1 MKDFFNRRQRFS
13 LRKYSFGVAS
23 VLLGTALFAAHSAQ
37 ADEVGTPTVSAGNP
51 GTSVAGESSSSLVNT
66 TTTAP
71 QPNPA
76 ASVTSPS
83 ASATSTSTVAL
94 VSTASEVASA
104 STTET
109 TSTATAPATTATAAA
124 TASSTPT
131 AAGTTS
137 VGSATSSSTGAT
149 STSAVTPT
157 AVQPTVAQPVAPTTQ
172 PTATTQPVSAPT
184 ATQPVASTQPTSA
197 SVAQPATTTLTT
209 STPSPT
215 SAANTAALTTMLTA
229 NPMSAVGTAP
239 EVRSRSSRRRRSL
252 DNPEST
258 SYTTGAATATPI
270 MSDPNGATITN
281 RPLVVPTP
289 KDPND
294 HITAGINYQLNPNTS
309 QYTYLVTD
317 LMGFNKA
324 YNTKYYYRMSKPYD
338 NSTNV
343 TIELVDGATNTVKE
357 TKQINGAGTVNLGQA
372 TLAPISGAKQAYIEF
387 RFENIVDA
395 DKTNRPA
402 LRATWKYNGSATD
415 FDGQRSA
422 IQIYDVVN
430 PANEGTTITD
440 PQYYIPRL
448 THKTTY
454 YKVVDKNASTYD
466 KNRLVGKFV
475 QDTNGNYIKNS
486 STAGDYKLVNKDG
499 IPDVGTQSY
508 RETGNEESL
517 GSFTLTAMEG
527 QDFHASALRAFEG
540 YSLYQTADPRS
551 LVDVLK
557 KPYQVGQRW
566 FDVANAE
573 GAVKRIK
580 EVVKEDGTVRI
591 EMWAIK
597 SDSLNKIAKDV
608 NTDGYVKVYET
619 VIRPGSNNKIDHP
632 EDLGKYPTIDDAGWN
647 RDNNTPSYPG
657 LKPEYRDKLVK
668 GQPFAIFSDKQN
680 TNYKGDLEFAR
691 GSGADF
697 IYKRPDGTFYRMS
710 WAGTVAQNNVEVKEN
725 PVSATEAAQYSP
737 RYSSAG
743 EFYVN
748 RGSSDTSYTINGVP
762 VASGNIFR
770 LENKLT
776 PSYETIYYYVKNE
789 PIDIELKLKKVLKSL
804 NTTVQPE
811 LKKGAFSFNIT
822 NVAADPANPLEKD
835 GPAINATV
843 TNKEDGSIPFTQKIT
858 QADGTEKEVSLIQL
872 DKVGIYKYRITEVAG
887 SDTEVDYDGMSVI
900 ATVTVTEKKDSSGNY
915 LGEHEYTVTYTSKKG
930 QDDSGNKTDPDVSA
944 TNPTGTGTDTEFN
957 NFVVAPVNV
966 EFDFTKKL
974 SGRNL
979 KANEFTF
986 NLLNE
991 AGAVVG
997 TAKNDANGNI
1007 KFTGIKYKVSDL
1019 GTNSAGKRN
1028 DSKTFNYT
1036 VKEVVP
1042 TTAEAGMSYDQM
1054 EAKVAVTVTKTGH
1067 TLTTATTYSS
1077 VNGID
1082 ANGNPTTGVDKE
1094 FNNTFTPNPVKVN
1107 LEFDKSL
1114 SNGTLNAGDFSFK
1127 LTGDGNVNE
1136 TVTNKANGKINFS
1149 TLSFDKA
1156 GVYNYT
1162 VKEVAGTNTDVD
1174 YDAMTINV
1182 KVTVT
1187 KDANTG
1193 LLSASTVMTSSGGE
1207 ATDANDRVFNNYVVP
1222 AIPIRVDFKKAL
1234 VGRPLKKNE
1243 FTFEMKDKNGVVV
1256 ATGTNDEH
1264 GVVTFNQLP
1273 EVTNAQVGKV
1283 IKYTVSEKVP
1293 ANKEFGVTYD
1303 NMVAEVSVS
1312 VVKNATSHALQA
1324 VVTYPGGDTEF
1335 NNTVTPPTTPDFQPE
1350 KFIVNKEKYDITGTK
1365 LMDDDDEL
1373 ADEYTDTNANPYAD
1387 GTANNEPENL
1397 NTKTVKKG
1405 DKIVYQVWLD
1415 TTNLKASDN
1424 IQAVGISDKYEA
1436 DKLEINVADIKA
1448 YDSVTG
1454 VDVTDKFD
1462 ITVNNGVITATSKAS
1477 FIKDINN
1484 DPVIDTTKFAFGRYY
1499 KFDIPATVKMTTPN
1513 GVDIENTANQIVHQ
1527 YDPTNRNITKPEKPT
1542 QKRVV
1547 NLPVPLEFDFTKKL
1561 DGRNLVEN
1569 EFTFV
1574 LKKDGVA
1581 IQTVKNSAPD
1591 ATTGIAK
1598 IAFKPLEFTKAD
1610 AGNTFTYTVEE
1621 VAGTDATVSYD
1632 NMVATIKVEV
1642 KHDGTTMT
1650 TVVNMLQD
1658 APDKEF
1664 NNTVKPPEEPKFN
1677 PEKYVVSKE
1686 KFDITGD
1693 KLLDDDSE
1701 LADKYGDT
1709 KANPYVDG
1717 TANNE
1722 PENLNTK
1729 TVKPGSKLVYQVWLD
1744 TKQFSATNTEN
1755 IQTVGITDNYD
1766 EAKLDVNSIK
1776 VYDSVTGADV
1786 TSKFDIANTGGVITA
1801 TLKAG
1806 FTKSLGDA
1814 NNTQIIDTTKFAF
1827 GRYYKVD
1834 ISTTVKTDAPAGKD
1848 IENTAGQI
1856 VHYYNP
1862 RTNTVEK
1869 PEKPTEKRVNSVPVP
1884 LELKFTKAL
1893 DGRALQAGE
1902 FEFIL
1907 EKDGVEVERVKNDA
1921 AGKINFKKLEFGKN
1935 DLGKTYNYTV
1945 REVAGTDATVTYD
1958 TMVATVSV
1966 SISHDGTAKAIVKNV
1981 VDAPDK
1987 EFNNK
1992 VKPPEEPKFNPEKY
2006 VVSTEKFDITGDKLL
2021 DDDSEL
2027 TDKYGDTNANP
2038 YADGTANNEPE
2049 NLNTKTVK
2057 PGSKLVYQVWLDTT
2071 QFSATNTENIQTVGI
2086 TDNYDEAKLNVNS
2099 IKVYDSVTGSDVTS
2113 KFDIAN
2119 TGGVITATL
2128 KAGFTKSLGDANNT
2142 QIIDTTKF
2150 AFGRY
2155 YKVDISTTVKTDA
2168 PAGKDIENTAG
2179 QIVHYYNP
2187 RTNTVEKPEKPTEK
2201 RVNSVPVPL
2210 ELNFTK
2216 KLDGRQLKAN
2226 EFTFVLKKDGVEV
2239 ERAKNDAPD
2248 ATTGIA
2254 KINFTKLEFG
2264 KDDIGKTYNYTVE
2277 EVKGTDST
2285 VSYDGMVATVRVSI
2299 SHDGTAKAIVK
2310 NVVDAPDKEFDNRVT
2325 PPEEPKFNPEKYVVR
2340 DEDFDLTGKK
2350 LLDDDS
2356 ELADKYGDTKI
2367 NPYADKSNNN
2377 EKVTVR
2383 NDKGELEEVFEN
2395 LNTQP
2400 VKRGQKFYYQ
2410 VWLDTTQFSAN
2421 NKENI
2426 QTVGITD
2433 NYDESKLIVTKNT
2446 IKVYDGE
2453 TGADVT
2459 SKFDVAVTNG
2469 IITANLKSGF
2479 TKSLGDA
2486 NNTQVIDTTKF
2497 EFGRYYKVVIPATVS
2512 QDAYDGS
2519 EIENTATQTVH
2530 YYNPRTHT
2538 VETPDKPTQK
2548 RVNNIPT
2555 AIQLIFGKTLNG
2567 RKLQADEF
2575 SFVLKDKETNKI
2587 LEKAKNDAD
2596 GKVTFK
2602 TINYSKAD
2610 IGQTF
2615 NYIVEEEKGDKPGV
2629 TYDDMKVN
2637 VTVQV
2642 IQPSSGDQLSTVISY
2657 ATEGGDAFT
2666 ADDTVFDNNVTPNFK
2681 PEKYVVSKEK
2691 FDLKGTKLLD
2701 DDAPNGKVEAENL
2714 NHHTLTRGQKFYYQ
2728 VWLDTREFTAES
2740 NIQSVGITDDYDEAK
2755 LDIDESAIKV
2765 YDGETDVTDKFDIS
2779 IKNGVIY
2786 ATSKPSLT
2794 KPISA
2799 TDATPVIDTTKF
2811 AFGRYYKFDIPATV
2825 KNIKDNDGVEFSNT
2839 ANEIVHQYN
2848 PYNKQVTTP
2857 KKPTQTREN
2866 NVPVP
2871 LEFNYTKKLEGR
2883 ELTAGEFSFLL
2894 KDQDGKVLQTVSNDK
2909 DGHIKFEQLLFSK
2922 ADLGKTF
2929 TYTVEE
2935 VNDNKPG
2942 ISYDAM
2948 KATVTVQVTKD
2959 GKILKTVV
2967 NHASAGGNATDAN
2980 DKEFNN
2986 KVVPPEKPKFQP
2998 EKYVVNQEKFDITGD
3013 KLVDD
3018 DKELA
3023 DKYADTN
3030 ANPYVDKTDN
3040 NEKEN
3045 LNTKT
3050 VKRGDKLVYQV
3061 WLDTTKFDANNKDY
3075 IQTVGITDNY
3085 DEKKLNVNQPDIKAY
3100 DGKTGKDVTA
3110 MFDIKVENGVITAN
3124 LKDGFTKSL
3133 GDKDNTQIIDTTKFA
3148 FGRYYKFDIPA
3159 IVKDSKNEK
3168 GEFDVPSGSDIEN
3181 TAGQTVHYYDP
3192 TVKKVVKTPEKPTEK
3207 RVVNISASV
3216 TFEFTKKLGGRDL
3229 KAGEFSFVLKDRK
3242 GKVIE
3247 TVSNDADGK
3256 IKFSALEYKHG
3267 EEGIHFY
3274 TVEEVKGND
3283 TTVTYD
3289 KMVAKVTVLVAKGG
3303 NVMTVTSKLPEDTE
3317 FNNIVTPPT
3326 PPTPV
3331 VPPVTPP
3338 TPPTPVV
3345 PPVTPPTPPT
3355 PVVPPVTPP
3364 TPPTPVVP
3372 PVTPPTPP
3380 TPVVPPVT
3388 PPTPPTPV
3396 VPPVTPPTS
3405 PEVSREQG
3413 LPKTGEN
3420 KSVVAMAFG
3429 GLLAAAG
3436 LGLAGKRKKED

>member
-1 MKDFFNRRQRFS
+1 
-13 LRKYSFGVAS
+13 
-23 VLLGTALFAAHSAQ
+23 
-37 ADEVGTPTVSAGNP
+37 
-51 GTSVAGESSSSLVNT
+51 
-66 TTTAP
+66 
-71 QPNPA
+71 
-76 ASVTSPS
+76 
-83 ASATSTSTVAL
+83 
-94 VSTASEVASA
+94 
-104 STTET
+104 
-109 TSTATAPATTATAAA
+109 
-124 TASSTPT
+124 
-131 AAGTTS
+131 
-137 VGSATSSSTGAT
+137 
-149 STSAVTPT
+149 
-157 AVQPTVAQPVAPTTQ
+157 
-172 PTATTQPVSAPT
+172 
-184 ATQPVASTQPTSA
+184 
-197 SVAQPATTTLTT
+197 
-209 STPSPT
+209 
-215 SAANTAALTTMLTA
+215 MLTA
-229 NPMSAVGTAP
+229 NPMSAAGTAT

-258 SYTTGAATATPI
+258 SHTTGAATATPT

-499 IPDVGTQSY
+499 TPDVGTQSY

-632 EDLGKYPTIDDAGWN
+632 EDLGKNPTIDDAGWN

-789 PIDIELKLKKVLKSL
+789 PIDIELNLKKVLKSL

-811 LKKGAFSFNIT
+811 LKKGDFSFNIT

-915 LGEHEYTVTYTSKKG
+915 LGEYEYTVTYTSKNG
-930 QDDSGNKTDPDVSA
+930 QDASGNTTDPKVSA

-957 NFVVAPVNV
+957 NFVVAPVNI

-1222 AIPIRVDFKKAL
+1222 PVPVNVNFTKAL
-1234 VGRPLKKNE
+1234 AGRTLVAGE
-1243 FTFEMKDKNGVVV
+1243 FTFEMKDENGVVV

-1273 EVTNAQVGKV
+1273 EVKNAQVGKV
-1283 IKYTVSEKVP
+1283 IKYTVTEKVP

-1303 NMVAEVSVS
+1303 NMVAEVSVTVS
-1312 VVKNATSHALQA
+1312 KNADHTLKAT
-1324 VVTYPGGDTEF
+1324 VTYPGGDTEF

-1350 KFIVNKEKYDITGTK
+1350 KFIVNKEKFDITGNK
-1365 LMDDDDEL
+1365 LMDDDNEL
-1373 ADEYTDTNANPYAD
+1373 TNEYTETNADPYVD
-1387 GTANNEPENL
+1387 KTNNNEPENL

-1405 DKIVYQVWLD
+1405 DEIVYQVWLD
-1415 TTNLKASDN
+1415 TTKLKASDN
-1424 IQAVGISDKYEA
+1424 IQAVGITDKYEA

-1454 VDVTDKFD
+1454 ADVTSKFV
-1462 ITVNNGVITATSKAS
+1462 ITVNNGEITATSKDE
-1477 FIKDINN
+1477 FIKDK
-1484 DPVIDTTKFAFGRYY
+1484 VIDTTKFEFGRYY

-1527 YDPTNRNITKPEKPT
+1527 YDPTKRDITKPEKPT

-1547 NLPVPLEFDFTKKL
+1547 NLPISLPLNFTKRL
-1561 DGRNLVEN
+1561 DGRQLQAN
-1569 EFTFV
+1569 EFTFE
-1574 LKKDGVA
+1574 LRKDGVKVA
-1581 IQTVKNSAPD
+1581 DAQNDAPN
-1591 ATTGIAK
+1591 ANGVAK
-1598 IAFKPLEFTKAD
+1598 INFKALQFTHAD
-1610 AGNTFTYTVEE
+1610 LGKTYTYTVNE
-1621 VAGTDATVSYD
+1621 VAGSDATVTYD
-1632 NMVATIKVEV
+1632 TMVATITVTIQK
-1642 KHDGTTMT
+1642 DGTAKAI
-1650 TVVNMLQD
+1650 VAHLDQD

-1693 KLLDDDSE
+1693 KLVDDDKE
-1701 LADKYGDT
+1701 LADKYADT
-1709 KANPYVDG
+1709 NANPYADD
-1717 TANNE
+1717 ASNNE

-1729 TVKPGSKLVYQVWLD
+1729 TVKPGDKLVYQVWLD

-1755 IQTVGITDNYD
+1755 IQTLGITDNYD
-1766 EAKLDVNSIK
+1766 EDKLDVNSIK
-1776 VYDSVTGADV
+1776 VYDSVTGTDV
-1786 TSKFDIANTGGVITA
+1786 TSKFDIANTGGGITA

-1834 ISTTVKTDAPAGKD
+1834 IVTTVKTDAPAGKD
-1848 IENTAGQI
+1848 IENTAGQ
-1856 VHYYNP
+1856 V
-1862 RTNTVEK
+1862 
-1869 PEKPTEKRVNSVPVP
+1869 
-1884 LELKFTKAL
+1884 
-1893 DGRALQAGE
+1893 
-1902 FEFIL
+1902 
-1907 EKDGVEVERVKNDA
+1907 
-1921 AGKINFKKLEFGKN
+1921 
-1935 DLGKTYNYTV
+1935 
-1945 REVAGTDATVTYD
+1945 
-1958 TMVATVSV
+1958 
-1966 SISHDGTAKAIVKNV
+1966 
-1981 VDAPDK
+1981 
-1987 EFNNK
+1987 
-1992 VKPPEEPKFNPEKY
+1992 
-2006 VVSTEKFDITGDKLL
+2006 
-2021 DDDSEL
+2021 
-2027 TDKYGDTNANP
+2027 
-2038 YADGTANNEPE
+2038 
-2049 NLNTKTVK
+2049 
-2057 PGSKLVYQVWLDTT
+2057 
-2071 QFSATNTENIQTVGI
+2071 
-2086 TDNYDEAKLNVNS
+2086 
-2099 IKVYDSVTGSDVTS
+2099 
-2113 KFDIAN
+2113 
-2119 TGGVITATL
+2119 
-2128 KAGFTKSLGDANNT
+2128 
-2142 QIIDTTKF
+2142 
-2150 AFGRY
+2150 
-2155 YKVDISTTVKTDA
+2155 
-2168 PAGKDIENTAG
+2168 
-2179 QIVHYYNP
+2179 VHYYNP

-2325 PPEEPKFNPEKYVVR
+2325 PPEEPEFKPEKYVVR
-2340 DEDFDLTGKK
+2340 DEYFDLTGKK

-2377 EKVTVR
+2377 EKVTVP

-2453 TGADVT
+2453 TGTDVT
-2459 SKFDVAVTNG
+2459 SKFDVAVTNDG

-2530 YYNPRTHT
+2530 YYNPRTHK
-2538 VETPDKPTQK
+2538 VENPDKPTQK

-2811 AFGRYYKFDIPATV
+2811 DFGRYYKFDIPATV

-3216 TFEFTKKLGGRDL
+3216 TFEFTKKLEGRDL

>member
-94 VSTASEVASA
+94 VSPASEVASA

-991 AGAVVG
+991 VGAVVG
-997 TAKNDANGNI
+997 TAKNDLNGNI

-1162 VKEVAGTNTDVD
+1162 VKEVPGTNTDVD

-1234 VGRPLKKNE
+1234 VGRPLKENE

-1273 EVTNAQVGKV
+1273 EVKNAQVGKV

-1303 NMVAEVSVS
+1303 NMVAEISVTVS
-1312 VVKNATSHALQA
+1312 KNADHTLKATVA
-1324 VVTYPGGDTEF
+1324 YPGGDTEF

-1350 KFIVNKEKYDITGTK
+1350 KFIVNKKKFDITGNK
-1365 LMDDDDEL
+1365 LMDDDNEL
-1373 ADEYTDTNANPYAD
+1373 TNEYTETNADPYVD
-1387 GTANNEPENL
+1387 KTNNNEPENL

-1405 DKIVYQVWLD
+1405 DEIVYQVWLD
-1415 TTNLKASDN
+1415 TTKLKASDN
-1424 IQAVGISDKYEA
+1424 IQAVGITDKYEA
-1436 DKLEINVADIKA
+1436 DKLEEINVADIKA

-1454 VDVTDKFD
+1454 ADVTAKFD
-1462 ITVNNGVITATSKAS
+1462 IKVENGTITATSKDE
-1477 FIKDINN
+1477 FIKDKVNN
-1484 DPVIDTTKFAFGRYY
+1484 PVIDTTKFEFGRYY
-1499 KFDIPATVKMTTPN
+1499 KFDIPATVKTTTPD

-1527 YDPTNRNITKPEKPT
+1527 YDPTKRDITKPEKPT

-1642 KHDGTTMT
+1642 KHDGTTKT

-1709 KANPYVDG
+1709 KVNPYADG

-1776 VYDSVTGADV
+1776 VYDSVTG
-1786 TSKFDIANTGGVITA
+1786 
-1801 TLKAG
+1801 
-1806 FTKSLGDA
+1806 
-1814 NNTQIIDTTKFAF
+1814 
-1827 GRYYKVD
+1827 
-1834 ISTTVKTDAPAGKD
+1834 
-1848 IENTAGQI
+1848 
-1856 VHYYNP
+1856 
-1862 RTNTVEK
+1862 
-1869 PEKPTEKRVNSVPVP
+1869 
-1884 LELKFTKAL
+1884 
-1893 DGRALQAGE
+1893 
-1902 FEFIL
+1902 
-1907 EKDGVEVERVKNDA
+1907 
-1921 AGKINFKKLEFGKN
+1921 
-1935 DLGKTYNYTV
+1935 
-1945 REVAGTDATVTYD
+1945 
-1958 TMVATVSV
+1958 
-1966 SISHDGTAKAIVKNV
+1966 
-1981 VDAPDK
+1981 
-1987 EFNNK
+1987 
-1992 VKPPEEPKFNPEKY
+1992 
-2006 VVSTEKFDITGDKLL
+2006 
-2021 DDDSEL
+2021 
-2027 TDKYGDTNANP
+2027 
-2038 YADGTANNEPE
+2038 
-2049 NLNTKTVK
+2049 
-2057 PGSKLVYQVWLDTT
+2057 
-2071 QFSATNTENIQTVGI
+2071 
-2086 TDNYDEAKLNVNS
+2086 
-2099 IKVYDSVTGSDVTS
+2099 SDVTS

-2150 AFGRY
+2150 EFGRY
-2155 YKVDISTTVKTDA
+2155 YKFDIVTTVKTDA

-2325 PPEEPKFNPEKYVVR
+2325 PPEEPEFKPEKYVVR
-2340 DEDFDLTGKK
+2340 DEYFDLTGKK

-2426 QTVGITD
+2426 QSVGITD

-2857 KKPTQTREN
+2857 KKPTQTRDN

-3085 DEKKLNVNQPDIKAY
+3085 DEKKLNVKQSDIKAY

-3216 TFEFTKKLGGRDL
+3216 TFEFTKKLEGRDL

-3388 PPTPPTPV
+3388 PPT
-3396 VPPVTPPTS
+3396 S

>member
-23 VLLGTALFAAHSAQ
+23 VLLGTALFAVHSAQ
-37 ADEVGTPTVSAGNP
+37 ADEVATPTVTAGNP

-71 QPNPA
+71 QSNPA

-94 VSTASEVASA
+94 VSPASEVASA

-109 TSTATAPATTATAAA
+109 TSTATAPATTATATA
-124 TASSTPT
+124 TTSSTPT

-157 AVQPTVAQPVAPTTQ
+157 VVQPTVAQPVASTTQ

-770 LENKLT
+770 LENKLS
-776 PSYETIYYYVKNE
+776 PSYETVYYYVKNE
-789 PIDIELKLKKVLKSL
+789 PIDIELNLKKVLKSL

-811 LKKGAFSFNIT
+811 LKEGDFSFNIT

-915 LGEHEYTVTYTSKKG
+915 LGEYEYTVTYTSKNG
-930 QDDSGNKTDPDVSA
+930 QNDSGESTDKNVSA
-944 TNPTGTGTDTEFN
+944 TNPTVKTGTDTEFN

-997 TAKNDANGNI
+997 TAKNDLNGNI

-1207 ATDANDRVFNNYVVP
+1207 ATDANDRVFNNFVVP
-1222 AIPIRVDFKKAL
+1222 PVPVNVNFTKAL
-1234 VGRPLKKNE
+1234 AGRTLVAGE
-1243 FTFEMKDKNGVVV
+1243 FTFEMKDENGVVV

-1273 EVTNAQVGKV
+1273 EVKNAQVGKV
-1283 IKYTVSEKVP
+1283 IKYKVTEKVP

-1303 NMVAEVSVS
+1303 NMVAEVSVTVS
-1312 VVKNATSHALQA
+1312 KNADHTLKAT
-1324 VVTYPGGDTEF
+1324 VTYPGGDTEF

-1350 KFIVNKEKYDITGTK
+1350 KFIVNKEKFDITGNK
-1365 LMDDDDEL
+1365 LMDDDNEL
-1373 ADEYTDTNANPYAD
+1373 TNEYTETNADPYVD
-1387 GTANNEPENL
+1387 KTNNNEPENL

-1405 DKIVYQVWLD
+1405 DEIVYQVWLD
-1415 TTNLKASDN
+1415 TTKLKASDN
-1424 IQAVGISDKYEA
+1424 IQAVGITDKYEA
-1436 DKLEINVADIKA
+1436 DKLKINAADIKA

-1454 VDVTDKFD
+1454 TDVTSKFV
-1462 ITVNNGVITATSKAS
+1462 ITVNNGEITATSKDE
-1477 FIKDINN
+1477 FIKDK
-1484 DPVIDTTKFAFGRYY
+1484 VIDTTKFEFGRYY
-1499 KFDIPATVKMTTPN
+1499 KFDIPATVKTTTPD

-1527 YDPTNRNITKPEKPT
+1527 YDPTKRDITKPEKPT

-1547 NLPVPLEFDFTKKL
+1547 NLPISLPLNFTKRL
-1561 DGRNLVEN
+1561 DGRQLQAN
-1569 EFTFV
+1569 EFTFE
-1574 LKKDGVA
+1574 LRKDGVKVA
-1581 IQTVKNSAPD
+1581 DAQNDAPN
-1591 ATTGIAK
+1591 ANGVAK
-1598 IAFKPLEFTKAD
+1598 INFKALQFTHAD
-1610 AGNTFTYTVEE
+1610 LGKTYTYTVNE
-1621 VAGTDATVSYD
+1621 VAGSDATVTYD
-1632 NMVATIKVEV
+1632 TMVATITVTIQK
-1642 KHDGTTMT
+1642 DGTAKAI
-1650 TVVNMLQD
+1650 VAHLDQD

-1701 LADKYGDT
+1701 LTDKYGDT
-1709 KANPYVDG
+1709 KANPYVDN
-1717 TANNE
+1717 TNNNE

-1814 NNTQIIDTTKFAF
+1814 NNTQIIDTTKFEF
-1827 GRYYKVD
+1827 GRYYKFD
-1834 ISTTVKTDAPAGKD
+1834 IVTTVKTDAPAGKD

-1862 RTNTVEK
+1862 RTNKVEK
-1869 PEKPTEKRVNSVPVP
+1869 PEKPTQKRVNSVPVP
-1884 LELKFTKAL
+1884 LELK
-1893 DGRALQAGE
+1893 
-1902 FEFIL
+1902 
-1907 EKDGVEVERVKNDA
+1907 
-1921 AGKINFKKLEFGKN
+1921 
-1935 DLGKTYNYTV
+1935 
-1945 REVAGTDATVTYD
+1945 
-1958 TMVATVSV
+1958 
-1966 SISHDGTAKAIVKNV
+1966 
-1981 VDAPDK
+1981 
-1987 EFNNK
+1987 
-1992 VKPPEEPKFNPEKY
+1992 
-2006 VVSTEKFDITGDKLL
+2006 
-2021 DDDSEL
+2021 
-2027 TDKYGDTNANP
+2027 
-2038 YADGTANNEPE
+2038 
-2049 NLNTKTVK
+2049 
-2057 PGSKLVYQVWLDTT
+2057 
-2071 QFSATNTENIQTVGI
+2071 
-2086 TDNYDEAKLNVNS
+2086 
-2099 IKVYDSVTGSDVTS
+2099 
-2113 KFDIAN
+2113 
-2119 TGGVITATL
+2119 
-2128 KAGFTKSLGDANNT
+2128 
-2142 QIIDTTKF
+2142 
-2150 AFGRY
+2150 
-2155 YKVDISTTVKTDA
+2155 
-2168 PAGKDIENTAG
+2168 
-2179 QIVHYYNP
+2179 
-2187 RTNTVEKPEKPTEK
+2187 
-2201 RVNSVPVPL
+2201 
-2210 ELNFTK
+2210 FTK

-2340 DEDFDLTGKK
+2340 DKDFDLTGKK

-2356 ELADKYGDTKI
+2356 ELADKYSDTKI

-2765 YDGETDVTDKFDIS
+2765 YDGETDVTDKFKIS

-2799 TDATPVIDTTKF
+2799 TDSTPVIDTTKF

-2857 KKPTQTREN
+2857 KKPTQTRDN

-3216 TFEFTKKLGGRDL
+3216 TFEFTKKLEGRDL

-3247 TVSNDADGK
+3247 TVSNDVDGK

-3380 TPVVPPVT
+3380 TPPTPVVPPVT

>member
-1 MKDFFNRRQRFS
+1 
-13 LRKYSFGVAS
+13 
-23 VLLGTALFAAHSAQ
+23 
-37 ADEVGTPTVSAGNP
+37 
-51 GTSVAGESSSSLVNT
+51 
-66 TTTAP
+66 
-71 QPNPA
+71 
-76 ASVTSPS
+76 
-83 ASATSTSTVAL
+83 
-94 VSTASEVASA
+94 
-104 STTET
+104 
-109 TSTATAPATTATAAA
+109 
-124 TASSTPT
+124 
-131 AAGTTS
+131 
-137 VGSATSSSTGAT
+137 
-149 STSAVTPT
+149 
-157 AVQPTVAQPVAPTTQ
+157 
-172 PTATTQPVSAPT
+172 
-184 ATQPVASTQPTSA
+184 
-197 SVAQPATTTLTT
+197 
-209 STPSPT
+209 
-215 SAANTAALTTMLTA
+215 MLTA
-229 NPMSAVGTAP
+229 NPMSAAGTAT

-258 SYTTGAATATPI
+258 SHTTGAATATPT

-466 KNRLVGKFV
+466 MNRLVGKFV

-499 IPDVGTQSY
+499 TPDVGTQSY

-632 EDLGKYPTIDDAGWN
+632 EDLGKNPTIDDAGWN

-710 WAGTVAQNNVEVKEN
+710 WAGNVAQNNVEVKEN

-770 LENKLT
+770 LENKLS
-776 PSYETIYYYVKNE
+776 PSYETVYYYVKNE

-858 QADGTEKEVSLIQL
+858 QADGAEKEVSLIQL

-887 SDTEVDYDGMSVI
+887 SDTEVDYDEMSVT
-900 ATVTVTEKKDSSGNY
+900 ATVTVTEKKDASGNY
-915 LGEHEYTVTYTSKKG
+915 LGEYEYTVTYTSEKG
-930 QDDSGNKTDPDVSA
+930 QDDKGKETGTNVSA
-944 TNPTGTGTDTEFN
+944 TNPKEKTGTDTEFN

-997 TAKNDANGNI
+997 TAKNDLNGNI

-1207 ATDANDRVFNNYVVP
+1207 ATDANDRVFNNFVVP
-1222 AIPIRVDFKKAL
+1222 PVPVNVNFTKAL
-1234 VGRPLKKNE
+1234 AGRTLVAGE
-1243 FTFEMKDKNGVVV
+1243 FTFEMKDENGVVV

-1273 EVTNAQVGKV
+1273 EVKNAQVGKV
-1283 IKYTVSEKVP
+1283 IKYKVTEKVP

-1303 NMVAEVSVS
+1303 NMVAEVSVTVS
-1312 VVKNATSHALQA
+1312 KNADHTLKAT
-1324 VVTYPGGDTEF
+1324 VTYPGGDTEF

-1350 KFIVNKEKYDITGTK
+1350 KFIVNKEKFDITGNK
-1365 LMDDDDEL
+1365 LMDDDNEL
-1373 ADEYTDTNANPYAD
+1373 TNEYTETNADPYVD
-1387 GTANNEPENL
+1387 KTNNNEPENL

-1405 DKIVYQVWLD
+1405 DEIVYQVWLD
-1415 TTNLKASDN
+1415 TTKLKASDN
-1424 IQAVGISDKYEA
+1424 IQAVGITDKYEA
-1436 DKLEINVADIKA
+1436 DKLKINAADIKA

-1454 VDVTDKFD
+1454 TDVTSKFV
-1462 ITVNNGVITATSKAS
+1462 ITVNNGEITATSKDE
-1477 FIKDINN
+1477 FIKDK
-1484 DPVIDTTKFAFGRYY
+1484 VIDTTKFEFGRYY
-1499 KFDIPATVKMTTPN
+1499 KFDIPATVKTTTPD

-1527 YDPTNRNITKPEKPT
+1527 YDPTKRDITKPEKPT

-1547 NLPVPLEFDFTKKL
+1547 NLPISLPLNFTKRL
-1561 DGRNLVEN
+1561 DGRQLQAN
-1569 EFTFV
+1569 EFTFE
-1574 LKKDGVA
+1574 LRKDGVKVA
-1581 IQTVKNSAPD
+1581 DAQNDAPN
-1591 ATTGIAK
+1591 ANGVAK
-1598 IAFKPLEFTKAD
+1598 INFKALQFTHAD
-1610 AGNTFTYTVEE
+1610 LGKTYTYTVNE
-1621 VAGTDATVSYD
+1621 VAGSDATVTYD
-1632 NMVATIKVEV
+1632 TMVATITVTIQK
-1642 KHDGTTMT
+1642 DGTAKAI
-1650 TVVNMLQD
+1650 VAHLDQD

-1709 KANPYVDG
+1709 KVNPYADG

-1766 EAKLDVNSIK
+1766 EAKLNVNSIK

-1827 GRYYKVD
+1827 GRYYKFD
-1834 ISTTVKTDAPAGKD
+1834 IVTTVKTDAPAGKD

-1869 PEKPTEKRVNSVPVP
+1869 PN
-1884 LELKFTKAL
+1884 
-1893 DGRALQAGE
+1893 
-1902 FEFIL
+1902 
-1907 EKDGVEVERVKNDA
+1907 
-1921 AGKINFKKLEFGKN
+1921 
-1935 DLGKTYNYTV
+1935 
-1945 REVAGTDATVTYD
+1945 
-1958 TMVATVSV
+1958 
-1966 SISHDGTAKAIVKNV
+1966 
-1981 VDAPDK
+1981 
-1987 EFNNK
+1987 
-1992 VKPPEEPKFNPEKY
+1992 
-2006 VVSTEKFDITGDKLL
+2006 
-2021 DDDSEL
+2021 
-2027 TDKYGDTNANP
+2027 
-2038 YADGTANNEPE
+2038 
-2049 NLNTKTVK
+2049 
-2057 PGSKLVYQVWLDTT
+2057 
-2071 QFSATNTENIQTVGI
+2071 
-2086 TDNYDEAKLNVNS
+2086 
-2099 IKVYDSVTGSDVTS
+2099 
-2113 KFDIAN
+2113 
-2119 TGGVITATL
+2119 
-2128 KAGFTKSLGDANNT
+2128 
-2142 QIIDTTKF
+2142 
-2150 AFGRY
+2150 
-2155 YKVDISTTVKTDA
+2155 
-2168 PAGKDIENTAG
+2168 
-2179 QIVHYYNP
+2179 
-2187 RTNTVEKPEKPTEK
+2187 KPTEK

-2340 DEDFDLTGKK
+2340 DKDFDLTGKK

-2356 ELADKYGDTKI
+2356 ELADKYSDTKI

-2765 YDGETDVTDKFDIS
+2765 YDGETDVTDKFKIS

-2799 TDATPVIDTTKF
+2799 TDSTPVIDTTKF

-2857 KKPTQTREN
+2857 KKPTQTRDN

-3216 TFEFTKKLGGRDL
+3216 TFEFTKKLEGRDL

-3247 TVSNDADGK
+3247 TVSNDVDGK

-3380 TPVVPPVT
+3380 TPPTPVVPPVT

>member
-23 VLLGTALFAAHSAQ
+23 VLLGTALFAAHSVQ
-37 ADEVGTPTVSAGNP
+37 ADEVATPTVSAGNP

-83 ASATSTSTVAL
+83 ASATFTSTIPL
-94 VSTASEVASA
+94 GSPASEVPSA

-157 AVQPTVAQPVAPTTQ
+157 VVQPTVAQPVASTTQ

-229 NPMSAVGTAP
+229 NPMSAAGTAT

-258 SYTTGAATATPI
+258 SYTTGAATATPT

-466 KNRLVGKFV
+466 MNRLVGKFV

-499 IPDVGTQSY
+499 TPDVGTQSY

-632 EDLGKYPTIDDAGWN
+632 EDFGKNPTIDDAGWN
-647 RDNNTPSYPG
+647 RDNNKPSYEG
-657 LKPEYRDKLVK
+657 LKPEYRDKLVM

-710 WAGTVAQNNVEVKEN
+710 WAGNVAQNNVEVKEN

-748 RGSSDTSYTINGVP
+748 RGSSNTSYTINGVP

-770 LENKLT
+770 LENKLS
-776 PSYETIYYYVKNE
+776 PSYETVYYYVKNE

-811 LKKGAFSFNIT
+811 LKKGDFSFNIT

-843 TNKEDGSIPFTQKIT
+843 TNKEDGSIPFTQKIR

-991 AGAVVG
+991 AGTVVG

-1207 ATDANDRVFNNYVVP
+1207 ATDANDRVFNNFVVP
-1222 AIPIRVDFKKAL
+1222 PVPVNVNFTKAL
-1234 VGRPLKKNE
+1234 AGRTLVAGE
-1243 FTFEMKDKNGVVV
+1243 FTFEMKDENGVVV

-1273 EVTNAQVGKV
+1273 EVKNAQVGKV
-1283 IKYTVSEKVP
+1283 IKYKVTEKVP

-1303 NMVAEVSVS
+1303 NMVAEVSVTVS
-1312 VVKNATSHALQA
+1312 KNADHTLKAT
-1324 VVTYPGGDTEF
+1324 VTYPGGDTEF

-1350 KFIVNKEKYDITGTK
+1350 KFIVNKEKFDITGNK
-1365 LMDDDDEL
+1365 LMDDDNEL
-1373 ADEYTDTNANPYAD
+1373 TNEYTETNADPYVD
-1387 GTANNEPENL
+1387 KTNNNEPENL

-1405 DKIVYQVWLD
+1405 DEIVYQVWLD
-1415 TTNLKASDN
+1415 TTKLKASDN
-1424 IQAVGISDKYEA
+1424 IQAVGITDKYEA
-1436 DKLEINVADIKA
+1436 DKLKINAADIKA

-1454 VDVTDKFD
+1454 TDVTSKFV
-1462 ITVNNGVITATSKAS
+1462 ITVNNGEITATSKNE
-1477 FIKDINN
+1477 FIKDANN
-1484 DPVIDTTKFAFGRYY
+1484 NPVIDTTKFEFGRYY
-1499 KFDIPATVKMTTPN
+1499 KFDIPATVKTTTPD
-1513 GVDIENTANQIVHQ
+1513 GVDIVNTANQVVHQ
-1527 YDPTNRNITKPEKPT
+1527 YDPTKKTVTTPPKKDT

-1547 NLPVPLEFDFTKKL
+1547 NLPISLPLNFTKRL
-1561 DGRNLVEN
+1561 DGRQLQAN
-1569 EFTFV
+1569 EFTFE
-1574 LKKDGVA
+1574 LRKDGVKVA
-1581 IQTVKNSAPD
+1581 DAQNDAPN
-1591 ATTGIAK
+1591 ANGVAK
-1598 IAFKPLEFTKAD
+1598 INFKALQFTHDDLGK
-1610 AGNTFTYTVEE
+1610 TYTYTVNE
-1621 VAGTDATVSYD
+1621 VAGSDATVTYD
-1632 NMVATIKVEV
+1632 TMVATITVTIQK
-1642 KHDGTTMT
+1642 DGTAKAI
-1650 TVVNMLQD
+1650 VAHLDQD

-1677 PEKYVVSKE
+1677 PEKYVVDKE

-1693 KLLDDDSE
+1693 KLVDDDKE
-1701 LADKYGDT
+1701 LADKYADT
-1709 KANPYVDG
+1709 NANPYADD
-1717 TANNE
+1717 ASNNE

-1729 TVKPGSKLVYQVWLD
+1729 TVKPGDKLVYQVWLD

-1755 IQTVGITDNYD
+1755 IQTLGITDNYD
-1766 EAKLDVNSIK
+1766 EDKLDVNSIK
-1776 VYDSVTGADV
+1776 VYDSVTGTDV

-1834 ISTTVKTDAPAGKD
+1834 IV
-1848 IENTAGQI
+1848 
-1856 VHYYNP
+1856 
-1862 RTNTVEK
+1862 
-1869 PEKPTEKRVNSVPVP
+1869 
-1884 LELKFTKAL
+1884 
-1893 DGRALQAGE
+1893 
-1902 FEFIL
+1902 
-1907 EKDGVEVERVKNDA
+1907 
-1921 AGKINFKKLEFGKN
+1921 
-1935 DLGKTYNYTV
+1935 
-1945 REVAGTDATVTYD
+1945 
-1958 TMVATVSV
+1958 
-1966 SISHDGTAKAIVKNV
+1966 
-1981 VDAPDK
+1981 
-1987 EFNNK
+1987 
-1992 VKPPEEPKFNPEKY
+1992 
-2006 VVSTEKFDITGDKLL
+2006 
-2021 DDDSEL
+2021 
-2027 TDKYGDTNANP
+2027 
-2038 YADGTANNEPE
+2038 
-2049 NLNTKTVK
+2049 
-2057 PGSKLVYQVWLDTT
+2057 
-2071 QFSATNTENIQTVGI
+2071 
-2086 TDNYDEAKLNVNS
+2086 
-2099 IKVYDSVTGSDVTS
+2099 
-2113 KFDIAN
+2113 
-2119 TGGVITATL
+2119 
-2128 KAGFTKSLGDANNT
+2128 
-2142 QIIDTTKF
+2142 
-2150 AFGRY
+2150 
-2155 YKVDISTTVKTDA
+2155 TTVKTDA

-2325 PPEEPKFNPEKYVVR
+2325 PPEEPEFKPEKYVVR
-2340 DEDFDLTGKK
+2340 DEYFDLTGKK

-2377 EKVTVR
+2377 EKVTVP

-2453 TGADVT
+2453 TGTDVT
-2459 SKFDVAVTNG
+2459 SKFDVAVTNDG

-2530 YYNPRTHT
+2530 YYNPRTHK

-3216 TFEFTKKLGGRDL
+3216 TFEFTKKLEGRDL

>member
-1 MKDFFNRRQRFS
+1 
-13 LRKYSFGVAS
+13 
-23 VLLGTALFAAHSAQ
+23 
-37 ADEVGTPTVSAGNP
+37 
-51 GTSVAGESSSSLVNT
+51 
-66 TTTAP
+66 
-71 QPNPA
+71 
-76 ASVTSPS
+76 
-83 ASATSTSTVAL
+83 
-94 VSTASEVASA
+94 
-104 STTET
+104 
-109 TSTATAPATTATAAA
+109 
-124 TASSTPT
+124 
-131 AAGTTS
+131 
-137 VGSATSSSTGAT
+137 
-149 STSAVTPT
+149 
-157 AVQPTVAQPVAPTTQ
+157 
-172 PTATTQPVSAPT
+172 
-184 ATQPVASTQPTSA
+184 
-197 SVAQPATTTLTT
+197 
-209 STPSPT
+209 
-215 SAANTAALTTMLTA
+215 MLTA
-229 NPMSAVGTAP
+229 NPMSAAGTAP
-239 EVRSRSSRRRRSL
+239 EVRSRSSRRRR
-252 DNPEST
+252 DAANPVT
-258 SYTTGAATATPI
+258 TNYTTGPATATPA
-270 MSDPNGATITN
+270 MSDPNGATISS

-289 KDPND
+289 KDSGQ
-294 HITAGINYQLNPNTS
+294 HVTTGIDFQLNPNPS
-309 QYTYLVTD
+309 QYTFAVTD
-317 LMGFNKA
+317 LNSFNA
-324 YNTKYYYRMSKPYD
+324 TYNKKYYYRLSKPYNASND
-338 NSTNV
+338 I
-343 TIELVDGATNTVKE
+343 TIELVDGQNNNVVE
-357 TKQINGAGTVNLGQA
+357 TKSINGSGTVSLGQSI
-372 TLAPISGAKQAYIEF
+372 LAPLTGSSQAYIEF
-387 RFENIVDA
+387 RFENIQDA
-395 DKTNRPA
+395 DKSSRPA
-402 LRATWKYNGSATD
+402 LRATWKVSGLVQNFA
-415 FDGQRSA
+415 GQRSG
-422 IQIYDVVN
+422 IQIYDVAN
-430 PANEGTTITD
+430 KANEGTSITD

-448 THKTTY
+448 TDKTTY
-454 YKVVDKNASTYD
+454 YKAVDRGT
-466 KNRLVGKFV
+466 R
-475 QDTNGNYIKNS
+475 QDVSRTEGIATITTAKRSNDVKNS
-486 STAGDYKLVNKDG
+486 DIVARYADGTVDVRNENGQIVNKTTYVNVDRNNINPQEYKEDG
-499 IPDVGTQSY
+499 AEINLGTYTS
-508 RETGNEESL
+508 TG
-517 GSFTLTAMEG
+517 MEG
-527 QDFHASALRAFEG
+527 QNLTASGLRAFEG
-540 YSLYQTADPRS
+540 YKLYQTADSRS
-551 LVDVLK
+551 LIDVLK
-557 KPYQVGQRW
+557 QPFHVGQRW
-566 FDVANAE
+566 FDVANAQ
-573 GAVKRIK
+573 GGVKRIK
-580 EVVKEDGTVRI
+580 EVVSEDGTVRI

-597 SDSLNKIAKDV
+597 SDSLNKISSDL
-608 NTDGYVKVYET
+608 NTDGYFKVYET
-619 VIRPGSNNKIDHP
+619 VIPPGKNNYDVRPQ
-632 EDLGKYPTIDDAGWN
+632 DAGKDIDVSDPGWN
-647 RDNNTPSYPG
+647 QDNNTPQIPKPG
-657 LKPEYRDKLVK
+657 FEYIDSLKSKLVQGK
-668 GQPFAIFSDKQN
+668 PFTIFSDKQV
-680 TNYKGDLEFAR
+680 TNYKGDLQFEKTENNVTTLLF
-691 GSGADF
+691 
-697 IYKRPDGTFYRMS
+697 KRPNGTFYKMD
-710 WAGTVAQNNVEVKEN
+710 KEYLQDASGN
-725 PVSATEAAQYSP
+725 PTGKVNMKETDVSATDANGYKPTYVSK
-737 RYSSAG
+737 G

-748 RGSSDTSYTINGVP
+748 RGDKDNAYSINGTP
-762 VASGNIFR
+762 VSSGNVFRLQNDLNPVYRTVYYYAKPEPVKVKLQFTKALAGRTLQDGEFDFKIQDTASGYNETVSNQNGKVTFS
-770 LENKLT
+770 ELT
-776 PSYETIYYYVKNE
+776 FTKPGVYTYKVNE
-789 PIDIELKLKKVLKSL
+789 VP
-804 NTTVQPE
+804 
-811 LKKGAFSFNIT
+811 
-822 NVAADPANPLEKD
+822 
-835 GPAINATV
+835 
-843 TNKEDGSIPFTQKIT
+843 
-858 QADGTEKEVSLIQL
+858 GT
-872 DKVGIYKYRITEVAG
+872 
-887 SDTEVDYDGMSVI
+887 DTDVDYDGMES
-900 ATVTVTEKKDSSGNY
+900 TVTITVTEKNAIGDLDAK
-915 LGEHEYTVTYTSKKG
+915 VTYTSING
-930 QDDSGNKTDPDVSA
+930 QDDSGNTTDTNVSA
-944 TNPTGTGTDTEFN
+944 TNPTVRTGTDTEFN

-997 TAKNDANGNI
+997 TAKNDLNGNI

-1162 VKEVAGTNTDVD
+1162 VKEVPGTNTDVD

-1234 VGRPLKKNE
+1234 VGRPLKENE

-1303 NMVAEVSVS
+1303 NMVAEVSVTVS
-1312 VVKNATSHALQA
+1312 KNADHTLKATVA
-1324 VVTYPGGDTEF
+1324 YPGGDTEF

-1350 KFIVNKEKYDITGTK
+1350 KFIVNKKKFDITGNK
-1365 LMDDDDEL
+1365 LMDDDNEL
-1373 ADEYTDTNANPYAD
+1373 TNEYTETNADPYVD
-1387 GTANNEPENL
+1387 KTNNNEPENL

-1405 DKIVYQVWLD
+1405 DEIVYQVWLD
-1415 TTNLKASDN
+1415 TTKLKASDN
-1424 IQAVGISDKYEA
+1424 IQAVGITDKYEA

-1454 VDVTDKFD
+1454 ADVTSKFV
-1462 ITVNNGVITATSKAS
+1462 ITVNNGEITATSKDE
-1477 FIKDINN
+1477 FIKDKVNN
-1484 DPVIDTTKFAFGRYY
+1484 PVIDTTKFEFGRYY
-1499 KFDIPATVKMTTPN
+1499 KFDIPATVKTTTPD
-1513 GVDIENTANQIVHQ
+1513 GVDIVNTANQIVHQ
-1527 YDPTNRNITKPEKPT
+1527 YDPTKRDITKPEKPT

-1547 NLPVPLEFDFTKKL
+1547 NLPISLPLNFTKRL
-1561 DGRNLVEN
+1561 DGRQLQAN
-1569 EFTFV
+1569 EFTFE
-1574 LKKDGVA
+1574 LRKDGVKVA
-1581 IQTVKNSAPD
+1581 EAQNGAPN
-1591 ATTGIAK
+1591 ANG
-1598 IAFKPLEFTKAD
+1598 
-1610 AGNTFTYTVEE
+1610 
-1621 VAGTDATVSYD
+1621 VA
-1632 NMVATIKVEV
+1632 
-1642 KHDGTTMT
+1642 
-1650 TVVNMLQD
+1650 
-1658 APDKEF
+1658 
-1664 NNTVKPPEEPKFN
+1664 
-1677 PEKYVVSKE
+1677 
-1686 KFDITGD
+1686 
-1693 KLLDDDSE
+1693 
-1701 LADKYGDT
+1701 
-1709 KANPYVDG
+1709 
-1717 TANNE
+1717 
-1722 PENLNTK
+1722 
-1729 TVKPGSKLVYQVWLD
+1729 
-1744 TKQFSATNTEN
+1744 
-1755 IQTVGITDNYD
+1755 
-1766 EAKLDVNSIK
+1766 
-1776 VYDSVTGADV
+1776 
-1786 TSKFDIANTGGVITA
+1786 
-1801 TLKAG
+1801 
-1806 FTKSLGDA
+1806 
-1814 NNTQIIDTTKFAF
+1814 
-1827 GRYYKVD
+1827 
-1834 ISTTVKTDAPAGKD
+1834 
-1848 IENTAGQI
+1848 
-1856 VHYYNP
+1856 
-1862 RTNTVEK
+1862 
-1869 PEKPTEKRVNSVPVP
+1869 
-1884 LELKFTKAL
+1884 
-1893 DGRALQAGE
+1893 
-1902 FEFIL
+1902 
-1907 EKDGVEVERVKNDA
+1907 
-1921 AGKINFKKLEFGKN
+1921 KINFKALQFTHA
-1935 DLGKTYNYTV
+1935 DLGKTYTYTV
-1945 REVAGTDATVTYD
+1945 NEVAGSDATVTYD
-1958 TMVATVSV
+1958 TMVATITVT
-1966 SISHDGTAKAIVKNV
+1966 IQKDGTAKAIVAHLDQ
-1981 VDAPDK
+1981 DASDK

-2027 TDKYGDTNANP
+2027 ADKYGDTNANP

-2099 IKVYDSVTGSDVTS
+2099 IKVYDSVTGADVTS

-2155 YKVDISTTVKTDA
+2155 YKFDISTTVKTDA

-2377 EKVTVR
+2377 EKVTVL

-2519 EIENTATQTVH
+2519 EIENTATQMVH
-2530 YYNPRTHT
+2530 YYNPRTHK
-2538 VETPDKPTQK
+2538 VENPDKPTQK

-2967 NHASAGGNATDAN
+2967 NHASTGGNATDAN

-3085 DEKKLNVNQPDIKAY
+3085 DEKKLNVNQSDIKAY

-3216 TFEFTKKLGGRDL
+3216 TFEFTKKLEGRDL

>member
-37 ADEVGTPTVSAGNP
+37 ADEVATPTVTAGNP

-71 QPNPA
+71 QSNPA

-94 VSTASEVASA
+94 VSPASEVASA

-109 TSTATAPATTATAAA
+109 TSTAIAPATTATAAA

-157 AVQPTVAQPVAPTTQ
+157 AVQPTVAQPVASTTQ
-172 PTATTQPVSAPT
+172 PTATTQPVSTPT
-184 ATQPVASTQPTSA
+184 ATQPAASTQPTSA

-215 SAANTAALTTMLTA
+215 SVANTAALTTMLTA
-229 NPMSAVGTAP
+229 NPMSAAGTAP
-239 EVRSRSSRRRRSL
+239 EVRSRSSRRRR
-252 DNPEST
+252 DAANPVT
-258 SYTTGAATATPI
+258 TNYTTGPATATPA
-270 MSDPNGATITN
+270 MSDPNGATISS

-289 KDPND
+289 KDSGQ
-294 HITAGINYQLNPNTS
+294 HVTTGIDFQLNPNPS
-309 QYTYLVTD
+309 QYTFAVTD
-317 LMGFNKA
+317 LNSFNA
-324 YNTKYYYRMSKPYD
+324 TYNKKYYYRLSKPYNASND
-338 NSTNV
+338 I
-343 TIELVDGATNTVKE
+343 TIELVDGQNNNVVE
-357 TKQINGAGTVNLGQA
+357 TKSINGSGTVSLGQSI
-372 TLAPISGAKQAYIEF
+372 LAPLTGSSQAYIEF
-387 RFENIVDA
+387 RFENIQDA
-395 DKTNRPA
+395 DKSSRPA
-402 LRATWKYNGSATD
+402 LRATWKVSGLVQNFA
-415 FDGQRSA
+415 GQRSG
-422 IQIYDVVN
+422 IQIYDVAN
-430 PANEGTTITD
+430 KANEGTSITD

-448 THKTTY
+448 TDKTTY
-454 YKVVDKNASTYD
+454 YKAVDRGT
-466 KNRLVGKFV
+466 R
-475 QDTNGNYIKNS
+475 QDVSRTEGIATITTAKRSNDVKDSDIVARYADGTVDVRNENGQI
-486 STAGDYKLVNKDG
+486 VNKTTYVNVDRNNINPQEYKEDG
-499 IPDVGTQSY
+499 AETDLGTYTS
-508 RETGNEESL
+508 TG
-517 GSFTLTAMEG
+517 MEG
-527 QDFHASALRAFEG
+527 QNLTASGLRAFEG
-540 YSLYQTADPRS
+540 YKLYQTADSKS
-551 LVDVLK
+551 LIDVLK
-557 KPYQVGQRW
+557 QPFHVGQRW
-566 FDVANAE
+566 FDVANAQ
-573 GAVKRIK
+573 GGVKRIK
-580 EVVKEDGTVRI
+580 EVVSEDGTVRI

-597 SDSLNKIAKDV
+597 SDSLNKISKDL
-608 NTDGYVKVYET
+608 NTDGYFKVYET
-619 VIRPGSNNKIDHP
+619 VIPPGKNNYDVRPQ
-632 EDLGKYPTIDDAGWN
+632 DAGKDIDVSDPGWN
-647 RDNNTPSYPG
+647 QDNNTPQIPKPG
-657 LKPEYRDKLVK
+657 FEYIDSLKSKLVQGK
-668 GQPFAIFSDKQN
+668 PFTIFSDKQV
-680 TNYKGDLEFAR
+680 TNYKGDLQFEKTENNVTTLLF
-691 GSGADF
+691 
-697 IYKRPDGTFYRMS
+697 KRPNGTFYKMD
-710 WAGTVAQNNVEVKEN
+710 KEYLQDASGN
-725 PVSATEAAQYSP
+725 PTGKVNMKETDVSATDANGYKPTYVSK
-737 RYSSAG
+737 G

-748 RGSSDTSYTINGVP
+748 RGDKDNAYSINGTP
-762 VASGNIFR
+762 VSSGNVFRLQNDLNPVYRTVYYYAKPEPVNVKLQFTKALAGRTLQDGEFDFKIQDTASGYNETVSNQNGKVTFS
-770 LENKLT
+770 ELT
-776 PSYETIYYYVKNE
+776 FTKPGVYTY
-789 PIDIELKLKKVLKSL
+789 KV
-804 NTTVQPE
+804 N
-811 LKKGAFSFNIT
+811 
-822 NVAADPANPLEKD
+822 
-835 GPAINATV
+835 
-843 TNKEDGSIPFTQKIT
+843 
-858 QADGTEKEVSLIQL
+858 EVS
-872 DKVGIYKYRITEVAG
+872 GT
-887 SDTEVDYDGMSVI
+887 DTDVDYDGMES
-900 ATVTVTEKKDSSGNY
+900 TVTITVTEKNAIGDLDAK
-915 LGEHEYTVTYTSKKG
+915 VTYTSING
-930 QDDSGNKTDPDVSA
+930 QDDSGNTTDTNVSA
-944 TNPTGTGTDTEFN
+944 TNPTVRTGTDTEFN

-991 AGAVVG
+991 AGTVVG

-1019 GTNSAGKRN
+1019 GTDSAGKRN
-1028 DSKTFNYT
+1028 NIKTFNYT

-1162 VKEVAGTNTDVD
+1162 VKEVAGTNSDVD

-1187 KDANTG
+1187 KDVNTG

-1207 ATDANDRVFNNYVVP
+1207 ATDANDRVFNNFVVP

-1234 VGRPLKKNE
+1234 VGRSLKANE
-1243 FTFEMKDKNGVVV
+1243 FTFEMKDSAGTVV
-1256 ATGTNDEH
+1256 ATGTNDAN

-1273 EVTNAQVGKV
+1273 KVKNAQVGQT
-1283 IKYTVSEKVP
+1283 IKYYVSEKVP
-1293 ANKEFGVTYD
+1293 SNKEFGVTYD
-1303 NMVAEVSVS
+1303 SMVAEVSVTVS
-1312 VVKNATSHALQA
+1312 KNADHTLKAT
-1324 VVTYPGGDTEF
+1324 VTYPGGDTEF

-1350 KFIVNKEKYDITGTK
+1350 KFIVNKEKFDITGNK

-1373 ADEYTDTNANPYAD
+1373 ANEYTDTNANPYVD
-1387 GTANNEPENL
+1387 GTINNEPENL

-1424 IQAVGISDKYEA
+1424 IQAVGITDKYEA

-1454 VDVTDKFD
+1454 ADVTDKFD
-1462 ITVNNGVITATSKAS
+1462 ITVNNGVITATSKDE
-1477 FIKDINN
+1477 FIKDKVNN
-1484 DPVIDTTKFAFGRYY
+1484 PVIDTTKFEFGRYY
-1499 KFDIPATVKMTTPN
+1499 KFDIPATVKATTPD
-1513 GVDIENTANQIVHQ
+1513 GVDIVNTANQVVHQ
-1527 YDPTNRNITKPEKPT
+1527 YDPTKKTVTTPPKKDT

-1547 NLPVPLEFDFTKKL
+1547 NLPISLPLNFTKRL
-1561 DGRNLVEN
+1561 DGRQLQAN
-1569 EFTFV
+1569 EFTFE
-1574 LKKDGVA
+1574 LRKDGVKVGEA
-1581 IQTVKNSAPD
+1581 KNDAPN
-1591 ATTGIAK
+1591 ANGVAK
-1598 IAFKPLEFTKAD
+1598 INFKALQFTHAD
-1610 AGNTFTYTVEE
+1610 LGKTYTYTVNE
-1621 VAGTDATVSYD
+1621 VAGSDATVTYD
-1632 NMVATIKVEV
+1632 TMVATITVTIQK
-1642 KHDGTTMT
+1642 DGTAKAI
-1650 TVVNMLQD
+1650 VAHLDQD

-1664 NNTVKPPEEPKFN
+1664 NNKVKPPEEPKFN
-1677 PEKYVVSKE
+1677 PEKYVVDKE

-1709 KANPYVDG
+1709 NANPYADG

-1744 TKQFSATNTEN
+1744 TTQFSATNTEKV
-1755 IQTVGITDNYD
+1755 QTLSITDNYD
-1766 EAKLDVNSIK
+1766 EDKLDVNSIK

-1834 ISTTVKTDAPAGKD
+1834 IVTTVKTTVEPGKD
-1848 IENTAGQI
+1848 IENTAGQT

-1869 PEKPTEKRVNSVPVP
+1869 PN
-1884 LELKFTKAL
+1884 
-1893 DGRALQAGE
+1893 
-1902 FEFIL
+1902 
-1907 EKDGVEVERVKNDA
+1907 
-1921 AGKINFKKLEFGKN
+1921 
-1935 DLGKTYNYTV
+1935 
-1945 REVAGTDATVTYD
+1945 
-1958 TMVATVSV
+1958 
-1966 SISHDGTAKAIVKNV
+1966 
-1981 VDAPDK
+1981 
-1987 EFNNK
+1987 
-1992 VKPPEEPKFNPEKY
+1992 
-2006 VVSTEKFDITGDKLL
+2006 
-2021 DDDSEL
+2021 
-2027 TDKYGDTNANP
+2027 
-2038 YADGTANNEPE
+2038 
-2049 NLNTKTVK
+2049 
-2057 PGSKLVYQVWLDTT
+2057 
-2071 QFSATNTENIQTVGI
+2071 
-2086 TDNYDEAKLNVNS
+2086 
-2099 IKVYDSVTGSDVTS
+2099 
-2113 KFDIAN
+2113 
-2119 TGGVITATL
+2119 
-2128 KAGFTKSLGDANNT
+2128 
-2142 QIIDTTKF
+2142 
-2150 AFGRY
+2150 
-2155 YKVDISTTVKTDA
+2155 
-2168 PAGKDIENTAG
+2168 
-2179 QIVHYYNP
+2179 
-2187 RTNTVEKPEKPTEK
+2187 KPTEK

-2530 YYNPRTHT
+2530 YYNPRTHK
-2538 VETPDKPTQK
+2538 VENPDKPTQK

-2857 KKPTQTREN
+2857 KKPTQTRDN

-2967 NHASAGGNATDAN
+2967 NHASTGGNATDAN

-3085 DEKKLNVNQPDIKAY
+3085 DEKKLNVNQSDIKAY

-3216 TFEFTKKLGGRDL
+3216 TFEFTKKLEGRDL

>member
-94 VSTASEVASA
+94 VSPASEVASA

-157 AVQPTVAQPVAPTTQ
+157 VVQPTVAQPVASTTQ

-229 NPMSAVGTAP
+229 NPMSAAGTAP
-239 EVRSRSSRRRRSL
+239 EVRSRSSRRRR
-252 DNPEST
+252 DAANPVT
-258 SYTTGAATATPI
+258 TNYTTGPATATPA
-270 MSDPNGATITN
+270 MSDPNGATISS

-289 KDPND
+289 KDSGQ
-294 HITAGINYQLNPNTS
+294 HVTTGIDFQLNPNPS
-309 QYTYLVTD
+309 QYTFAVTD
-317 LMGFNKA
+317 LNSFNA
-324 YNTKYYYRMSKPYD
+324 TYNKKYYYRLSKPYNASND
-338 NSTNV
+338 I
-343 TIELVDGATNTVKE
+343 TIELVDGQNNNVVE
-357 TKQINGAGTVNLGQA
+357 TKSINGSGTVSLGQSI
-372 TLAPISGAKQAYIEF
+372 LAPLTGSSQAYIEF
-387 RFENIVDA
+387 RFENIQDA
-395 DKTNRPA
+395 DKSSRPA
-402 LRATWKYNGSATD
+402 LRATWKVSGLVQNFA
-415 FDGQRSA
+415 GQRSG
-422 IQIYDVVN
+422 IQIYDVAN
-430 PANEGTTITD
+430 KANEGTSITD

-448 THKTTY
+448 TDKTTY
-454 YKVVDKNASTYD
+454 YKAVDRGT
-466 KNRLVGKFV
+466 R
-475 QDTNGNYIKNS
+475 QDVSRTEGIATITTAKRSNDVKNS
-486 STAGDYKLVNKDG
+486 DIVARYADGTVDVRNENGQIVNKTTYVNVDRNNINPQEYKEDG
-499 IPDVGTQSY
+499 AEINLGTYTS
-508 RETGNEESL
+508 TG
-517 GSFTLTAMEG
+517 MEG
-527 QDFHASALRAFEG
+527 QNLTASGLRAFEG
-540 YSLYQTADPRS
+540 YKLYQTADSRS
-551 LVDVLK
+551 LIDVLNQ
-557 KPYQVGQRW
+557 PFHVGQRW
-566 FDVANAE
+566 FDVANAQ
-573 GAVKRIK
+573 GGVKRIK
-580 EVVKEDGTVRI
+580 EVVSEDGTVRI

-597 SDSLNKIAKDV
+597 SDSLNKISSDL
-608 NTDGYVKVYET
+608 NTDGYFKVYET
-619 VIRPGSNNKIDHP
+619 VIPPGKNNYDVRPQ
-632 EDLGKYPTIDDAGWN
+632 DAGKDIDVSDPGWN
-647 RDNNTPSYPG
+647 QDNNTPQIPKPG
-657 LKPEYRDKLVK
+657 FEYIDSLKSKLVQGK
-668 GQPFAIFSDKQN
+668 PFTIFSDKQV
-680 TNYKGDLEFAR
+680 TNYKGDLQFEKTENNVTTLLF
-691 GSGADF
+691 
-697 IYKRPDGTFYRMS
+697 KRPNGTFYKMD
-710 WAGTVAQNNVEVKEN
+710 KEYLQDASGN
-725 PVSATEAAQYSP
+725 PTGKVNMKETDVSATDANGYKPTYVSK
-737 RYSSAG
+737 G

-748 RGSSDTSYTINGVP
+748 RGDKDNAYSINGTP
-762 VASGNIFR
+762 VSSGNVFRLQNDLNPVYRTVYYYAKPEPVKVKLQFTKALAGRTLQDGEFDFKIQDTASGYNETVSNQNGKVTFS
-770 LENKLT
+770 ELT
-776 PSYETIYYYVKNE
+776 FTKPGVYTYKVNE
-789 PIDIELKLKKVLKSL
+789 VP
-804 NTTVQPE
+804 
-811 LKKGAFSFNIT
+811 
-822 NVAADPANPLEKD
+822 
-835 GPAINATV
+835 
-843 TNKEDGSIPFTQKIT
+843 
-858 QADGTEKEVSLIQL
+858 GT
-872 DKVGIYKYRITEVAG
+872 
-887 SDTEVDYDGMSVI
+887 DTDVDYDGMES
-900 ATVTVTEKKDSSGNY
+900 TVTITVTEKNAIGDLDAK
-915 LGEHEYTVTYTSKKG
+915 VTYTSING
-930 QDDSGNKTDPDVSA
+930 QDDSGNTTDTNVSA
-944 TNPTGTGTDTEFN
+944 TNPTVRTGTDTEFN

-997 TAKNDANGNI
+997 TAKNDLNGNI

-1234 VGRPLKKNE
+1234 VGRPLKENE

-1273 EVTNAQVGKV
+1273 EVKNAQVGKV

-1303 NMVAEVSVS
+1303 NMVAEVSVTVS
-1312 VVKNATSHALQA
+1312 KNADHTLKATVA
-1324 VVTYPGGDTEF
+1324 YPGGDTEF

-1350 KFIVNKEKYDITGTK
+1350 KFIVNKKKFDITGNK
-1365 LMDDDDEL
+1365 LMDDDNEL
-1373 ADEYTDTNANPYAD
+1373 TNEYTETNADPYVD
-1387 GTANNEPENL
+1387 KTNNNEPENL

-1405 DKIVYQVWLD
+1405 DEIVYQVWLD
-1415 TTNLKASDN
+1415 TTKLKASDN
-1424 IQAVGISDKYEA
+1424 IQAVGITDKYEA

-1454 VDVTDKFD
+1454 ADVTSKFV
-1462 ITVNNGVITATSKAS
+1462 ITVNNGEITATSKDE
-1477 FIKDINN
+1477 FIKDKVNN
-1484 DPVIDTTKFAFGRYY
+1484 PVIDTTKFEFGRYY
-1499 KFDIPATVKMTTPN
+1499 KFDIPATVKTTTPD
-1513 GVDIENTANQIVHQ
+1513 GVDIENTANQVIHQ
-1527 YDPTNRNITKPEKPT
+1527 YDPTKKTVTTPPQKDT

-1547 NLPVPLEFDFTKKL
+1547 NLPISLPLNFTKRL
-1561 DGRNLVEN
+1561 DGRQLQAN
-1569 EFTFV
+1569 EFTFE
-1574 LKKDGVA
+1574 LRKDGVKVA
-1581 IQTVKNSAPD
+1581 DAQNDAPN
-1591 ATTGIAK
+1591 ANGVAK
-1598 IAFKPLEFTKAD
+1598 INFKALQFTHAD
-1610 AGNTFTYTVEE
+1610 LGKTYTYTVNE
-1621 VAGTDATVSYD
+1621 VAGSDATVTYD
-1632 NMVATIKVEV
+1632 TMVATITVTIQK
-1642 KHDGTTMT
+1642 DGTAKAI
-1650 TVVNMLQD
+1650 VAHLDQD

-1709 KANPYVDG
+1709 KVNPYADG

-1827 GRYYKVD
+1827 GRYYKFD
-1834 ISTTVKTDAPAGKD
+1834 IVTTVKTDAPAGKD

-1869 PEKPTEKRVNSVPVP
+1869 PN
-1884 LELKFTKAL
+1884 
-1893 DGRALQAGE
+1893 
-1902 FEFIL
+1902 
-1907 EKDGVEVERVKNDA
+1907 
-1921 AGKINFKKLEFGKN
+1921 
-1935 DLGKTYNYTV
+1935 
-1945 REVAGTDATVTYD
+1945 
-1958 TMVATVSV
+1958 
-1966 SISHDGTAKAIVKNV
+1966 
-1981 VDAPDK
+1981 
-1987 EFNNK
+1987 
-1992 VKPPEEPKFNPEKY
+1992 
-2006 VVSTEKFDITGDKLL
+2006 
-2021 DDDSEL
+2021 
-2027 TDKYGDTNANP
+2027 
-2038 YADGTANNEPE
+2038 
-2049 NLNTKTVK
+2049 
-2057 PGSKLVYQVWLDTT
+2057 
-2071 QFSATNTENIQTVGI
+2071 
-2086 TDNYDEAKLNVNS
+2086 
-2099 IKVYDSVTGSDVTS
+2099 
-2113 KFDIAN
+2113 
-2119 TGGVITATL
+2119 
-2128 KAGFTKSLGDANNT
+2128 
-2142 QIIDTTKF
+2142 
-2150 AFGRY
+2150 
-2155 YKVDISTTVKTDA
+2155 
-2168 PAGKDIENTAG
+2168 
-2179 QIVHYYNP
+2179 
-2187 RTNTVEKPEKPTEK
+2187 KPTEK

-2340 DEDFDLTGKK
+2340 DKDFDLTGKK

-2356 ELADKYGDTKI
+2356 ELADKYSDTKI

-2765 YDGETDVTDKFDIS
+2765 YDGETDVTDKFKIS

-2799 TDATPVIDTTKF
+2799 TDSTPVIDTTKF

-2857 KKPTQTREN
+2857 KKPTQTRDN

-3216 TFEFTKKLGGRDL
+3216 TFEFTKKLEGRDL

-3247 TVSNDADGK
+3247 TVSNDVDGK

-3355 PVVPPVTPP
+3355 P
-3364 TPPTPVVP
+3364 
-3372 PVTPPTPP
+3372 P

>member
-23 VLLGTALFAAHSAQ
+23 VLLGTALFAAHNVQ
-37 ADEVGTPTVSAGNP
+37 ADEVATPTVSAGNP

-71 QPNPA
+71 QSNPA

-94 VSTASEVASA
+94 VSSASEVASA

-157 AVQPTVAQPVAPTTQ
+157 AVQPTVAQPVASTTQ
-172 PTATTQPVSAPT
+172 PTATTQPVSTPT

-215 SAANTAALTTMLTA
+215 SVANTAALTTMLTA
-229 NPMSAVGTAP
+229 NPMSAAGTAP
-239 EVRSRSSRRRRSL
+239 EVRSRSSRRRR
-252 DNPEST
+252 DAANPVT
-258 SYTTGAATATPI
+258 TNYTTGPATATPA
-270 MSDPNGATITN
+270 MSDPNGATISS

-289 KDPND
+289 KDSGQ
-294 HITAGINYQLNPNTS
+294 HVTTGIDFQLNPNPS
-309 QYTYLVTD
+309 QYTFAVTD
-317 LMGFNKA
+317 LNSFNA
-324 YNTKYYYRMSKPYD
+324 TYNKKYYYRLSKPYNASND
-338 NSTNV
+338 I
-343 TIELVDGATNTVKE
+343 TIELVDGQNNNVVE
-357 TKQINGAGTVNLGQA
+357 TKSINGSGTVSLGQSI
-372 TLAPISGAKQAYIEF
+372 LAPLTGSSQAYIEF
-387 RFENIVDA
+387 RFENIQDA
-395 DKTNRPA
+395 DKSSRPA
-402 LRATWKYNGSATD
+402 LRATWKVSGLVQNFA
-415 FDGQRSA
+415 GQRSG
-422 IQIYDVVN
+422 IQIYDVAN
-430 PANEGTTITD
+430 KANEGTSITD

-448 THKTTY
+448 TDKTTY
-454 YKVVDKNASTYD
+454 YKAVDRGT
-466 KNRLVGKFV
+466 R
-475 QDTNGNYIKNS
+475 QDVSRTEGIATITTAKRSNDVKNS
-486 STAGDYKLVNKDG
+486 DIVARYADGTVDVRNENGQIVNKTTYVNVDRNNINPQEYKEDG
-499 IPDVGTQSY
+499 AEINLGTYTS
-508 RETGNEESL
+508 TG
-517 GSFTLTAMEG
+517 MEG
-527 QDFHASALRAFEG
+527 QNLTASGLRAFEG
-540 YSLYQTADPRS
+540 YKLYQTADSRS
-551 LVDVLK
+551 LIDVLK
-557 KPYQVGQRW
+557 QPFHVGQRW
-566 FDVANAE
+566 FDVANAQ
-573 GAVKRIK
+573 GGVKRIK
-580 EVVKEDGTVRI
+580 EVVSEDGTVRI

-597 SDSLNKIAKDV
+597 SDSLNKISSDL
-608 NTDGYVKVYET
+608 NTDGYFKVYET
-619 VIRPGSNNKIDHP
+619 VIPPGKNNYDVRPQ
-632 EDLGKYPTIDDAGWN
+632 DAGKDIDVSDPGWN
-647 RDNNTPSYPG
+647 QDNNTPQIPKPG
-657 LKPEYRDKLVK
+657 FEYIDSLKSKLVQGK
-668 GQPFAIFSDKQN
+668 PFTIFSDKQV
-680 TNYKGDLEFAR
+680 TNYKGDLQFEKTENNVTTLLF
-691 GSGADF
+691 
-697 IYKRPDGTFYRMS
+697 KRPNGTFYKMD
-710 WAGTVAQNNVEVKEN
+710 KEYLQDASGN
-725 PVSATEAAQYSP
+725 PTGKVNMKETDVSATDANGYKPTYVSK
-737 RYSSAG
+737 G

-748 RGSSDTSYTINGVP
+748 RGDKDNAYSINGTP
-762 VASGNIFR
+762 VSSGNVFRLQNDLNPVYRTVYYYAKPEPVKVKLQFTKALAGRTLQDGEFDFKIQDTASGYNETVSNQNGKVTFS
-770 LENKLT
+770 ELT
-776 PSYETIYYYVKNE
+776 FTKPGVYTYKVNE
-789 PIDIELKLKKVLKSL
+789 VP
-804 NTTVQPE
+804 
-811 LKKGAFSFNIT
+811 
-822 NVAADPANPLEKD
+822 
-835 GPAINATV
+835 
-843 TNKEDGSIPFTQKIT
+843 
-858 QADGTEKEVSLIQL
+858 GT
-872 DKVGIYKYRITEVAG
+872 
-887 SDTEVDYDGMSVI
+887 DTDVDYDGMES
-900 ATVTVTEKKDSSGNY
+900 TVTITVTEKNAIGDLDAK
-915 LGEHEYTVTYTSKKG
+915 VTYTSING
-930 QDDSGNKTDPDVSA
+930 QDDSGNTTDTNVSA
-944 TNPTGTGTDTEFN
+944 TNPTVRTGTDTEFN

-997 TAKNDANGNI
+997 TAKNDLNGNI

-1162 VKEVAGTNTDVD
+1162 VKEVPGTNTDVD

-1234 VGRPLKKNE
+1234 VGRPLKENE

-1303 NMVAEVSVS
+1303 NMVAEVSVTVS
-1312 VVKNATSHALQA
+1312 KNADHTLKATVA
-1324 VVTYPGGDTEF
+1324 YPGGDTEF

-1350 KFIVNKEKYDITGTK
+1350 KFIVNKEKFDITGNK
-1365 LMDDDDEL
+1365 LMDDDNEL
-1373 ADEYTDTNANPYAD
+1373 TNEYTETNADPYVD
-1387 GTANNEPENL
+1387 KTNNNEPENL

-1405 DKIVYQVWLD
+1405 DEIVYQVWLD
-1415 TTNLKASDN
+1415 TTKLKASDN
-1424 IQAVGISDKYEA
+1424 IQAVGITDKYEA

-1454 VDVTDKFD
+1454 ADVTSKFV
-1462 ITVNNGVITATSKAS
+1462 ITVNNGEITATSKDE
-1477 FIKDINN
+1477 FIKDKVNN
-1484 DPVIDTTKFAFGRYY
+1484 PVIDTTKFEFGRYY
-1499 KFDIPATVKMTTPN
+1499 KFDIPATVKTTTPD
-1513 GVDIENTANQIVHQ
+1513 GVDIVNTANQIVHQ
-1527 YDPTNRNITKPEKPT
+1527 YDPTKRDITKPEKPT

-1547 NLPVPLEFDFTKKL
+1547 NLPISLPLNFTKRL
-1561 DGRNLVEN
+1561 DGRQLQAN
-1569 EFTFV
+1569 EFTFE
-1574 LKKDGVA
+1574 LRKDGVKVA
-1581 IQTVKNSAPD
+1581 EAQNGAPN
-1591 ATTGIAK
+1591 ANG
-1598 IAFKPLEFTKAD
+1598 
-1610 AGNTFTYTVEE
+1610 
-1621 VAGTDATVSYD
+1621 VA
-1632 NMVATIKVEV
+1632 
-1642 KHDGTTMT
+1642 
-1650 TVVNMLQD
+1650 
-1658 APDKEF
+1658 
-1664 NNTVKPPEEPKFN
+1664 
-1677 PEKYVVSKE
+1677 
-1686 KFDITGD
+1686 
-1693 KLLDDDSE
+1693 
-1701 LADKYGDT
+1701 
-1709 KANPYVDG
+1709 
-1717 TANNE
+1717 
-1722 PENLNTK
+1722 
-1729 TVKPGSKLVYQVWLD
+1729 
-1744 TKQFSATNTEN
+1744 
-1755 IQTVGITDNYD
+1755 
-1766 EAKLDVNSIK
+1766 
-1776 VYDSVTGADV
+1776 
-1786 TSKFDIANTGGVITA
+1786 
-1801 TLKAG
+1801 
-1806 FTKSLGDA
+1806 
-1814 NNTQIIDTTKFAF
+1814 
-1827 GRYYKVD
+1827 
-1834 ISTTVKTDAPAGKD
+1834 
-1848 IENTAGQI
+1848 
-1856 VHYYNP
+1856 
-1862 RTNTVEK
+1862 
-1869 PEKPTEKRVNSVPVP
+1869 
-1884 LELKFTKAL
+1884 
-1893 DGRALQAGE
+1893 
-1902 FEFIL
+1902 
-1907 EKDGVEVERVKNDA
+1907 
-1921 AGKINFKKLEFGKN
+1921 KINFKALQFTHA
-1935 DLGKTYNYTV
+1935 DLGKTYTYTV
-1945 REVAGTDATVTYD
+1945 NEVAGSDATVTYD
-1958 TMVATVSV
+1958 TMVATITVT
-1966 SISHDGTAKAIVKNV
+1966 IQKDGTAKAIVAHLDQ
-1981 VDAPDK
+1981 DASDK

-2027 TDKYGDTNANP
+2027 ADKYGDTNANP

-2099 IKVYDSVTGSDVTS
+2099 IKVYDSVTGADVTS

-2155 YKVDISTTVKTDA
+2155 YKFDISTTVKTDA

-2377 EKVTVR
+2377 EKVTVL

-2519 EIENTATQTVH
+2519 EIENTATQMVH
-2530 YYNPRTHT
+2530 YYNPRTHK
-2538 VETPDKPTQK
+2538 VENPDKPTQK

-2967 NHASAGGNATDAN
+2967 NHASTGGNATDAN

-3085 DEKKLNVNQPDIKAY
+3085 DEKKLNVNQSDIKAY

-3216 TFEFTKKLGGRDL
+3216 TFEFTKKLEGRDL

-3380 TPVVPPVT
+3380 TPPTPVVPPVT

>member
-23 VLLGTALFAAHSAQ
+23 VLLGTALFAAHSVQ
-37 ADEVGTPTVSAGNP
+37 ADEVATPTVTAGNP

-71 QPNPA
+71 QSNPA

-94 VSTASEVASA
+94 VSPASEVASA

-149 STSAVTPT
+149 STSTVTPT
-157 AVQPTVAQPVAPTTQ
+157 AVQPTVAQPVASTTQ
-172 PTATTQPVSAPT
+172 PTATTQPVSTPT
-184 ATQPVASTQPTSA
+184 ATQPAASTQPTSA
-197 SVAQPATTTLTT
+197 SVVQPATTTLTT

-229 NPMSAVGTAP
+229 NPLSAAGTAP
-239 EVRSRSSRRRRSL
+239 EVRSRSSRRRR
-252 DNPEST
+252 DAANPVT
-258 SYTTGAATATPI
+258 TNYTTGPATATPA
-270 MSDPNGATITN
+270 MSDPNGATISS

-289 KDPND
+289 KDSGQ
-294 HITAGINYQLNPNTS
+294 HVTTGIDFQLNPNPS
-309 QYTYLVTD
+309 QYTFAVTD
-317 LMGFNKA
+317 LNSFNA
-324 YNTKYYYRMSKPYD
+324 TYNKKYYYRLSKPYNASND
-338 NSTNV
+338 I
-343 TIELVDGATNTVKE
+343 TIELVNGQNNNVVE
-357 TKQINGAGTVNLGQA
+357 TKSINGSGTVSLGQSI
-372 TLAPISGAKQAYIEF
+372 LAPLTGSSQAYIEF
-387 RFENIVDA
+387 RFENIQDA
-395 DKTNRPA
+395 DKSSRPA
-402 LRATWKYNGSATD
+402 LRATWKVSGLVQNFA
-415 FDGQRSA
+415 GQRSG
-422 IQIYDVVN
+422 IQIYDVAN
-430 PANEGTTITD
+430 KANEGTSITD
-440 PQYYIPRL
+440 PQYYIPCL
-448 THKTTY
+448 TDKTTY
-454 YKVVDKNASTYD
+454 YKAVDRGT
-466 KNRLVGKFV
+466 R
-475 QDTNGNYIKNS
+475 QDVSRTEGIATITTAKRSNDVKNS
-486 STAGDYKLVNKDG
+486 DIVARYADGTVDVRNENGQIVNKTTYVNVDRNNINPQEYKEDG
-499 IPDVGTQSY
+499 AETDLGTYTS
-508 RETGNEESL
+508 TG
-517 GSFTLTAMEG
+517 MEG
-527 QDFHASALRAFEG
+527 QNLTASGLRAFEG
-540 YSLYQTADPRS
+540 YKLYQTADSKS
-551 LVDVLK
+551 LIDVLK
-557 KPYQVGQRW
+557 QPFHVGQRW
-566 FDVANAE
+566 FDVANAQ
-573 GAVKRIK
+573 GGVKRIK
-580 EVVKEDGTVRI
+580 EVVSEDGTVRI

-597 SDSLNKIAKDV
+597 SDSLNKISKDL
-608 NTDGYVKVYET
+608 NTDGYFKVYET
-619 VIRPGSNNKIDHP
+619 VIPPGKNNYDVRPQDAGKDIDVS
-632 EDLGKYPTIDDAGWN
+632 DSGWN
-647 RDNNTPSYPG
+647 RDNNTPQIPKPG
-657 LKPEYRDKLVK
+657 FEYIDSLKSKLVQGK
-668 GQPFAIFSDKQN
+668 PFTIFSDKQV
-680 TNYKGDLEFAR
+680 TNYKGDLQFEKTENNVTTLLF
-691 GSGADF
+691 
-697 IYKRPDGTFYRMS
+697 KRPNGTFYKMD
-710 WAGTVAQNNVEVKEN
+710 KEYLQDASGN
-725 PVSATEAAQYSP
+725 PTGKVNMKETDVSATDANGYKPTYVSK
-737 RYSSAG
+737 G

-748 RGSSDTSYTINGVP
+748 RGDKDNTYSINGTP
-762 VASGNIFR
+762 VSSGNVFRLQNDLNPVYRTVYYYAKPEPVNVKLQFTKALAGRTLQDGEFDFKIQDTASGYNETVSNQNGKVTFS
-770 LENKLT
+770 ELT
-776 PSYETIYYYVKNE
+776 FTKPGVYTY
-789 PIDIELKLKKVLKSL
+789 KV
-804 NTTVQPE
+804 N
-811 LKKGAFSFNIT
+811 
-822 NVAADPANPLEKD
+822 
-835 GPAINATV
+835 
-843 TNKEDGSIPFTQKIT
+843 
-858 QADGTEKEVSLIQL
+858 EVS
-872 DKVGIYKYRITEVAG
+872 GT
-887 SDTEVDYDGMSVI
+887 DTDVDYDGMES
-900 ATVTVTEKKDSSGNY
+900 TVTITVTEKNAIGDLDAK
-915 LGEHEYTVTYTSKKG
+915 VTYTSING
-930 QDDSGNKTDPDVSA
+930 QDDSGNTTDTNVSA
-944 TNPTGTGTDTEFN
+944 TNPTVRTGTDTEFN

-1162 VKEVAGTNTDVD
+1162 VKEVAGTNSDVD

-1207 ATDANDRVFNNYVVP
+1207 ATDANDRVFNNFVVP

-1234 VGRPLKKNE
+1234 VGRSLKANE
-1243 FTFEMKDKNGVVV
+1243 FTFEMKDSAGTVV
-1256 ATGTNDEH
+1256 ATGTNDAN

-1273 EVTNAQVGKV
+1273 KVKNAQVGQT
-1283 IKYTVSEKVP
+1283 IKYYVSEKVP
-1293 ANKEFGVTYD
+1293 SNKEFGVTYD
-1303 NMVAEVSVS
+1303 SMVAEVSVTVS
-1312 VVKNATSHALQA
+1312 KNADHTLKAT
-1324 VVTYPGGDTEF
+1324 VTYPGGDTEF

-1350 KFIVNKEKYDITGTK
+1350 KFIVNKEKYDITGNK

-1373 ADEYTDTNANPYAD
+1373 ADEYVDTNANPYVD
-1387 GTANNEPENL
+1387 GTTNNEPESL

-1415 TTNLKASDN
+1415 TRNLKASDN
-1424 IQAVGISDKYEA
+1424 IKAVGITDKYEA
-1436 DKLEINVADIKA
+1436 DKLEINASNIKA
-1448 YDSVTG
+1448 YDSATG
-1454 VDVTDKFD
+1454 ADVTAKFD
-1462 ITVNNGVITATSKAS
+1462 IKVENGTITATSKDE
-1477 FIKDINN
+1477 FIKDANN
-1484 DPVIDTTKFAFGRYY
+1484 NPVIDTTKFEFGRYY

-1581 IQTVKNSAPD
+1581 IQTAKNSAPD

-1598 IAFKPLEFTKAD
+1598 IAFKPLEFTKAN

-1642 KHDGTTMT
+1642 KHDGTTKA

-1709 KANPYVDG
+1709 NANPYADG

-1776 VYDSVTGADV
+1776 VYDSVTG
-1786 TSKFDIANTGGVITA
+1786 
-1801 TLKAG
+1801 
-1806 FTKSLGDA
+1806 
-1814 NNTQIIDTTKFAF
+1814 
-1827 GRYYKVD
+1827 
-1834 ISTTVKTDAPAGKD
+1834 
-1848 IENTAGQI
+1848 
-1856 VHYYNP
+1856 
-1862 RTNTVEK
+1862 
-1869 PEKPTEKRVNSVPVP
+1869 
-1884 LELKFTKAL
+1884 
-1893 DGRALQAGE
+1893 
-1902 FEFIL
+1902 
-1907 EKDGVEVERVKNDA
+1907 
-1921 AGKINFKKLEFGKN
+1921 
-1935 DLGKTYNYTV
+1935 
-1945 REVAGTDATVTYD
+1945 
-1958 TMVATVSV
+1958 
-1966 SISHDGTAKAIVKNV
+1966 
-1981 VDAPDK
+1981 
-1987 EFNNK
+1987 
-1992 VKPPEEPKFNPEKY
+1992 
-2006 VVSTEKFDITGDKLL
+2006 
-2021 DDDSEL
+2021 
-2027 TDKYGDTNANP
+2027 
-2038 YADGTANNEPE
+2038 
-2049 NLNTKTVK
+2049 
-2057 PGSKLVYQVWLDTT
+2057 
-2071 QFSATNTENIQTVGI
+2071 
-2086 TDNYDEAKLNVNS
+2086 
-2099 IKVYDSVTGSDVTS
+2099 SDVTS

-2155 YKVDISTTVKTDA
+2155 YKFDIVTTVKTDA

-2325 PPEEPKFNPEKYVVR
+2325 PPEEPEFKPEKYVVR
-2340 DEDFDLTGKK
+2340 DEYFDLTGKK

-2410 VWLDTTQFSAN
+2410 VWIDTTQFSAN

-2426 QTVGITD
+2426 QSVGITD

-2453 TGADVT
+2453 TGTDVT
-2459 SKFDVAVTNG
+2459 SKFDVAVTNDG

-2530 YYNPRTHT
+2530 YYNPRTHK
-2538 VETPDKPTQK
+2538 VENPDKPTQK

-2765 YDGETDVTDKFDIS
+2765 YDGETDVTDKFKIS

-2986 KVVPPEKPKFQP
+2986 KVVPPETPKFQP
-2998 EKYVVNQEKFDITGD
+2998 EKYVVNKEKFDITGD

-3030 ANPYVDKTDN
+3030 ANPYVDKADN

-3085 DEKKLNVNQPDIKAY
+3085 DEAKLELDATKIKAY
-3100 DGKTGKDVTA
+3100 DSVTGDDVTA
-3110 MFDIKVENGVITAN
+3110 KFDITVNNGVLTAT

-3216 TFEFTKKLGGRDL
+3216 TFEFTKKLEGRDL
-3229 KAGEFSFVLKDRK
+3229 KAGEFNFVLKDRK

>member
-1 MKDFFNRRQRFS
+1 
-13 LRKYSFGVAS
+13 
-23 VLLGTALFAAHSAQ
+23 
-37 ADEVGTPTVSAGNP
+37 
-51 GTSVAGESSSSLVNT
+51 
-66 TTTAP
+66 
-71 QPNPA
+71 
-76 ASVTSPS
+76 
-83 ASATSTSTVAL
+83 
-94 VSTASEVASA
+94 
-104 STTET
+104 
-109 TSTATAPATTATAAA
+109 
-124 TASSTPT
+124 
-131 AAGTTS
+131 
-137 VGSATSSSTGAT
+137 
-149 STSAVTPT
+149 
-157 AVQPTVAQPVAPTTQ
+157 
-172 PTATTQPVSAPT
+172 
-184 ATQPVASTQPTSA
+184 
-197 SVAQPATTTLTT
+197 
-209 STPSPT
+209 
-215 SAANTAALTTMLTA
+215 MLTA
-229 NPMSAVGTAP
+229 NPMSAAGTAT

-258 SYTTGAATATPI
+258 SHTTGAATATPT

-440 PQYYIPRL
+440 PQYYIPHL

-466 KNRLVGKFV
+466 MNRLVGKFV

-499 IPDVGTQSY
+499 TPDVGTQSY

-632 EDLGKYPTIDDAGWN
+632 EDFGKNPTIDDAGWN
-647 RDNNTPSYPG
+647 RDNNKPSYEG
-657 LKPEYRDKLVK
+657 LKPEYRDKLVM

-710 WAGTVAQNNVEVKEN
+710 WAGNVAQNNVEVKEN

-748 RGSSDTSYTINGVP
+748 RGSSNTSYTINGVP

-770 LENKLT
+770 LENKLS
-776 PSYETIYYYVKNE
+776 PSYETVYYYVKNE

-811 LKKGAFSFNIT
+811 LKKGDFSFNIT

-843 TNKEDGSIPFTQKIT
+843 TNKEDGSIPFTQKIR

-887 SDTEVDYDGMSVI
+887 SDTEVDYDGMSVT

-915 LGEHEYTVTYTSKKG
+915 LGEYEYTVTYTSKNG
-930 QDDSGNKTDPDVSA
+930 QDDSGNTDVSA

-991 AGAVVG
+991 AGTVVG

-1207 ATDANDRVFNNYVVP
+1207 ATDANDRVFNNFVVP
-1222 AIPIRVDFKKAL
+1222 PVPVNVNFTKAL
-1234 VGRPLKKNE
+1234 AGRTLVAGE
-1243 FTFEMKDKNGVVV
+1243 FTFEMKDENGVVV

-1273 EVTNAQVGKV
+1273 EVKNAQVGKV
-1283 IKYTVSEKVP
+1283 IKYKVTEKVP

-1303 NMVAEVSVS
+1303 NMVAEVSVTVS
-1312 VVKNATSHALQA
+1312 KNADHTLKAT
-1324 VVTYPGGDTEF
+1324 VTYPGGDTEF

-1350 KFIVNKEKYDITGTK
+1350 KFIVNKEKFDITGNK
-1365 LMDDDDEL
+1365 LMDDDNEL
-1373 ADEYTDTNANPYAD
+1373 TNEYTETNADPYVD
-1387 GTANNEPENL
+1387 KTNNNEPENL

-1405 DKIVYQVWLD
+1405 DEIVYQVWLD
-1415 TTNLKASDN
+1415 TTKLKASDN
-1424 IQAVGISDKYEA
+1424 IQAVGITDKYEA
-1436 DKLEINVADIKA
+1436 DKLKINAADIKA

-1454 VDVTDKFD
+1454 TDVTSKFV
-1462 ITVNNGVITATSKAS
+1462 ITVNNGEITATSKNE
-1477 FIKDINN
+1477 FIKDANN
-1484 DPVIDTTKFAFGRYY
+1484 NPVIDTTKFEFGRYY
-1499 KFDIPATVKMTTPN
+1499 KFDIPATVKTTTPD
-1513 GVDIENTANQIVHQ
+1513 GVDIVNTANQVVHQ
-1527 YDPTNRNITKPEKPT
+1527 YDPTKKTVTTPPKKDT

-1547 NLPVPLEFDFTKKL
+1547 NLPISLPLNFTKRL
-1561 DGRNLVEN
+1561 DGRQLQAN
-1569 EFTFV
+1569 EFTFE
-1574 LKKDGVA
+1574 LRKDGVKVA
-1581 IQTVKNSAPD
+1581 DAQNDAPN
-1591 ATTGIAK
+1591 ANGVAK
-1598 IAFKPLEFTKAD
+1598 INFKALQFTHDDLGK
-1610 AGNTFTYTVEE
+1610 TYTYTVNE
-1621 VAGTDATVSYD
+1621 VAGSDATVTYD
-1632 NMVATIKVEV
+1632 TMVATITVTIQK
-1642 KHDGTTMT
+1642 DGTAKAI
-1650 TVVNMLQD
+1650 VAHLDQD

-1677 PEKYVVSKE
+1677 PEKYVVDKE

-1693 KLLDDDSE
+1693 KLVDDDKE
-1701 LADKYGDT
+1701 LADKYADT
-1709 KANPYVDG
+1709 NANPYADD
-1717 TANNE
+1717 ASNNE

-1729 TVKPGSKLVYQVWLD
+1729 TVKPGDKLVYQVWLD

-1755 IQTVGITDNYD
+1755 IQTLGITDNYD
-1766 EAKLDVNSIK
+1766 EDKLDVNSIK
-1776 VYDSVTGADV
+1776 VYDSVTGTDV

-1834 ISTTVKTDAPAGKD
+1834 IV
-1848 IENTAGQI
+1848 
-1856 VHYYNP
+1856 
-1862 RTNTVEK
+1862 
-1869 PEKPTEKRVNSVPVP
+1869 
-1884 LELKFTKAL
+1884 
-1893 DGRALQAGE
+1893 
-1902 FEFIL
+1902 
-1907 EKDGVEVERVKNDA
+1907 
-1921 AGKINFKKLEFGKN
+1921 
-1935 DLGKTYNYTV
+1935 
-1945 REVAGTDATVTYD
+1945 
-1958 TMVATVSV
+1958 
-1966 SISHDGTAKAIVKNV
+1966 
-1981 VDAPDK
+1981 
-1987 EFNNK
+1987 
-1992 VKPPEEPKFNPEKY
+1992 
-2006 VVSTEKFDITGDKLL
+2006 
-2021 DDDSEL
+2021 
-2027 TDKYGDTNANP
+2027 
-2038 YADGTANNEPE
+2038 
-2049 NLNTKTVK
+2049 
-2057 PGSKLVYQVWLDTT
+2057 
-2071 QFSATNTENIQTVGI
+2071 
-2086 TDNYDEAKLNVNS
+2086 
-2099 IKVYDSVTGSDVTS
+2099 
-2113 KFDIAN
+2113 
-2119 TGGVITATL
+2119 
-2128 KAGFTKSLGDANNT
+2128 
-2142 QIIDTTKF
+2142 
-2150 AFGRY
+2150 
-2155 YKVDISTTVKTDA
+2155 TTVKTDA

-2325 PPEEPKFNPEKYVVR
+2325 PPEEPEFKPEKYVVR
-2340 DEDFDLTGKK
+2340 DEYFDLTGKK

-2377 EKVTVR
+2377 EKVTVP

-2453 TGADVT
+2453 TGTDVT
-2459 SKFDVAVTNG
+2459 SKFDVAVTNDG

-2530 YYNPRTHT
+2530 YYNPRTHK

-2935 VNDNKPG
+2935 VNNNKPG

-3216 TFEFTKKLGGRDL
+3216 TFEFTKKLEGRDL

>member
-1 MKDFFNRRQRFS
+1 
-13 LRKYSFGVAS
+13 
-23 VLLGTALFAAHSAQ
+23 
-37 ADEVGTPTVSAGNP
+37 
-51 GTSVAGESSSSLVNT
+51 
-66 TTTAP
+66 
-71 QPNPA
+71 
-76 ASVTSPS
+76 
-83 ASATSTSTVAL
+83 
-94 VSTASEVASA
+94 
-104 STTET
+104 
-109 TSTATAPATTATAAA
+109 
-124 TASSTPT
+124 
-131 AAGTTS
+131 
-137 VGSATSSSTGAT
+137 
-149 STSAVTPT
+149 
-157 AVQPTVAQPVAPTTQ
+157 VAQPVAPTTQ

-229 NPMSAVGTAP
+229 NPMSAAGTAT

-258 SYTTGAATATPI
+258 SHTTGAATATPT

-466 KNRLVGKFV
+466 MNRLVGKFV

-499 IPDVGTQSY
+499 TPDVGTQSY

-632 EDLGKYPTIDDAGWN
+632 EDLGKNPTIDDAGWN

-710 WAGTVAQNNVEVKEN
+710 WAGNVAQNNVEVKEN

-770 LENKLT
+770 LENKLS
-776 PSYETIYYYVKNE
+776 PSYETVYYYVKNE

-858 QADGTEKEVSLIQL
+858 QADGAEKEVSLIQL

-887 SDTEVDYDGMSVI
+887 SDTEVDYDEMSVT
-900 ATVTVTEKKDSSGNY
+900 ATVTVTEKKDASGNY
-915 LGEHEYTVTYTSKKG
+915 LGEYEYTVTYTSEKG
-930 QDDSGNKTDPDVSA
+930 QDDKGKETGTNVSA
-944 TNPTGTGTDTEFN
+944 TNPKEKTGTDTEFN

-997 TAKNDANGNI
+997 TAKNDLNGNI

-1207 ATDANDRVFNNYVVP
+1207 ATDANDRVFNNFVVP
-1222 AIPIRVDFKKAL
+1222 PVPVNVNFTKAL
-1234 VGRPLKKNE
+1234 AGRTLVAGE
-1243 FTFEMKDKNGVVV
+1243 FTFEMKDENGVVV

-1273 EVTNAQVGKV
+1273 EVKNAQVGKV
-1283 IKYTVSEKVP
+1283 IKYKVTEKVP

-1303 NMVAEVSVS
+1303 NMVAEVSVTVS
-1312 VVKNATSHALQA
+1312 KNADHTLKAT
-1324 VVTYPGGDTEF
+1324 VTYPGGDTEF

-1350 KFIVNKEKYDITGTK
+1350 KFIVNKEKFDITGNK
-1365 LMDDDDEL
+1365 LMDDDNEL
-1373 ADEYTDTNANPYAD
+1373 TNEYTETNADPYVD
-1387 GTANNEPENL
+1387 KTNNNEPENL

-1405 DKIVYQVWLD
+1405 DEIVYQVWLD
-1415 TTNLKASDN
+1415 TTKLKASDN
-1424 IQAVGISDKYEA
+1424 IQAVGITDKYEA
-1436 DKLEINVADIKA
+1436 DKLKINAADIKA

-1454 VDVTDKFD
+1454 TDVTSKFV
-1462 ITVNNGVITATSKAS
+1462 ITVNNGEITATSKDE
-1477 FIKDINN
+1477 FIKDK
-1484 DPVIDTTKFAFGRYY
+1484 VIDTTKFEFGRYY
-1499 KFDIPATVKMTTPN
+1499 KFDIPATVKTTTPD

-1527 YDPTNRNITKPEKPT
+1527 YDPTKRDITKPEKPT

-1547 NLPVPLEFDFTKKL
+1547 NLPISLPLNFTKRL
-1561 DGRNLVEN
+1561 DGRQLQAN
-1569 EFTFV
+1569 EFTFE
-1574 LKKDGVA
+1574 LRKDGVKVA
-1581 IQTVKNSAPD
+1581 DAQNDAPN
-1591 ATTGIAK
+1591 ANGVAK
-1598 IAFKPLEFTKAD
+1598 INFKALQFTHAD
-1610 AGNTFTYTVEE
+1610 LGKTYTYTVNE
-1621 VAGTDATVSYD
+1621 VAGSDATVTYD
-1632 NMVATIKVEV
+1632 TMVATITVTIQK
-1642 KHDGTTMT
+1642 DGTAKAI
-1650 TVVNMLQD
+1650 VAHLDQD

-1709 KANPYVDG
+1709 KVNPYADG

-1827 GRYYKVD
+1827 GRYYKFD
-1834 ISTTVKTDAPAGKD
+1834 IVTTVKTDAPAGKD

-1869 PEKPTEKRVNSVPVP
+1869 PN
-1884 LELKFTKAL
+1884 
-1893 DGRALQAGE
+1893 
-1902 FEFIL
+1902 
-1907 EKDGVEVERVKNDA
+1907 
-1921 AGKINFKKLEFGKN
+1921 
-1935 DLGKTYNYTV
+1935 
-1945 REVAGTDATVTYD
+1945 
-1958 TMVATVSV
+1958 
-1966 SISHDGTAKAIVKNV
+1966 
-1981 VDAPDK
+1981 
-1987 EFNNK
+1987 
-1992 VKPPEEPKFNPEKY
+1992 
-2006 VVSTEKFDITGDKLL
+2006 
-2021 DDDSEL
+2021 
-2027 TDKYGDTNANP
+2027 
-2038 YADGTANNEPE
+2038 
-2049 NLNTKTVK
+2049 
-2057 PGSKLVYQVWLDTT
+2057 
-2071 QFSATNTENIQTVGI
+2071 
-2086 TDNYDEAKLNVNS
+2086 
-2099 IKVYDSVTGSDVTS
+2099 
-2113 KFDIAN
+2113 
-2119 TGGVITATL
+2119 
-2128 KAGFTKSLGDANNT
+2128 
-2142 QIIDTTKF
+2142 
-2150 AFGRY
+2150 
-2155 YKVDISTTVKTDA
+2155 
-2168 PAGKDIENTAG
+2168 
-2179 QIVHYYNP
+2179 
-2187 RTNTVEKPEKPTEK
+2187 KPTEK

-2340 DEDFDLTGKK
+2340 DKDFDLTGKK

-2356 ELADKYGDTKI
+2356 ELADKYSDTKI

-2765 YDGETDVTDKFDIS
+2765 YDGETDVTDKFKIS

-2799 TDATPVIDTTKF
+2799 TDSTPVIDTTKF

-2857 KKPTQTREN
+2857 KKPTQTRDN

-3216 TFEFTKKLGGRDL
+3216 TFEFTKKLEGRDL

-3247 TVSNDADGK
+3247 TVSNDVDGK

-3380 TPVVPPVT
+3380 TPPTPVVPPVT

>member
-37 ADEVGTPTVSAGNP
+37 ADEVATPTVSAGNP

-94 VSTASEVASA
+94 VSPASEVASA

-157 AVQPTVAQPVAPTTQ
+157 VVQPTVAQPVASTTQ

-184 ATQPVASTQPTSA
+184 ATQPVASTQSTSA

-229 NPMSAVGTAP
+229 NPMSAAGTAT

-258 SYTTGAATATPI
+258 SHTTGAATATPT

-499 IPDVGTQSY
+499 TPDVGTQSY

-632 EDLGKYPTIDDAGWN
+632 EDLGKNPTIDDAGWN

-789 PIDIELKLKKVLKSL
+789 PIDIELNLKKVLKSL

-811 LKKGAFSFNIT
+811 LKKGDFSFNIT

-915 LGEHEYTVTYTSKKG
+915 LGEYEYTVTYTSKNG
-930 QDDSGNKTDPDVSA
+930 QDASGNTTDPKVSA

-957 NFVVAPVNV
+957 NFVVAPVNI

-1222 AIPIRVDFKKAL
+1222 PVPVNVNFTKAL
-1234 VGRPLKKNE
+1234 AGRTLVAGE
-1243 FTFEMKDKNGVVV
+1243 FTFEMKDENGVVV

-1273 EVTNAQVGKV
+1273 EVKNAQVGKV
-1283 IKYTVSEKVP
+1283 IKYTVTEKVP

-1303 NMVAEVSVS
+1303 NMVAEVSVTVS
-1312 VVKNATSHALQA
+1312 KNADHTLKAT
-1324 VVTYPGGDTEF
+1324 VTYPGGDTEF

-1350 KFIVNKEKYDITGTK
+1350 KFIVNKEKFDITGNK
-1365 LMDDDDEL
+1365 LMDDDNEL
-1373 ADEYTDTNANPYAD
+1373 TNEYTETNADPYVD
-1387 GTANNEPENL
+1387 KTNNNEPENL

-1405 DKIVYQVWLD
+1405 DEIVYQVWLD
-1415 TTNLKASDN
+1415 TTKLKASDN
-1424 IQAVGISDKYEA
+1424 IQAVGITDKYEA

-1454 VDVTDKFD
+1454 ADVTSKFV
-1462 ITVNNGVITATSKAS
+1462 ITVNNGEITATSKDE
-1477 FIKDINN
+1477 FIKDK
-1484 DPVIDTTKFAFGRYY
+1484 VIDTTKFEFGRYY

-1527 YDPTNRNITKPEKPT
+1527 YDPTKRDITKPEKPT

-1547 NLPVPLEFDFTKKL
+1547 NLPISLPLNFTKRL
-1561 DGRNLVEN
+1561 DGRQLQAN
-1569 EFTFV
+1569 EFTFE
-1574 LKKDGVA
+1574 LRKDGVKVA
-1581 IQTVKNSAPD
+1581 DAQNDAPN
-1591 ATTGIAK
+1591 ANGVAK
-1598 IAFKPLEFTKAD
+1598 INFKALQFTHAD
-1610 AGNTFTYTVEE
+1610 LGKTYTYTVNE
-1621 VAGTDATVSYD
+1621 VAGSDATVTYD
-1632 NMVATIKVEV
+1632 TMVATITVTIQK
-1642 KHDGTTMT
+1642 DGTAKAI
-1650 TVVNMLQD
+1650 VAHLDQD

-1693 KLLDDDSE
+1693 KLVDDDKE
-1701 LADKYGDT
+1701 LADKYADT
-1709 KANPYVDG
+1709 NANPYADD
-1717 TANNE
+1717 ASNNE

-1729 TVKPGSKLVYQVWLD
+1729 TVKPGDKLVYQVWLD

-1755 IQTVGITDNYD
+1755 IQTLGITDNYD
-1766 EAKLDVNSIK
+1766 EDKLDVNSIK
-1776 VYDSVTGADV
+1776 VYDSVTGTDV
-1786 TSKFDIANTGGVITA
+1786 TSKFDIANTGGGITA

-1834 ISTTVKTDAPAGKD
+1834 IV
-1848 IENTAGQI
+1848 
-1856 VHYYNP
+1856 
-1862 RTNTVEK
+1862 
-1869 PEKPTEKRVNSVPVP
+1869 
-1884 LELKFTKAL
+1884 
-1893 DGRALQAGE
+1893 
-1902 FEFIL
+1902 
-1907 EKDGVEVERVKNDA
+1907 
-1921 AGKINFKKLEFGKN
+1921 
-1935 DLGKTYNYTV
+1935 
-1945 REVAGTDATVTYD
+1945 
-1958 TMVATVSV
+1958 
-1966 SISHDGTAKAIVKNV
+1966 
-1981 VDAPDK
+1981 
-1987 EFNNK
+1987 
-1992 VKPPEEPKFNPEKY
+1992 
-2006 VVSTEKFDITGDKLL
+2006 
-2021 DDDSEL
+2021 
-2027 TDKYGDTNANP
+2027 
-2038 YADGTANNEPE
+2038 
-2049 NLNTKTVK
+2049 
-2057 PGSKLVYQVWLDTT
+2057 
-2071 QFSATNTENIQTVGI
+2071 
-2086 TDNYDEAKLNVNS
+2086 
-2099 IKVYDSVTGSDVTS
+2099 
-2113 KFDIAN
+2113 
-2119 TGGVITATL
+2119 
-2128 KAGFTKSLGDANNT
+2128 
-2142 QIIDTTKF
+2142 
-2150 AFGRY
+2150 
-2155 YKVDISTTVKTDA
+2155 TTVKTDA

-2325 PPEEPKFNPEKYVVR
+2325 PPEEPEFKPEKYVVR
-2340 DEDFDLTGKK
+2340 DEYFDLTGKK

-2377 EKVTVR
+2377 EKVTVP

-2453 TGADVT
+2453 TGTDVT
-2459 SKFDVAVTNG
+2459 SKFDVAVTNDG

-2530 YYNPRTHT
+2530 YYNPRTHK
-2538 VETPDKPTQK
+2538 VENPDKPTQK

-2615 NYIVEEEKGDKPGV
+2615 NYIVEEVKGDKPGV

-2765 YDGETDVTDKFDIS
+2765 YDGETDVTDKFKIS

-2894 KDQDGKVLQTVSNDK
+2894 KAQDGKVLQTVSNDK

-3030 ANPYVDKTDN
+3030 ANPYVDKADN

-3061 WLDTTKFDANNKDY
+3061 WLDTTKFDTNNKDY

-3085 DEKKLNVNQPDIKAY
+3085 DEAKLELDATKIKAY
-3100 DGKTGKDVTA
+3100 DSVTGDDVTA
-3110 MFDIKVENGVITAN
+3110 KFDITVNNGVITAT

-3216 TFEFTKKLGGRDL
+3216 TFEFTKKLEGRDL

-3242 GKVIE
+3242 GNVIE

-3364 TPPTPVVP
+3364 T
-3372 PVTPPTPP
+3372 
-3380 TPVVPPVT
+3380 
-3388 PPTPPTPV
+3388 
-3396 VPPVTPPTS
+3396 S

>member
-23 VLLGTALFAAHSAQ
+23 VLLGTALFAAHSVQ
-37 ADEVGTPTVSAGNP
+37 ADEVATPTVSAGNP

-94 VSTASEVASA
+94 VSPASEVASA

-229 NPMSAVGTAP
+229 NPMSAAGTAT

-258 SYTTGAATATPI
+258 SHTTGAATATPT

-372 TLAPISGAKQAYIEF
+372 TLAPISGAKQAYIEL

-466 KNRLVGKFV
+466 MNRLVGKFV

-499 IPDVGTQSY
+499 TPDVGTQSY

-632 EDLGKYPTIDDAGWN
+632 EDFGKNPTIDDAGWN

-1162 VKEVAGTNTDVD
+1162 VKEVAGTNSDVD

-1222 AIPIRVDFKKAL
+1222 PVPVNVNFTKAL
-1234 VGRPLKKNE
+1234 AGRTLVAGE
-1243 FTFEMKDKNGVVV
+1243 FTFEMKDENGVVV

-1273 EVTNAQVGKV
+1273 EVKNAQVGKV
-1283 IKYTVSEKVP
+1283 IKYKVTEKVP

-1303 NMVAEVSVS
+1303 NMVAEVSVTVS
-1312 VVKNATSHALQA
+1312 KNADHTLKAT
-1324 VVTYPGGDTEF
+1324 VTYPGGDTEF
-1335 NNTVTPPTTPDFQPE
+1335 NNVVTPPTEPKFQPE
-1350 KFIVNKEKYDITGTK
+1350 KFIVNKEKFDITGNK
-1365 LMDDDDEL
+1365 LMDDDNEL
-1373 ADEYTDTNANPYAD
+1373 TNEYTETNADPYVD
-1387 GTANNEPENL
+1387 KTNNNEPENL

-1405 DKIVYQVWLD
+1405 DEIVYQVWLD
-1415 TTNLKASDN
+1415 TTKLKASDN
-1424 IQAVGISDKYEA
+1424 IQAVGITDKYEA

-1454 VDVTDKFD
+1454 ADVTSKFV
-1462 ITVNNGVITATSKAS
+1462 ITVNNGEITATSKDE
-1477 FIKDINN
+1477 FIKDKVNN
-1484 DPVIDTTKFAFGRYY
+1484 PVIDTTKFEFGRYY
-1499 KFDIPATVKMTTPN
+1499 KFDIPATVKTTTPD
-1513 GVDIENTANQIVHQ
+1513 GVDIVNTANQIVHQ
-1527 YDPTNRNITKPEKPT
+1527 YDPTKRDITKPEKPT

-1642 KHDGTTMT
+1642 KHDGTTKT

-1701 LADKYGDT
+1701 LTDKYGDT
-1709 KANPYVDG
+1709 NANPYADG

-1766 EAKLDVNSIK
+1766 EAKLNVNSIK

-1827 GRYYKVD
+1827 GRYYK
-1834 ISTTVKTDAPAGKD
+1834 
-1848 IENTAGQI
+1848 
-1856 VHYYNP
+1856 
-1862 RTNTVEK
+1862 
-1869 PEKPTEKRVNSVPVP
+1869 
-1884 LELKFTKAL
+1884 F
-1893 DGRALQAGE
+1893 
-1902 FEFIL
+1902 
-1907 EKDGVEVERVKNDA
+1907 
-1921 AGKINFKKLEFGKN
+1921 
-1935 DLGKTYNYTV
+1935 
-1945 REVAGTDATVTYD
+1945 
-1958 TMVATVSV
+1958 
-1966 SISHDGTAKAIVKNV
+1966 
-1981 VDAPDK
+1981 
-1987 EFNNK
+1987 
-1992 VKPPEEPKFNPEKY
+1992 
-2006 VVSTEKFDITGDKLL
+2006 
-2021 DDDSEL
+2021 
-2027 TDKYGDTNANP
+2027 
-2038 YADGTANNEPE
+2038 
-2049 NLNTKTVK
+2049 
-2057 PGSKLVYQVWLDTT
+2057 
-2071 QFSATNTENIQTVGI
+2071 
-2086 TDNYDEAKLNVNS
+2086 
-2099 IKVYDSVTGSDVTS
+2099 
-2113 KFDIAN
+2113 
-2119 TGGVITATL
+2119 
-2128 KAGFTKSLGDANNT
+2128 
-2142 QIIDTTKF
+2142 
-2150 AFGRY
+2150 
-2155 YKVDISTTVKTDA
+2155 DISTTVKTDA

-2530 YYNPRTHT
+2530 YYNPRTHK

-2857 KKPTQTREN
+2857 KKPTQTRDN

-3075 IQTVGITDNY
+3075 IQTVGIADNY

-3110 MFDIKVENGVITAN
+3110 MFDIKVENGVITAT

-3216 TFEFTKKLGGRDL
+3216 TFEFTKKLEGRDL

>member
-23 VLLGTALFAAHSAQ
+23 VLLGTALFAAHSVQ
-37 ADEVGTPTVSAGNP
+37 ADEVATPTVSAGNP

-71 QPNPA
+71 QSNPA

-94 VSTASEVASA
+94 VSPASEVASA

-109 TSTATAPATTATAAA
+109 TSTAVAPATTATAAA

-157 AVQPTVAQPVAPTTQ
+157 AVQPTVAQPVASTTQ
-172 PTATTQPVSAPT
+172 PTATTQPVSTPT
-184 ATQPVASTQPTSA
+184 ATQPAASTQPTSA
-197 SVAQPATTTLTT
+197 SVVQPATTTLTT

-215 SAANTAALTTMLTA
+215 SVANTAALTTMLTA
-229 NPMSAVGTAP
+229 NPMSAAGTAP

-258 SYTTGAATATPI
+258 SYTTGAATATPT

-454 YKVVDKNASTYD
+454 YKVVDKNASTYN

-475 QDTNGNYIKNS
+475 QDANGDYIKNS
-486 STAGDYKLVNKDG
+486 STAGDYKLINKDG
-499 IPDVGTQSY
+499 TPDVNTQSY

-527 QDFHASALRAFEG
+527 QNFHASALRAFEG

-573 GAVKRIK
+573 GGVKRIK

-632 EDLGKYPTIDDAGWN
+632 EDLGKNPTIDDAGWN
-647 RDNNTPSYPG
+647 RDNNKPSYEG
-657 LKPEYRDKLVK
+657 LKPEYRDKLVM
-668 GQPFAIFSDKQN
+668 GPPFAIFSDKQN

-710 WAGTVAQNNVEVKEN
+710 WAGNVAQNNVEVKEN

-748 RGSSDTSYTINGVP
+748 RGSSDTSYPINGVP

-770 LENKLT
+770 LENKLS
-776 PSYETIYYYVKNE
+776 PSYETVYYYVKNK
-789 PIDIELKLKKVLKSL
+789 PIDIELNLKKVLKSL

-811 LKKGAFSFNIT
+811 LKEGDFSFNIT

-915 LGEHEYTVTYTSKKG
+915 LGEYEYTVTYTSKNG
-930 QDDSGNKTDPDVSA
+930 QDDSGESTDKNVSATDPDEK
-944 TNPTGTGTDTEFN
+944 TGTDTEFN

-1222 AIPIRVDFKKAL
+1222 PVPVNVNFTKAL
-1234 VGRPLKKNE
+1234 AGRTLVAGE
-1243 FTFEMKDKNGVVV
+1243 FTFEMKDSAGTVV

-1273 EVTNAQVGKV
+1273 EVKNAQVGKV

-1303 NMVAEVSVS
+1303 NMVAEVSVTVS
-1312 VVKNATSHALQA
+1312 KNADHTLKAT
-1324 VVTYPGGDTEF
+1324 VTYPGGDTEF

-1350 KFIVNKEKYDITGTK
+1350 KFIVNKEKYDITGNK
-1365 LMDDDDEL
+1365 LMDDDNEL
-1373 ADEYTDTNANPYAD
+1373 TNEYTETNADPYVD
-1387 GTANNEPENL
+1387 KTNNNEPENL

-1424 IQAVGISDKYEA
+1424 IQAVGITDKYEA

-1454 VDVTDKFD
+1454 TDVTSKFV
-1462 ITVNNGVITATSKAS
+1462 ITVNNGEITATSKNE
-1477 FIKDINN
+1477 FIKDANN
-1484 DPVIDTTKFAFGRYY
+1484 NPVIDTTKFEFGRYY
-1499 KFDIPATVKMTTPN
+1499 KFDIPATVKATTPD
-1513 GVDIENTANQIVHQ
+1513 GVDIVNTANQVVHQ
-1527 YDPTNRNITKPEKPT
+1527 YDPTKKTVTTPPKKDT

-1547 NLPVPLEFDFTKKL
+1547 NLPISLPLNFTKRL
-1561 DGRNLVEN
+1561 DGRQLQAN
-1569 EFTFV
+1569 EFTFE
-1574 LKKDGVA
+1574 LRKDGV
-1581 IQTVKNSAPD
+1581 K
-1591 ATTGIAK
+1591 
-1598 IAFKPLEFTKAD
+1598 
-1610 AGNTFTYTVEE
+1610 
-1621 VAGTDATVSYD
+1621 VAEAQ
-1632 NMVATIKVEV
+1632 N
-1642 KHDGTTMT
+1642 
-1650 TVVNMLQD
+1650 D
-1658 APDKEF
+1658 AP
-1664 NNTVKPPEEPKFN
+1664 N
-1677 PEKYVVSKE
+1677 
-1686 KFDITGD
+1686 
-1693 KLLDDDSE
+1693 
-1701 LADKYGDT
+1701 
-1709 KANPYVDG
+1709 AN
-1717 TANNE
+1717 
-1722 PENLNTK
+1722 
-1729 TVKPGSKLVYQVWLD
+1729 
-1744 TKQFSATNTEN
+1744 
-1755 IQTVGITDNYD
+1755 
-1766 EAKLDVNSIK
+1766 
-1776 VYDSVTGADV
+1776 
-1786 TSKFDIANTGGVITA
+1786 GVA
-1801 TLKAG
+1801 
-1806 FTKSLGDA
+1806 
-1814 NNTQIIDTTKFAF
+1814 
-1827 GRYYKVD
+1827 
-1834 ISTTVKTDAPAGKD
+1834 
-1848 IENTAGQI
+1848 
-1856 VHYYNP
+1856 
-1862 RTNTVEK
+1862 
-1869 PEKPTEKRVNSVPVP
+1869 
-1884 LELKFTKAL
+1884 
-1893 DGRALQAGE
+1893 
-1902 FEFIL
+1902 
-1907 EKDGVEVERVKNDA
+1907 
-1921 AGKINFKKLEFGKN
+1921 KINFEALQFTHA
-1935 DLGKTYNYTV
+1935 DLGKTYTYTV
-1945 REVAGTDATVTYD
+1945 NEVAGSDATVTYD
-1958 TMVATVSV
+1958 TMVATITVT
-1966 SISHDGTAKAIVKNV
+1966 IQKDGTAKAIV
-1981 VDAPDK
+1981 AH
-1987 EFNNK
+1987 
-1992 VKPPEEPKFNPEKY
+1992 
-2006 VVSTEKFDITGDKLL
+2006 L
-2021 DDDSEL
+2021 D
-2027 TDKYGDTNANP
+2027 
-2038 YADGTANNEPE
+2038 
-2049 NLNTKTVK
+2049 
-2057 PGSKLVYQVWLDTT
+2057 Q
-2071 QFSATNTENIQTVGI
+2071 
-2086 TDNYDEAKLNVNS
+2086 
-2099 IKVYDSVTGSDVTS
+2099 
-2113 KFDIAN
+2113 
-2119 TGGVITATL
+2119 
-2128 KAGFTKSLGDANNT
+2128 
-2142 QIIDTTKF
+2142 
-2150 AFGRY
+2150 
-2155 YKVDISTTVKTDA
+2155 
-2168 PAGKDIENTAG
+2168 
-2179 QIVHYYNP
+2179 
-2187 RTNTVEKPEKPTEK
+2187 
-2201 RVNSVPVPL
+2201 
-2210 ELNFTK
+2210 
-2216 KLDGRQLKAN
+2216 
-2226 EFTFVLKKDGVEV
+2226 
-2239 ERAKNDAPD
+2239 
-2248 ATTGIA
+2248 
-2254 KINFTKLEFG
+2254 
-2264 KDDIGKTYNYTVE
+2264 
-2277 EVKGTDST
+2277 
-2285 VSYDGMVATVRVSI
+2285 
-2299 SHDGTAKAIVK
+2299 
-2310 NVVDAPDKEFDNRVT
+2310 DAPDKEFDNRVT

-2340 DEDFDLTGKK
+2340 DKDFDLTGKK

-2356 ELADKYGDTKI
+2356 ELADKYSDTKI

-2765 YDGETDVTDKFDIS
+2765 YDGETDVTDKFKIS

-3085 DEKKLNVNQPDIKAY
+3085 DEKKLNVKQSDIKAY

-3216 TFEFTKKLGGRDL
+3216 TFEFTKKLEGRDL

>member
-1 MKDFFNRRQRFS
+1 
-13 LRKYSFGVAS
+13 
-23 VLLGTALFAAHSAQ
+23 
-37 ADEVGTPTVSAGNP
+37 
-51 GTSVAGESSSSLVNT
+51 
-66 TTTAP
+66 
-71 QPNPA
+71 
-76 ASVTSPS
+76 
-83 ASATSTSTVAL
+83 
-94 VSTASEVASA
+94 
-104 STTET
+104 
-109 TSTATAPATTATAAA
+109 
-124 TASSTPT
+124 
-131 AAGTTS
+131 
-137 VGSATSSSTGAT
+137 
-149 STSAVTPT
+149 
-157 AVQPTVAQPVAPTTQ
+157 
-172 PTATTQPVSAPT
+172 
-184 ATQPVASTQPTSA
+184 
-197 SVAQPATTTLTT
+197 
-209 STPSPT
+209 
-215 SAANTAALTTMLTA
+215 MLTA
-229 NPMSAVGTAP
+229 NPLSAAGTAP

-258 SYTTGAATATPI
+258 SHTTGAATATPT

-499 IPDVGTQSY
+499 TPDVGTQSY

-632 EDLGKYPTIDDAGWN
+632 EDLGKNPTIDDAGWN

-776 PSYETIYYYVKNE
+776 PSYETVYYYVKNE
-789 PIDIELKLKKVLKSL
+789 PIDIELNLKKVLKSL

-811 LKKGAFSFNIT
+811 LKKGDFSFNIT

-915 LGEHEYTVTYTSKKG
+915 LGEYEYTVTYTSKNG
-930 QDDSGNKTDPDVSA
+930 QDASGNTTDPKVSA

-997 TAKNDANGNI
+997 TAKNDLNGNI

-1264 GVVTFNQLP
+1264 GVVTFKQLP
-1273 EVTNAQVGKV
+1273 EVKNAQVGKV

-1303 NMVAEVSVS
+1303 NMVAEVSVTVS
-1312 VVKNATSHALQA
+1312 KNADHTLKAT
-1324 VVTYPGGDTEF
+1324 VTYPGGDTEF

-1350 KFIVNKEKYDITGTK
+1350 KFIVNKEKYDITGNK
-1365 LMDDDDEL
+1365 LMDDDNEL
-1373 ADEYTDTNANPYAD
+1373 TNEYTETNADPYVD
-1387 GTANNEPENL
+1387 KTNNNEPENL

-1424 IQAVGISDKYEA
+1424 IQAVGITDKYEA

-1454 VDVTDKFD
+1454 TDVTSKFV
-1462 ITVNNGVITATSKAS
+1462 ITVNNGEITATSKNE
-1477 FIKDINN
+1477 FIKDANN
-1484 DPVIDTTKFAFGRYY
+1484 NPVIDTTKFEFGRYY
-1499 KFDIPATVKMTTPN
+1499 KFDIPATVKTTTPD

-1527 YDPTNRNITKPEKPT
+1527 YDPTKRDITKPEKPT

-1547 NLPVPLEFDFTKKL
+1547 NLPISLPLNFTKRL
-1561 DGRNLVEN
+1561 DGRQLQAN
-1569 EFTFV
+1569 EFTFE
-1574 LKKDGVA
+1574 LRKDGVKVA
-1581 IQTVKNSAPD
+1581 DAQNDAPN
-1591 ATTGIAK
+1591 ANGVAK
-1598 IAFKPLEFTKAD
+1598 INFKALQFTHAD
-1610 AGNTFTYTVEE
+1610 LGKTYTYTVNE
-1621 VAGTDATVSYD
+1621 VAGSDATVTYD
-1632 NMVATIKVEV
+1632 TMVATITVTIQK
-1642 KHDGTTMT
+1642 DGTAKAI
-1650 TVVNMLQD
+1650 VAHLDQD

-1709 KANPYVDG
+1709 KVNPYADG

-1766 EAKLDVNSIK
+1766 EAKLNVNSIK

-1827 GRYYKVD
+1827 GRYYKFD
-1834 ISTTVKTDAPAGKD
+1834 IVTTVKTDAPAGKD

-1862 RTNTVEK
+1862 RTNKVEK
-1869 PEKPTEKRVNSVPVP
+1869 PEKPT
-1884 LELKFTKAL
+1884 
-1893 DGRALQAGE
+1893 Q
-1902 FEFIL
+1902 
-1907 EKDGVEVERVKNDA
+1907 
-1921 AGKINFKKLEFGKN
+1921 
-1935 DLGKTYNYTV
+1935 
-1945 REVAGTDATVTYD
+1945 
-1958 TMVATVSV
+1958 
-1966 SISHDGTAKAIVKNV
+1966 
-1981 VDAPDK
+1981 
-1987 EFNNK
+1987 
-1992 VKPPEEPKFNPEKY
+1992 
-2006 VVSTEKFDITGDKLL
+2006 
-2021 DDDSEL
+2021 
-2027 TDKYGDTNANP
+2027 
-2038 YADGTANNEPE
+2038 
-2049 NLNTKTVK
+2049 
-2057 PGSKLVYQVWLDTT
+2057 
-2071 QFSATNTENIQTVGI
+2071 
-2086 TDNYDEAKLNVNS
+2086 
-2099 IKVYDSVTGSDVTS
+2099 
-2113 KFDIAN
+2113 
-2119 TGGVITATL
+2119 
-2128 KAGFTKSLGDANNT
+2128 
-2142 QIIDTTKF
+2142 
-2150 AFGRY
+2150 
-2155 YKVDISTTVKTDA
+2155 
-2168 PAGKDIENTAG
+2168 
-2179 QIVHYYNP
+2179 
-2187 RTNTVEKPEKPTEK
+2187 K

-2239 ERAKNDAPD
+2239 ERAKNGAPD

-2755 LDIDESAIKV
+2755 LDIEASAIKV

-2799 TDATPVIDTTKF
+2799 TDVTPVIDTTKF

-2967 NHASAGGNATDAN
+2967 NHASTGGNATDAN

-3085 DEKKLNVNQPDIKAY
+3085 DEKKLNVNQSDIKAY

-3216 TFEFTKKLGGRDL
+3216 TFEFTKKLEGRDL

-3364 TPPTPVVP
+3364 TPPI
-3372 PVTPPTPP
+3372 
-3380 TPVVPPVT
+3380 
-3388 PPTPPTPV
+3388 PV

-3405 PEVSREQG
+3405 PEVSSEQG

>member
-94 VSTASEVASA
+94 VSPASEVASA

-109 TSTATAPATTATAAA
+109 TSIATAPATTATAAA

-229 NPMSAVGTAP
+229 NPMSAAGTAT

-258 SYTTGAATATPI
+258 SHTTGAATATPT

-466 KNRLVGKFV
+466 MNRLVGKFV

-499 IPDVGTQSY
+499 TPDVGTQSY

-1207 ATDANDRVFNNYVVP
+1207 ATDANDRVFNNFVVP

-1234 VGRPLKKNE
+1234 VGRSLKANE
-1243 FTFEMKDKNGVVV
+1243 FTFEMKDSAGTVV
-1256 ATGTNDEH
+1256 ATGTNDAN

-1273 EVTNAQVGKV
+1273 KVKNAQVGQT
-1283 IKYTVSEKVP
+1283 IKYYVSEKVP
-1293 ANKEFGVTYD
+1293 SNKEFGVTYD
-1303 NMVAEVSVS
+1303 SMVAEVSVTVS
-1312 VVKNATSHALQA
+1312 KNADHTLKAT
-1324 VVTYPGGDTEF
+1324 VTYPGGDTEF
-1335 NNTVTPPTTPDFQPE
+1335 NNTVIPPTTPDFQPE
-1350 KFIVNKEKYDITGTK
+1350 KFIVNKEKYDITGNK

-1373 ADEYTDTNANPYAD
+1373 ADEYVDTNANPYVD
-1387 GTANNEPENL
+1387 GTTNNEPENL

-1415 TTNLKASDN
+1415 TTKLKASDN

-1454 VDVTDKFD
+1454 VDVTAKFD
-1462 ITVNNGVITATSKAS
+1462 IKVENGTITATSKNE
-1477 FIKDINN
+1477 FIKDANN
-1484 DPVIDTTKFAFGRYY
+1484 NPVIDTTKFEFGRYY
-1499 KFDIPATVKMTTPN
+1499 KFDIPATVKTTTPD
-1513 GVDIENTANQIVHQ
+1513 GVDIVNTANQVVHQ
-1527 YDPTNRNITKPEKPT
+1527 YDPTKKTVTTPPKKDT

-1547 NLPVPLEFDFTKKL
+1547 NLPISLPLNFTKRL
-1561 DGRNLVEN
+1561 DGRQLQAN
-1569 EFTFV
+1569 EFTFE
-1574 LKKDGVA
+1574 LRKDGVKVA
-1581 IQTVKNSAPD
+1581 DAQNDAPN
-1591 ATTGIAK
+1591 ANGVAK
-1598 IAFKPLEFTKAD
+1598 INFKALQFTHDDLGK
-1610 AGNTFTYTVEE
+1610 TYTYTVNE
-1621 VAGTDATVSYD
+1621 VAGSDATVTYD
-1632 NMVATIKVEV
+1632 TMVATITVTIQK
-1642 KHDGTTMT
+1642 DGTAKAI
-1650 TVVNMLQD
+1650 VAHLDQD

-1677 PEKYVVSKE
+1677 PEKYVVDKE

-1693 KLLDDDSE
+1693 KLVDDDKE
-1701 LADKYGDT
+1701 LADKYADT
-1709 KANPYVDG
+1709 NANPYADD
-1717 TANNE
+1717 ASNNE

-1729 TVKPGSKLVYQVWLD
+1729 TVKPGDKLVYQVWLD

-1755 IQTVGITDNYD
+1755 IQTLGITDNYD
-1766 EAKLDVNSIK
+1766 EDKLDVNSIK
-1776 VYDSVTGADV
+1776 VYDSVTGTDV

-1834 ISTTVKTDAPAGKD
+1834 IV
-1848 IENTAGQI
+1848 
-1856 VHYYNP
+1856 
-1862 RTNTVEK
+1862 
-1869 PEKPTEKRVNSVPVP
+1869 
-1884 LELKFTKAL
+1884 
-1893 DGRALQAGE
+1893 
-1902 FEFIL
+1902 
-1907 EKDGVEVERVKNDA
+1907 
-1921 AGKINFKKLEFGKN
+1921 
-1935 DLGKTYNYTV
+1935 
-1945 REVAGTDATVTYD
+1945 
-1958 TMVATVSV
+1958 
-1966 SISHDGTAKAIVKNV
+1966 
-1981 VDAPDK
+1981 
-1987 EFNNK
+1987 
-1992 VKPPEEPKFNPEKY
+1992 
-2006 VVSTEKFDITGDKLL
+2006 
-2021 DDDSEL
+2021 
-2027 TDKYGDTNANP
+2027 
-2038 YADGTANNEPE
+2038 
-2049 NLNTKTVK
+2049 
-2057 PGSKLVYQVWLDTT
+2057 
-2071 QFSATNTENIQTVGI
+2071 
-2086 TDNYDEAKLNVNS
+2086 
-2099 IKVYDSVTGSDVTS
+2099 
-2113 KFDIAN
+2113 
-2119 TGGVITATL
+2119 
-2128 KAGFTKSLGDANNT
+2128 
-2142 QIIDTTKF
+2142 
-2150 AFGRY
+2150 
-2155 YKVDISTTVKTDA
+2155 TTVKTDA

-2325 PPEEPKFNPEKYVVR
+2325 PPEEPEFKPEKYVVR
-2340 DEDFDLTGKK
+2340 DEYFDLTGKK

-2377 EKVTVR
+2377 EKVTVP

-2453 TGADVT
+2453 TGTDVT
-2459 SKFDVAVTNG
+2459 SKFDVAVTNDG

-2530 YYNPRTHT
+2530 YYNPRTHK

-3216 TFEFTKKLGGRDL
+3216 TFEFTKKLEGRDL

-3372 PVTPPTPP
+3372 PVTPPT
-3380 TPVVPPVT
+3380 
-3388 PPTPPTPV
+3388 
-3396 VPPVTPPTS
+3396 S

>member
-1 MKDFFNRRQRFS
+1 
-13 LRKYSFGVAS
+13 
-23 VLLGTALFAAHSAQ
+23 
-37 ADEVGTPTVSAGNP
+37 
-51 GTSVAGESSSSLVNT
+51 
-66 TTTAP
+66 
-71 QPNPA
+71 
-76 ASVTSPS
+76 
-83 ASATSTSTVAL
+83 
-94 VSTASEVASA
+94 
-104 STTET
+104 
-109 TSTATAPATTATAAA
+109 
-124 TASSTPT
+124 
-131 AAGTTS
+131 
-137 VGSATSSSTGAT
+137 
-149 STSAVTPT
+149 
-157 AVQPTVAQPVAPTTQ
+157 
-172 PTATTQPVSAPT
+172 
-184 ATQPVASTQPTSA
+184 
-197 SVAQPATTTLTT
+197 
-209 STPSPT
+209 
-215 SAANTAALTTMLTA
+215 MLTA
-229 NPMSAVGTAP
+229 NPMSAAGTAP
-239 EVRSRSSRRRRSL
+239 EVRSRSSRRRR
-252 DNPEST
+252 DAANPVT
-258 SYTTGAATATPI
+258 TNYTTGPATATPA
-270 MSDPNGATITN
+270 MSDPNGATISS

-289 KDPND
+289 KDSGQ
-294 HITAGINYQLNPNTS
+294 HVTTGIDFQLNPNPS
-309 QYTYLVTD
+309 QYTFAVTD
-317 LMGFNKA
+317 LNSFNA
-324 YNTKYYYRMSKPYD
+324 TYNKKYYYRLSKPYNASND
-338 NSTNV
+338 I
-343 TIELVDGATNTVKE
+343 TIELVDGQNNNVVE
-357 TKQINGAGTVNLGQA
+357 TKSINGSGTVSLGQSI
-372 TLAPISGAKQAYIEF
+372 LAPLTGSSQAYIEF
-387 RFENIVDA
+387 RFENIQDA
-395 DKTNRPA
+395 DKSSRPA
-402 LRATWKYNGSATD
+402 LRATWKVSGLVQNFA
-415 FDGQRSA
+415 GQRSG
-422 IQIYDVVN
+422 IQIYDVAN
-430 PANEGTTITD
+430 KANEGTSITD

-448 THKTTY
+448 TDKTTY
-454 YKVVDKNASTYD
+454 YKAVDRGT
-466 KNRLVGKFV
+466 R
-475 QDTNGNYIKNS
+475 QDVSRTEGIATITTAKRSNDVKDSDIVARYADGTVDVRNENGQI
-486 STAGDYKLVNKDG
+486 VNKTTYVNVDRNNINPQEYKEDG
-499 IPDVGTQSY
+499 AETDLGTYTS
-508 RETGNEESL
+508 TG
-517 GSFTLTAMEG
+517 MEG
-527 QDFHASALRAFEG
+527 QNLTASGLRAFEG
-540 YSLYQTADPRS
+540 YKLYQTADSKS
-551 LVDVLK
+551 LIDVLK
-557 KPYQVGQRW
+557 QPFHVGQRW
-566 FDVANAE
+566 FDVANAQ
-573 GAVKRIK
+573 GGVKRIK
-580 EVVKEDGTVRI
+580 EVVSEDGTVRI

-597 SDSLNKIAKDV
+597 SDSLNKISKDL
-608 NTDGYVKVYET
+608 NTDGYFKVYET
-619 VIRPGSNNKIDHP
+619 VIPPGKNNYDVRPQ
-632 EDLGKYPTIDDAGWN
+632 DAGKDIDVSDPGWN
-647 RDNNTPSYPG
+647 QDNNTPQIPKPG
-657 LKPEYRDKLVK
+657 FEYIDSLKSKLVQGK
-668 GQPFAIFSDKQN
+668 PFTIFSDKQV
-680 TNYKGDLEFAR
+680 TNYKGDLQFEKTENNVTTLLF
-691 GSGADF
+691 
-697 IYKRPDGTFYRMS
+697 KRPNGTFYKMD
-710 WAGTVAQNNVEVKEN
+710 KEYLQDASGN
-725 PVSATEAAQYSP
+725 PTGKVNMKETDVSATDANGYKPTYVSK
-737 RYSSAG
+737 G

-748 RGSSDTSYTINGVP
+748 RGDKDNAYSINGTP
-762 VASGNIFR
+762 VSSGNVFRLQNDLNPVYRTVYYYAKPEPVNVKLQFTKALAGRTLQDGEFDFKIQDTASGYNETVSNQNGKVTFS
-770 LENKLT
+770 ELT
-776 PSYETIYYYVKNE
+776 FTKPGVYTY
-789 PIDIELKLKKVLKSL
+789 KV
-804 NTTVQPE
+804 N
-811 LKKGAFSFNIT
+811 
-822 NVAADPANPLEKD
+822 
-835 GPAINATV
+835 
-843 TNKEDGSIPFTQKIT
+843 
-858 QADGTEKEVSLIQL
+858 EVS
-872 DKVGIYKYRITEVAG
+872 GT
-887 SDTEVDYDGMSVI
+887 DTDVDYDGMES
-900 ATVTVTEKKDSSGNY
+900 TVTITVTEKNAIGDLDAK
-915 LGEHEYTVTYTSKKG
+915 VTYTSING
-930 QDDSGNKTDPDVSA
+930 QDASGNTTDTNVSA
-944 TNPTGTGTDTEFN
+944 TNPTVRTGTDTEFN

-991 AGAVVG
+991 AGTVVG

-1019 GTNSAGKRN
+1019 GTDSAGKRN
-1028 DSKTFNYT
+1028 NIKTFNYT

-1162 VKEVAGTNTDVD
+1162 VKEVAGTNSDVD

-1187 KDANTG
+1187 KDVNTG

-1207 ATDANDRVFNNYVVP
+1207 AIDANDRVFNNFVVP
-1222 AIPIRVDFKKAL
+1222 PVPVNVNFTKAL
-1234 VGRPLKKNE
+1234 AGRTLVAGE
-1243 FTFEMKDKNGVVV
+1243 FTFEMKDENGVVV

-1273 EVTNAQVGKV
+1273 EVKNAQVGKV
-1283 IKYTVSEKVP
+1283 IKYTVTEKVP

-1312 VVKNATSHALQA
+1312 VVKNATTHALQA

-1335 NNTVTPPTTPDFQPE
+1335 NNTVTPPTTPEFQPE
-1350 KFIVNKEKYDITGTK
+1350 KFVVSKEKYDITGNK

-1373 ADEYTDTNANPYAD
+1373 ANEYTDTNANPYAD

-1454 VDVTDKFD
+1454 ADVTSKFV
-1462 ITVNNGVITATSKAS
+1462 ITVNNGEITATSKDE
-1477 FIKDINN
+1477 FIKDK
-1484 DPVIDTTKFAFGRYY
+1484 VIDTTKFEFGRYY
-1499 KFDIPATVKMTTPN
+1499 KFDIPATVKTTTPD

-1527 YDPTNRNITKPEKPT
+1527 YDPTKRDITKPEKPT

-1547 NLPVPLEFDFTKKL
+1547 NLPVPLE
-1561 DGRNLVEN
+1561 
-1569 EFTFV
+1569 
-1574 LKKDGVA
+1574 
-1581 IQTVKNSAPD
+1581 
-1591 ATTGIAK
+1591 
-1598 IAFKPLEFTKAD
+1598 
-1610 AGNTFTYTVEE
+1610 
-1621 VAGTDATVSYD
+1621 
-1632 NMVATIKVEV
+1632 
-1642 KHDGTTMT
+1642 
-1650 TVVNMLQD
+1650 
-1658 APDKEF
+1658 
-1664 NNTVKPPEEPKFN
+1664 
-1677 PEKYVVSKE
+1677 
-1686 KFDITGD
+1686 
-1693 KLLDDDSE
+1693 
-1701 LADKYGDT
+1701 
-1709 KANPYVDG
+1709 
-1717 TANNE
+1717 
-1722 PENLNTK
+1722 
-1729 TVKPGSKLVYQVWLD
+1729 
-1744 TKQFSATNTEN
+1744 
-1755 IQTVGITDNYD
+1755 
-1766 EAKLDVNSIK
+1766 
-1776 VYDSVTGADV
+1776 
-1786 TSKFDIANTGGVITA
+1786 
-1801 TLKAG
+1801 
-1806 FTKSLGDA
+1806 
-1814 NNTQIIDTTKFAF
+1814 
-1827 GRYYKVD
+1827 
-1834 ISTTVKTDAPAGKD
+1834 
-1848 IENTAGQI
+1848 
-1856 VHYYNP
+1856 
-1862 RTNTVEK
+1862 
-1869 PEKPTEKRVNSVPVP
+1869 
-1884 LELKFTKAL
+1884 LKFTKAL
-1893 DGRALQAGE
+1893 AGRQLKANE
-1902 FEFIL
+1902 FEFVL

-1921 AGKINFKKLEFGKN
+1921 AGKINFKKLEFGK
-1935 DLGKTYNYTV
+1935 DDFGKTYSYTV
-1945 REVAGTDATVTYD
+1945 YEVTGSDATVTYD
-1958 TMVATVSV
+1958 TMVATVRV

-2057 PGSKLVYQVWLDTT
+2057 PGSKLVYQVWLDTK

-2099 IKVYDSVTGSDVTS
+2099 IKVYDSVTGADVTS

-2128 KAGFTKSLGDANNT
+2128 KSGFTKSLGDANNT

-2155 YKVDISTTVKTDA
+2155 YKFDISTTVKTDA

-2187 RTNTVEKPEKPTEK
+2187 RTNTVEKPNKPTEK

-2530 YYNPRTHT
+2530 YYNPRTHK
-2538 VETPDKPTQK
+2538 VENPDKPTQK

-2857 KKPTQTREN
+2857 KKPTQTRDN

-2883 ELTAGEFSFLL
+2883 ELTAGEFRFLL

-2967 NHASAGGNATDAN
+2967 NHASTGGNATDAN

-3085 DEKKLNVNQPDIKAY
+3085 DEKKLNVNQSDIKAY

-3216 TFEFTKKLGGRDL
+3216 TFEFTKKLEGRDL

>member
-1 MKDFFNRRQRFS
+1 
-13 LRKYSFGVAS
+13 
-23 VLLGTALFAAHSAQ
+23 
-37 ADEVGTPTVSAGNP
+37 
-51 GTSVAGESSSSLVNT
+51 
-66 TTTAP
+66 
-71 QPNPA
+71 
-76 ASVTSPS
+76 
-83 ASATSTSTVAL
+83 
-94 VSTASEVASA
+94 
-104 STTET
+104 
-109 TSTATAPATTATAAA
+109 
-124 TASSTPT
+124 
-131 AAGTTS
+131 
-137 VGSATSSSTGAT
+137 
-149 STSAVTPT
+149 
-157 AVQPTVAQPVAPTTQ
+157 
-172 PTATTQPVSAPT
+172 
-184 ATQPVASTQPTSA
+184 
-197 SVAQPATTTLTT
+197 
-209 STPSPT
+209 
-215 SAANTAALTTMLTA
+215 MLTA
-229 NPMSAVGTAP
+229 NPMSAAGTAT

-258 SYTTGAATATPI
+258 SHTTGAATATPT

-466 KNRLVGKFV
+466 MNRLVGKFV

-499 IPDVGTQSY
+499 TPDVGTQSY

-725 PVSATEAAQYSP
+725 PVSATEATQYSP

-1207 ATDANDRVFNNYVVP
+1207 ATDANDRVFNNFVVP

-1234 VGRPLKKNE
+1234 VGRSLKANE
-1243 FTFEMKDKNGVVV
+1243 FTFEMKDSAGTVV
-1256 ATGTNDEH
+1256 ATGTNDAN

-1273 EVTNAQVGKV
+1273 KVKNAQVGQT
-1283 IKYTVSEKVP
+1283 IKYYVSEKVP
-1293 ANKEFGVTYD
+1293 SNKEFGVTYD
-1303 NMVAEVSVS
+1303 SMVAEVSVTVS
-1312 VVKNATSHALQA
+1312 KNADHTLKAT
-1324 VVTYPGGDTEF
+1324 VTYPGGDTEF
-1335 NNTVTPPTTPDFQPE
+1335 NNTVIPPTTPDFQPE
-1350 KFIVNKEKYDITGTK
+1350 KFIVNKEKYDITGNK

-1373 ADEYTDTNANPYAD
+1373 ADEYVDTNANPYVD
-1387 GTANNEPENL
+1387 GTTNNEPENL

-1415 TTNLKASDN
+1415 TTKLKASDN

-1454 VDVTDKFD
+1454 VDVTAKFD
-1462 ITVNNGVITATSKAS
+1462 IKVENGTITATSKNE
-1477 FIKDINN
+1477 FIKDANN
-1484 DPVIDTTKFAFGRYY
+1484 NPVIDTTKFEFGRYY
-1499 KFDIPATVKMTTPN
+1499 KFDIPATVKTTTPD
-1513 GVDIENTANQIVHQ
+1513 GVDIVNTANQVVHQ
-1527 YDPTNRNITKPEKPT
+1527 YDPTKKTVTTPPKKDT

-1547 NLPVPLEFDFTKKL
+1547 NLPISLPLNFTKRL
-1561 DGRNLVEN
+1561 DGRQLQAN
-1569 EFTFV
+1569 EFTFE
-1574 LKKDGVA
+1574 LRKDGVKVA
-1581 IQTVKNSAPD
+1581 DAQNDAPN
-1591 ATTGIAK
+1591 ANGVAK
-1598 IAFKPLEFTKAD
+1598 INFKALQFTHDDLGK
-1610 AGNTFTYTVEE
+1610 TYTYTVNE
-1621 VAGTDATVSYD
+1621 VAGSDATVTYD
-1632 NMVATIKVEV
+1632 TMVATITVTIQK
-1642 KHDGTTMT
+1642 DGTAKAI
-1650 TVVNMLQD
+1650 VAHLDQD

-1677 PEKYVVSKE
+1677 PEKYVVDKE

-1693 KLLDDDSE
+1693 KLVDDDKE
-1701 LADKYGDT
+1701 LADKYADT
-1709 KANPYVDG
+1709 NANPYADD
-1717 TANNE
+1717 ASNNE

-1729 TVKPGSKLVYQVWLD
+1729 TVKPGDKLVYQVWLD

-1755 IQTVGITDNYD
+1755 IQTLGITDNYD
-1766 EAKLDVNSIK
+1766 EDKLDVNSIK
-1776 VYDSVTGADV
+1776 VYDSVTGTDV

-1834 ISTTVKTDAPAGKD
+1834 IV
-1848 IENTAGQI
+1848 
-1856 VHYYNP
+1856 
-1862 RTNTVEK
+1862 
-1869 PEKPTEKRVNSVPVP
+1869 
-1884 LELKFTKAL
+1884 
-1893 DGRALQAGE
+1893 
-1902 FEFIL
+1902 
-1907 EKDGVEVERVKNDA
+1907 
-1921 AGKINFKKLEFGKN
+1921 
-1935 DLGKTYNYTV
+1935 
-1945 REVAGTDATVTYD
+1945 
-1958 TMVATVSV
+1958 
-1966 SISHDGTAKAIVKNV
+1966 
-1981 VDAPDK
+1981 
-1987 EFNNK
+1987 
-1992 VKPPEEPKFNPEKY
+1992 
-2006 VVSTEKFDITGDKLL
+2006 
-2021 DDDSEL
+2021 
-2027 TDKYGDTNANP
+2027 
-2038 YADGTANNEPE
+2038 
-2049 NLNTKTVK
+2049 
-2057 PGSKLVYQVWLDTT
+2057 
-2071 QFSATNTENIQTVGI
+2071 
-2086 TDNYDEAKLNVNS
+2086 
-2099 IKVYDSVTGSDVTS
+2099 
-2113 KFDIAN
+2113 
-2119 TGGVITATL
+2119 
-2128 KAGFTKSLGDANNT
+2128 
-2142 QIIDTTKF
+2142 
-2150 AFGRY
+2150 
-2155 YKVDISTTVKTDA
+2155 TTVKTDA

-2325 PPEEPKFNPEKYVVR
+2325 PPEEPEFKPEKYVVR
-2340 DEDFDLTGKK
+2340 DEYFDLTGKK

-2377 EKVTVR
+2377 EKVTVP

-2453 TGADVT
+2453 TGTDVT
-2459 SKFDVAVTNG
+2459 SKFDVAVTNDG

-2530 YYNPRTHT
+2530 YYNPRTHK

-3216 TFEFTKKLGGRDL
+3216 TFEFTKKLEGRDL

>member
-23 VLLGTALFAAHSAQ
+23 VLLGTALFAAHNVQ
-37 ADEVGTPTVSAGNP
+37 ADEVATPTVSAGNP

-71 QPNPA
+71 QSNPA

-94 VSTASEVASA
+94 VSSASEVASA

-157 AVQPTVAQPVAPTTQ
+157 AVQPTVAQPVASTTQ
-172 PTATTQPVSAPT
+172 PTATTQPVSTPT

-215 SAANTAALTTMLTA
+215 SVANTAALTTMLTA
-229 NPMSAVGTAP
+229 NPMSAAGTAP
-239 EVRSRSSRRRRSL
+239 EVRSRSSRRRR
-252 DNPEST
+252 DAANPVT
-258 SYTTGAATATPI
+258 TNYTTGPATATPA
-270 MSDPNGATITN
+270 MSDPNGATISS

-289 KDPND
+289 KDSGQ
-294 HITAGINYQLNPNTS
+294 HVTTGIDFQLNPNPS
-309 QYTYLVTD
+309 QYTFAVTD
-317 LMGFNKA
+317 LNSFNA
-324 YNTKYYYRMSKPYD
+324 TYNKKYYYRLSKPYNASND
-338 NSTNV
+338 I
-343 TIELVDGATNTVKE
+343 TIELVDGQNNNVVE
-357 TKQINGAGTVNLGQA
+357 TKSINGSGTVSLGQSI
-372 TLAPISGAKQAYIEF
+372 LAPLTGSSQAYIEF
-387 RFENIVDA
+387 RFENIQDA
-395 DKTNRPA
+395 DKSSRPA
-402 LRATWKYNGSATD
+402 LRATWKVSGLVQNFA
-415 FDGQRSA
+415 GQRSG
-422 IQIYDVVN
+422 IQIYDVAN
-430 PANEGTTITD
+430 KANEGTSITD

-448 THKTTY
+448 TDKTTY
-454 YKVVDKNASTYD
+454 YKAVDRGT
-466 KNRLVGKFV
+466 R
-475 QDTNGNYIKNS
+475 QDVSRTEGIATITTAKRSNDVKNS
-486 STAGDYKLVNKDG
+486 DIVARYADGTVDVRNENGQIVNKTTYVNVDRNNINPQEYKEDG
-499 IPDVGTQSY
+499 AEINLGTYTS
-508 RETGNEESL
+508 TG
-517 GSFTLTAMEG
+517 MEG
-527 QDFHASALRAFEG
+527 QNLTASGLRAFEG
-540 YSLYQTADPRS
+540 YKLYQTADSRS
-551 LVDVLK
+551 LIDVLK
-557 KPYQVGQRW
+557 QPFHVGQRW
-566 FDVANAE
+566 FDVANAQ
-573 GAVKRIK
+573 GGVKRIK
-580 EVVKEDGTVRI
+580 EVVSEDGTVRI

-597 SDSLNKIAKDV
+597 SDSLNKISSDL
-608 NTDGYVKVYET
+608 NTDGYFKVYET
-619 VIRPGSNNKIDHP
+619 VIPPGKNNYDVRPQ
-632 EDLGKYPTIDDAGWN
+632 DAGKDIDVSDPGWN
-647 RDNNTPSYPG
+647 QDNNTPQIPKPG
-657 LKPEYRDKLVK
+657 FEYIDSLKSKLVQGK
-668 GQPFAIFSDKQN
+668 PFTIFSDKQV
-680 TNYKGDLEFAR
+680 TNYKGDLQFEKTENNVTTLLF
-691 GSGADF
+691 
-697 IYKRPDGTFYRMS
+697 KRPNGTFYKMD
-710 WAGTVAQNNVEVKEN
+710 KEYLQDASGN
-725 PVSATEAAQYSP
+725 PTGKVNMKETDVSATDANGYKPTYVSK
-737 RYSSAG
+737 G

-748 RGSSDTSYTINGVP
+748 RGDKDNAYSINGTP
-762 VASGNIFR
+762 VSSGNVFRLQNDLNPVYRTVYYYAKTEPVKVKLQFTKALAGRTLQDGEFDFKIQDTASGYNETVSNQNGKVTFS
-770 LENKLT
+770 ELT
-776 PSYETIYYYVKNE
+776 FTKPGVYTYKVNE
-789 PIDIELKLKKVLKSL
+789 VP
-804 NTTVQPE
+804 
-811 LKKGAFSFNIT
+811 
-822 NVAADPANPLEKD
+822 
-835 GPAINATV
+835 
-843 TNKEDGSIPFTQKIT
+843 
-858 QADGTEKEVSLIQL
+858 GT
-872 DKVGIYKYRITEVAG
+872 
-887 SDTEVDYDGMSVI
+887 DTDVDYDGMES
-900 ATVTVTEKKDSSGNY
+900 TVTITVTEKNAIGDLDAK
-915 LGEHEYTVTYTSKKG
+915 VTYTSING
-930 QDDSGNKTDPDVSA
+930 QDDSGNTTDTNVSA
-944 TNPTGTGTDTEFN
+944 TNPTVRTGTDTEFN

-997 TAKNDANGNI
+997 TAKNDLNGNI

-1162 VKEVAGTNTDVD
+1162 VKEVPGTNTDVD

-1234 VGRPLKKNE
+1234 VGRPLKENE

-1273 EVTNAQVGKV
+1273 EVKNAQVGKV

-1303 NMVAEVSVS
+1303 NMVAEVSVTVS
-1312 VVKNATSHALQA
+1312 KNADHTLKATVA
-1324 VVTYPGGDTEF
+1324 YPGGDTEF

-1350 KFIVNKEKYDITGTK
+1350 KFIVNKKKFDITGNK
-1365 LMDDDDEL
+1365 LMDDDNEL
-1373 ADEYTDTNANPYAD
+1373 TNEYTETNADPYVD
-1387 GTANNEPENL
+1387 KTNNNEPENL

-1405 DKIVYQVWLD
+1405 DEIVYQVWLD
-1415 TTNLKASDN
+1415 TTKLKASDN
-1424 IQAVGISDKYEA
+1424 IQAVGITDKYEA

-1454 VDVTDKFD
+1454 ADVTSKFV
-1462 ITVNNGVITATSKAS
+1462 ITVNNGEITATSKDE
-1477 FIKDINN
+1477 FIKDKVNN
-1484 DPVIDTTKFAFGRYY
+1484 PVIDTTKFEFGRYY
-1499 KFDIPATVKMTTPN
+1499 KFDIPATVKTTTPD
-1513 GVDIENTANQIVHQ
+1513 GVDIVNTANQIVHQ
-1527 YDPTNRNITKPEKPT
+1527 YDPTKRDITKPEKPT

-1547 NLPVPLEFDFTKKL
+1547 NLPISLPLNFTKRL
-1561 DGRNLVEN
+1561 DGRQLQAN
-1569 EFTFV
+1569 EFTFE
-1574 LKKDGVA
+1574 LRKDGVKVA
-1581 IQTVKNSAPD
+1581 EAQNGAPN
-1591 ATTGIAK
+1591 ANG
-1598 IAFKPLEFTKAD
+1598 
-1610 AGNTFTYTVEE
+1610 
-1621 VAGTDATVSYD
+1621 VA
-1632 NMVATIKVEV
+1632 
-1642 KHDGTTMT
+1642 
-1650 TVVNMLQD
+1650 
-1658 APDKEF
+1658 
-1664 NNTVKPPEEPKFN
+1664 
-1677 PEKYVVSKE
+1677 
-1686 KFDITGD
+1686 
-1693 KLLDDDSE
+1693 
-1701 LADKYGDT
+1701 
-1709 KANPYVDG
+1709 
-1717 TANNE
+1717 
-1722 PENLNTK
+1722 
-1729 TVKPGSKLVYQVWLD
+1729 
-1744 TKQFSATNTEN
+1744 
-1755 IQTVGITDNYD
+1755 
-1766 EAKLDVNSIK
+1766 
-1776 VYDSVTGADV
+1776 
-1786 TSKFDIANTGGVITA
+1786 
-1801 TLKAG
+1801 
-1806 FTKSLGDA
+1806 
-1814 NNTQIIDTTKFAF
+1814 
-1827 GRYYKVD
+1827 
-1834 ISTTVKTDAPAGKD
+1834 
-1848 IENTAGQI
+1848 
-1856 VHYYNP
+1856 
-1862 RTNTVEK
+1862 
-1869 PEKPTEKRVNSVPVP
+1869 
-1884 LELKFTKAL
+1884 
-1893 DGRALQAGE
+1893 
-1902 FEFIL
+1902 
-1907 EKDGVEVERVKNDA
+1907 
-1921 AGKINFKKLEFGKN
+1921 KINFKALQFTHA
-1935 DLGKTYNYTV
+1935 DLGKTYTYTV
-1945 REVAGTDATVTYD
+1945 NEVAGSDATVTYD
-1958 TMVATVSV
+1958 TMVATITVT
-1966 SISHDGTAKAIVKNV
+1966 IQKDGTAKAIVAHLDQ
-1981 VDAPDK
+1981 DASDK

-2027 TDKYGDTNANP
+2027 ADKYGDTNANP

-2099 IKVYDSVTGSDVTS
+2099 IKVYDSVTGADVTS

-2155 YKVDISTTVKTDA
+2155 YKFDISTTVKTDA

-2377 EKVTVR
+2377 EKVTVL

-2519 EIENTATQTVH
+2519 EIENTATQMVH
-2530 YYNPRTHT
+2530 YYNPRTHK
-2538 VETPDKPTQK
+2538 VENPDKPTQK

-2967 NHASAGGNATDAN
+2967 NHASTGGNATDAN

-3085 DEKKLNVNQPDIKAY
+3085 DEKKLNVNQSDIKAY

-3216 TFEFTKKLGGRDL
+3216 TFEFTKKLEGRDL

>member
-1 MKDFFNRRQRFS
+1 
-13 LRKYSFGVAS
+13 
-23 VLLGTALFAAHSAQ
+23 
-37 ADEVGTPTVSAGNP
+37 
-51 GTSVAGESSSSLVNT
+51 
-66 TTTAP
+66 
-71 QPNPA
+71 
-76 ASVTSPS
+76 
-83 ASATSTSTVAL
+83 
-94 VSTASEVASA
+94 
-104 STTET
+104 
-109 TSTATAPATTATAAA
+109 
-124 TASSTPT
+124 
-131 AAGTTS
+131 
-137 VGSATSSSTGAT
+137 
-149 STSAVTPT
+149 
-157 AVQPTVAQPVAPTTQ
+157 
-172 PTATTQPVSAPT
+172 
-184 ATQPVASTQPTSA
+184 
-197 SVAQPATTTLTT
+197 
-209 STPSPT
+209 
-215 SAANTAALTTMLTA
+215 MLTA
-229 NPMSAVGTAP
+229 NPMSAAGTAT
-239 EVRSRSSRRRRSL
+239 EVRSRSSRRRR
-252 DNPEST
+252 DAANPVT
-258 SYTTGAATATPI
+258 TNYTTGPATATPA
-270 MSDPNGATITN
+270 MSDPNGATISS

-289 KDPND
+289 KDSGQ
-294 HITAGINYQLNPNTS
+294 HVTTGIDFQLNPNPS
-309 QYTYLVTD
+309 QYTFAVTD
-317 LMGFNKA
+317 LNSFNA
-324 YNTKYYYRMSKPYD
+324 TYNKKYYYRLSKPYNASND
-338 NSTNV
+338 I
-343 TIELVDGATNTVKE
+343 TIELVNGQNNNVVE
-357 TKQINGAGTVNLGQA
+357 TKSINGSGTVSLGQSI
-372 TLAPISGAKQAYIEF
+372 LAPLTGSSQAYIEF
-387 RFENIVDA
+387 RFENIQDA
-395 DKTNRPA
+395 DKSSRPA
-402 LRATWKYNGSATD
+402 LRATWKVSGLVQNFA
-415 FDGQRSA
+415 GQRSG
-422 IQIYDVVN
+422 IQIYDVAN
-430 PANEGTTITD
+430 KANEGTSITD

-448 THKTTY
+448 TDKTTY
-454 YKVVDKNASTYD
+454 YKAVDRGT
-466 KNRLVGKFV
+466 R
-475 QDTNGNYIKNS
+475 QDVSRTEGIATITTAKRSNDVKNS
-486 STAGDYKLVNKDG
+486 DIVARYADGTVDVRNENGQIVNKTTYVNVDRNNINPQEYKEDG
-499 IPDVGTQSY
+499 AEINLGTYTS
-508 RETGNEESL
+508 TG
-517 GSFTLTAMEG
+517 MEG
-527 QDFHASALRAFEG
+527 QNLTASGLRAFEG
-540 YSLYQTADPRS
+540 YKLYQTADSRS
-551 LVDVLK
+551 LIDVLK
-557 KPYQVGQRW
+557 QPFHVGQRW
-566 FDVANAE
+566 FDVANAQ
-573 GAVKRIK
+573 GGVKRIK
-580 EVVKEDGTVRI
+580 EVVSEDGTVRI

-597 SDSLNKIAKDV
+597 SDSLNKISSDL
-608 NTDGYVKVYET
+608 NTDGYFKVYET
-619 VIRPGSNNKIDHP
+619 VIPPGKNNYDVRPQ
-632 EDLGKYPTIDDAGWN
+632 DAGKDIDVSDPGWN
-647 RDNNTPSYPG
+647 QDNNTPQIPKPG
-657 LKPEYRDKLVK
+657 FEYIDSLKSKLVQGK
-668 GQPFAIFSDKQN
+668 PFTIFSDKQV
-680 TNYKGDLEFAR
+680 TNYKGDLQFEKTENNVTTLLF
-691 GSGADF
+691 
-697 IYKRPDGTFYRMS
+697 KRPNGTFYKMD
-710 WAGTVAQNNVEVKEN
+710 KEYLQDASGN
-725 PVSATEAAQYSP
+725 PTGKVTMKETDVSATDANGYKPTYVSK
-737 RYSSAG
+737 G

-748 RGSSDTSYTINGVP
+748 RGDKDNAYSINGTP
-762 VASGNIFR
+762 VSSGNVFRLQNDLNPVYRTVYYYAKPEPVKVKLQFTKALAGRTLQDGEFDFKIQDTASGYNETVSNQNGKVTFS
-770 LENKLT
+770 ELT
-776 PSYETIYYYVKNE
+776 FTKPGVYTYKVNE
-789 PIDIELKLKKVLKSL
+789 VP
-804 NTTVQPE
+804 
-811 LKKGAFSFNIT
+811 
-822 NVAADPANPLEKD
+822 
-835 GPAINATV
+835 
-843 TNKEDGSIPFTQKIT
+843 
-858 QADGTEKEVSLIQL
+858 GT
-872 DKVGIYKYRITEVAG
+872 
-887 SDTEVDYDGMSVI
+887 DTDVDYDGMES
-900 ATVTVTEKKDSSGNY
+900 TVTITVTEKNAIGDLDAK
-915 LGEHEYTVTYTSKKG
+915 VTYTSING
-930 QDDSGNKTDPDVSA
+930 QDASGNTTDTNVSA
-944 TNPTGTGTDTEFN
+944 TNPTVRIGTDTEFN

-1054 EAKVAVTVTKTGH
+1054 EAKVKVTVTKTGH

-1082 ANGNPTTGVDKE
+1082 ANGNPTTGEDKE

-1207 ATDANDRVFNNYVVP
+1207 ATDANDRVFNNFVVP

-1234 VGRPLKKNE
+1234 VGRSLKANE
-1243 FTFEMKDKNGVVV
+1243 FTFEMKDSAGTVV
-1256 ATGTNDEH
+1256 ATGTNDAN

-1273 EVTNAQVGKV
+1273 KVKNAQVGQT
-1283 IKYTVSEKVP
+1283 IKYYVSEKVP
-1293 ANKEFGVTYD
+1293 SNKEFGVTYD
-1303 NMVAEVSVS
+1303 SMVAEVSVTVS
-1312 VVKNATSHALQA
+1312 KNADHTLKAT
-1324 VVTYPGGDTEF
+1324 VTYPGGDTEF

-1350 KFIVNKEKYDITGTK
+1350 KFIVNKKEYDITGNK

-1373 ADEYTDTNANPYAD
+1373 ADEYVDTNANPYVD
-1387 GTANNEPENL
+1387 GTTNNEPENL

-1415 TTNLKASDN
+1415 TTKLKASDN

-1454 VDVTDKFD
+1454 ADVTDKFD
-1462 ITVNNGVITATSKAS
+1462 ITVNNGVITATSKDN
-1477 FIKDINN
+1477 FIKDKVNN
-1484 DPVIDTTKFAFGRYY
+1484 PVIDTTKFEFGRYY
-1499 KFDIPATVKMTTPN
+1499 KFDIPATVKTMTPD
-1513 GVDIENTANQIVHQ
+1513 GVDIVNTANQVVHQ
-1527 YDPTNRNITKPEKPT
+1527 YDPTKKTVTTPPKKDT

-1547 NLPVPLEFDFTKKL
+1547 NLPISLPLNFTKRL
-1561 DGRNLVEN
+1561 DGRQLQAN
-1569 EFTFV
+1569 EFTFE
-1574 LKKDGVA
+1574 LRKDGVKVGEA
-1581 IQTVKNSAPD
+1581 KNGAPN
-1591 ATTGIAK
+1591 ANGVAK
-1598 IAFKPLEFTKAD
+1598 INFEALQFTHAD
-1610 AGNTFTYTVEE
+1610 LGKTYTYTVNE
-1621 VAGTDATVSYD
+1621 VAGSDATVTYD
-1632 NMVATIKVEV
+1632 NMVATITVTIQK
-1642 KHDGTTMT
+1642 DGTAKAI
-1650 TVVNMLQD
+1650 VAHLDQD

-1664 NNTVKPPEEPKFN
+1664 NNKVKPPEEPKFN
-1677 PEKYVVSKE
+1677 PEKYVVSKA
-1686 KFDITGD
+1686 KFDITGT
-1693 KLLDDDSE
+1693 KLVDDDSE
-1701 LADKYGDT
+1701 LTDKYGDT
-1709 KANPYVDG
+1709 NANPYADG

-1729 TVKPGSKLVYQVWLD
+1729 TVKPGSTLVYQVWLD
-1744 TKQFSATNTEN
+1744 TTQFSATNTEKV
-1755 IQTVGITDNYD
+1755 QTLSITDNYD
-1766 EAKLDVNSIK
+1766 EDKLDVNSIK

-1834 ISTTVKTDAPAGKD
+1834 IV
-1848 IENTAGQI
+1848 
-1856 VHYYNP
+1856 
-1862 RTNTVEK
+1862 
-1869 PEKPTEKRVNSVPVP
+1869 
-1884 LELKFTKAL
+1884 
-1893 DGRALQAGE
+1893 
-1902 FEFIL
+1902 
-1907 EKDGVEVERVKNDA
+1907 
-1921 AGKINFKKLEFGKN
+1921 
-1935 DLGKTYNYTV
+1935 
-1945 REVAGTDATVTYD
+1945 
-1958 TMVATVSV
+1958 
-1966 SISHDGTAKAIVKNV
+1966 
-1981 VDAPDK
+1981 
-1987 EFNNK
+1987 
-1992 VKPPEEPKFNPEKY
+1992 
-2006 VVSTEKFDITGDKLL
+2006 
-2021 DDDSEL
+2021 
-2027 TDKYGDTNANP
+2027 
-2038 YADGTANNEPE
+2038 
-2049 NLNTKTVK
+2049 
-2057 PGSKLVYQVWLDTT
+2057 
-2071 QFSATNTENIQTVGI
+2071 
-2086 TDNYDEAKLNVNS
+2086 
-2099 IKVYDSVTGSDVTS
+2099 
-2113 KFDIAN
+2113 
-2119 TGGVITATL
+2119 
-2128 KAGFTKSLGDANNT
+2128 
-2142 QIIDTTKF
+2142 
-2150 AFGRY
+2150 
-2155 YKVDISTTVKTDA
+2155 TTVKTDA

-2264 KDDIGKTYNYTVE
+2264 KDDIGKIYNYTVE

-2377 EKVTVR
+2377 EKVTVL

-2610 IGQTF
+2610 IGHTF
-2615 NYIVEEEKGDKPGV
+2615 NYIVEEVKDDKPGV

-2755 LDIDESAIKV
+2755 LDIEASAIKV

-3085 DEKKLNVNQPDIKAY
+3085 DEKKLNVKQSDIKAY

-3216 TFEFTKKLGGRDL
+3216 TFEFTKKLEGRDL

>member
-37 ADEVGTPTVSAGNP
+37 ADEVATPTVSAGNP

-94 VSTASEVASA
+94 VSPASEVANA

-157 AVQPTVAQPVAPTTQ
+157 VVQPTVAQPVASTTQ

-229 NPMSAVGTAP
+229 NPMSAAGTAT

-258 SYTTGAATATPI
+258 SHTTGAATATPT

-466 KNRLVGKFV
+466 MNRLVGKFV

-499 IPDVGTQSY
+499 TPDVGTQSY

-632 EDLGKYPTIDDAGWN
+632 EDFGKNPTIDDAGWN
-647 RDNNTPSYPG
+647 RDNNKPSYEG
-657 LKPEYRDKLVK
+657 LKPEYRDKLVM

-710 WAGTVAQNNVEVKEN
+710 WAGNVAQNNVEVKEN

-748 RGSSDTSYTINGVP
+748 RGSSNTSYTINGVP

-770 LENKLT
+770 LENKLS
-776 PSYETIYYYVKNE
+776 PSYETVYYYVKNE

-811 LKKGAFSFNIT
+811 LKKGDFSFNIT

-843 TNKEDGSIPFTQKIT
+843 TNKEDGSIPFTQKIR

-887 SDTEVDYDGMSVI
+887 SDTEVDYDGMSVT

-915 LGEHEYTVTYTSKKG
+915 LGEYEYTVTYTSKNG
-930 QDDSGNKTDPDVSA
+930 QDDSGNTDVSA

-1162 VKEVAGTNTDVD
+1162 VKEVAGTNSDVD

-1222 AIPIRVDFKKAL
+1222 PVPVNVNFTKAL
-1234 VGRPLKKNE
+1234 AGRTLVAGE
-1243 FTFEMKDKNGVVV
+1243 FTFEMKDENGVVV

-1273 EVTNAQVGKV
+1273 EVKNAQVGKV
-1283 IKYTVSEKVP
+1283 IKYKVTEKVP

-1303 NMVAEVSVS
+1303 NMVAEVSVTVS
-1312 VVKNATSHALQA
+1312 KNADHTLKAT
-1324 VVTYPGGDTEF
+1324 VTYPGGDTEF
-1335 NNTVTPPTTPDFQPE
+1335 NNVVTPPTEPKFQPE
-1350 KFIVNKEKYDITGTK
+1350 KFIVNKKKFDITGNK
-1365 LMDDDDEL
+1365 LMDDDNEL
-1373 ADEYTDTNANPYAD
+1373 TNEYTETNADPYVD
-1387 GTANNEPENL
+1387 KTNNNEPENL

-1405 DKIVYQVWLD
+1405 DEIVYQVWLD
-1415 TTNLKASDN
+1415 TTKLKASDN
-1424 IQAVGISDKYEA
+1424 IQAVGITDKYEA

-1454 VDVTDKFD
+1454 ADVTSKFV
-1462 ITVNNGVITATSKAS
+1462 ITVNNGEITATSKDE
-1477 FIKDINN
+1477 FIKDKVNN
-1484 DPVIDTTKFAFGRYY
+1484 PVIDTTKFEFGRYY
-1499 KFDIPATVKMTTPN
+1499 KFDIPATVKTTTPD
-1513 GVDIENTANQIVHQ
+1513 GVDIVNTANQIVHQ
-1527 YDPTNRNITKPEKPT
+1527 YDPTKRDITKPEKPT

-1547 NLPVPLEFDFTKKL
+1547 NLPISLPLNFTKRL
-1561 DGRNLVEN
+1561 DGRQLQAN
-1569 EFTFV
+1569 EFTFE
-1574 LKKDGVA
+1574 LRKDGVKVA
-1581 IQTVKNSAPD
+1581 EAQNGAPN
-1591 ATTGIAK
+1591 ANGVAK
-1598 IAFKPLEFTKAD
+1598 INFKALQFTHAD
-1610 AGNTFTYTVEE
+1610 LGKTYTYTVNE
-1621 VAGTDATVSYD
+1621 VAGSDATVTYD
-1632 NMVATIKVEV
+1632 TMVATITVTIQK
-1642 KHDGTTMT
+1642 DGTAKAI
-1650 TVVNMLQD
+1650 VAHLDQD
-1658 APDKEF
+1658 ASDKEF

-1677 PEKYVVSKE
+1677 PEKYVVSTE

-1709 KANPYVDG
+1709 NVNPYADG

-1766 EAKLDVNSIK
+1766 EAKLNVNSIK

-1827 GRYYKVD
+1827 GRYYKFD
-1834 ISTTVKTDAPAGKD
+1834 IVTTVKTDAPAGKD

-1869 PEKPTEKRVNSVPVP
+1869 PDKPTQKRVNSVPVP

-1893 DGRALQAGE
+1893 A
-1902 FEFIL
+1902 
-1907 EKDGVEVERVKNDA
+1907 
-1921 AGKINFKKLEFGKN
+1921 
-1935 DLGKTYNYTV
+1935 
-1945 REVAGTDATVTYD
+1945 
-1958 TMVATVSV
+1958 
-1966 SISHDGTAKAIVKNV
+1966 
-1981 VDAPDK
+1981 
-1987 EFNNK
+1987 
-1992 VKPPEEPKFNPEKY
+1992 
-2006 VVSTEKFDITGDKLL
+2006 
-2021 DDDSEL
+2021 
-2027 TDKYGDTNANP
+2027 
-2038 YADGTANNEPE
+2038 
-2049 NLNTKTVK
+2049 
-2057 PGSKLVYQVWLDTT
+2057 
-2071 QFSATNTENIQTVGI
+2071 
-2086 TDNYDEAKLNVNS
+2086 
-2099 IKVYDSVTGSDVTS
+2099 
-2113 KFDIAN
+2113 
-2119 TGGVITATL
+2119 
-2128 KAGFTKSLGDANNT
+2128 
-2142 QIIDTTKF
+2142 
-2150 AFGRY
+2150 
-2155 YKVDISTTVKTDA
+2155 
-2168 PAGKDIENTAG
+2168 
-2179 QIVHYYNP
+2179 
-2187 RTNTVEKPEKPTEK
+2187 
-2201 RVNSVPVPL
+2201 
-2210 ELNFTK
+2210 
-2216 KLDGRQLKAN
+2216 GRQLKAN

-2325 PPEEPKFNPEKYVVR
+2325 PPEEPEFKPEKYVVR
-2340 DEDFDLTGKK
+2340 DEYFDLTGKK

-2410 VWLDTTQFSAN
+2410 VWIDTTQFSAN

-2426 QTVGITD
+2426 QSVGITD

-2799 TDATPVIDTTKF
+2799 TDVTPVIDTTKF

-2967 NHASAGGNATDAN
+2967 NHASTGGNATDAN

-3085 DEKKLNVNQPDIKAY
+3085 DEKKLNVNQSDIKAY

-3216 TFEFTKKLGGRDL
+3216 TFEFTKKLEGRDL

>member
-94 VSTASEVASA
+94 VSPASEVASA

-1207 ATDANDRVFNNYVVP
+1207 ATDANDRVFNNFVVP

-1234 VGRPLKKNE
+1234 VGRSLKANE
-1243 FTFEMKDKNGVVV
+1243 FTFEMKDSAGTVV
-1256 ATGTNDEH
+1256 ATGTNDAN

-1273 EVTNAQVGKV
+1273 KVKNAQVGQT
-1283 IKYTVSEKVP
+1283 IKYYVSEKVP
-1293 ANKEFGVTYD
+1293 SNKEFGVTYD
-1303 NMVAEVSVS
+1303 SMVAEVSVTVS
-1312 VVKNATSHALQA
+1312 KNADHTLKAT
-1324 VVTYPGGDTEF
+1324 VTYPGGDTEF
-1335 NNTVTPPTTPDFQPE
+1335 NNTVIPPTTPDFQPE
-1350 KFIVNKEKYDITGTK
+1350 KFIVNKEKYDITGNK

-1373 ADEYTDTNANPYAD
+1373 ADEYVDTNANPYVD
-1387 GTANNEPENL
+1387 GTTNNEPENL

-1415 TTNLKASDN
+1415 TTKLKASDN

-1454 VDVTDKFD
+1454 VDVTAKFD
-1462 ITVNNGVITATSKAS
+1462 IKVENGTITATSKNE
-1477 FIKDINN
+1477 FIKDANN
-1484 DPVIDTTKFAFGRYY
+1484 NPVIDTTKFEFGRYY
-1499 KFDIPATVKMTTPN
+1499 KFDIPATVKTTTPD
-1513 GVDIENTANQIVHQ
+1513 GVDIVNTANQVVHQ
-1527 YDPTNRNITKPEKPT
+1527 YDPTKKTVTTPPKKDT

-1547 NLPVPLEFDFTKKL
+1547 NLPISLPLNFTKRL
-1561 DGRNLVEN
+1561 DGRQLQAN
-1569 EFTFV
+1569 EFTFE
-1574 LKKDGVA
+1574 LRKDGVKVA
-1581 IQTVKNSAPD
+1581 DAQNDAPN
-1591 ATTGIAK
+1591 ANGVAK
-1598 IAFKPLEFTKAD
+1598 INFKALQFTHDDLGK
-1610 AGNTFTYTVEE
+1610 TYTYTVNE
-1621 VAGTDATVSYD
+1621 VAGSDATVTYD
-1632 NMVATIKVEV
+1632 TMVATITVTIQK
-1642 KHDGTTMT
+1642 DGTAKAI
-1650 TVVNMLQD
+1650 VAHLDQD

-1677 PEKYVVSKE
+1677 PEKYVVDKE

-1693 KLLDDDSE
+1693 KLVDDDKE
-1701 LADKYGDT
+1701 LADKYADT
-1709 KANPYVDG
+1709 NANPYADD
-1717 TANNE
+1717 ASNNE

-1729 TVKPGSKLVYQVWLD
+1729 TVKPGDKLVYQVWLD

-1755 IQTVGITDNYD
+1755 IQTLGITDNYD
-1766 EAKLDVNSIK
+1766 EDKLDVNSIK
-1776 VYDSVTGADV
+1776 VYDSVTGTDV

-1834 ISTTVKTDAPAGKD
+1834 IV
-1848 IENTAGQI
+1848 
-1856 VHYYNP
+1856 
-1862 RTNTVEK
+1862 
-1869 PEKPTEKRVNSVPVP
+1869 
-1884 LELKFTKAL
+1884 
-1893 DGRALQAGE
+1893 
-1902 FEFIL
+1902 
-1907 EKDGVEVERVKNDA
+1907 
-1921 AGKINFKKLEFGKN
+1921 
-1935 DLGKTYNYTV
+1935 
-1945 REVAGTDATVTYD
+1945 
-1958 TMVATVSV
+1958 
-1966 SISHDGTAKAIVKNV
+1966 
-1981 VDAPDK
+1981 
-1987 EFNNK
+1987 
-1992 VKPPEEPKFNPEKY
+1992 
-2006 VVSTEKFDITGDKLL
+2006 
-2021 DDDSEL
+2021 
-2027 TDKYGDTNANP
+2027 
-2038 YADGTANNEPE
+2038 
-2049 NLNTKTVK
+2049 
-2057 PGSKLVYQVWLDTT
+2057 
-2071 QFSATNTENIQTVGI
+2071 
-2086 TDNYDEAKLNVNS
+2086 
-2099 IKVYDSVTGSDVTS
+2099 
-2113 KFDIAN
+2113 
-2119 TGGVITATL
+2119 
-2128 KAGFTKSLGDANNT
+2128 
-2142 QIIDTTKF
+2142 
-2150 AFGRY
+2150 
-2155 YKVDISTTVKTDA
+2155 TTVKTDA

-2325 PPEEPKFNPEKYVVR
+2325 PPEEPEFKPEKYVVR
-2340 DEDFDLTGKK
+2340 DEYFDLTGKK

-2377 EKVTVR
+2377 EKVTVP

-2453 TGADVT
+2453 TGTDVT
-2459 SKFDVAVTNG
+2459 SKFDVAVTNDG

-2530 YYNPRTHT
+2530 YYNPRTHK

-2909 DGHIKFEQLLFSK
+2909 DGYIKFEQLLFSK

-3216 TFEFTKKLGGRDL
+3216 TFEFTKKLEGRDL

-3345 PPVTPPTPPT
+3345 PPVTPPT
-3355 PVVPPVTPP
+3355 
-3364 TPPTPVVP
+3364 
-3372 PVTPPTPP
+3372 
-3380 TPVVPPVT
+3380 
-3388 PPTPPTPV
+3388 
-3396 VPPVTPPTS
+3396 S

>member
-37 ADEVGTPTVSAGNP
+37 ADEVATPTVSAGNP

-94 VSTASEVASA
+94 VSPASEVANA

-157 AVQPTVAQPVAPTTQ
+157 VVQPTVAQPVASTTQ
-172 PTATTQPVSAPT
+172 PTATT
-184 ATQPVASTQPTSA
+184 
-197 SVAQPATTTLTT
+197 QPATTTLTT

-229 NPMSAVGTAP
+229 NPMSAAGTAT

-258 SYTTGAATATPI
+258 SHTTGAATATPT

-466 KNRLVGKFV
+466 MNRLVGKFV

-499 IPDVGTQSY
+499 TPDVGTQSY

-632 EDLGKYPTIDDAGWN
+632 EDFGKNPTIDDAGWN
-647 RDNNTPSYPG
+647 RDNNKPSYEG
-657 LKPEYRDKLVK
+657 LKPEYRDKLVM

-710 WAGTVAQNNVEVKEN
+710 WAGNVAQNNVEVKEN

-748 RGSSDTSYTINGVP
+748 RGSSNTSYTINGVP

-770 LENKLT
+770 LENKLS
-776 PSYETIYYYVKNE
+776 PSYETVYYYVKNE

-811 LKKGAFSFNIT
+811 LKKGDFSFNIT

-843 TNKEDGSIPFTQKIT
+843 TNKEDGSIPFTQKIR

-887 SDTEVDYDGMSVI
+887 SDTEVDYDGMSVT

-915 LGEHEYTVTYTSKKG
+915 LGEYEYTVTYTSKNG
-930 QDDSGNKTDPDVSA
+930 QDDSGNTDVSA

-1162 VKEVAGTNTDVD
+1162 VKEVPGTNTDVD

-1207 ATDANDRVFNNYVVP
+1207 ATDANDRVFNNFVVP
-1222 AIPIRVDFKKAL
+1222 PVPVNVNFTKAL
-1234 VGRPLKKNE
+1234 AGRTLVAGE
-1243 FTFEMKDKNGVVV
+1243 FTFEMKDENGVVV

-1273 EVTNAQVGKV
+1273 EVKNAQVGKV
-1283 IKYTVSEKVP
+1283 IKYKVTEKVP

-1303 NMVAEVSVS
+1303 NMVAEVSVTVS
-1312 VVKNATSHALQA
+1312 KNADHTLKAT
-1324 VVTYPGGDTEF
+1324 VTYPGGDTEF

-1350 KFIVNKEKYDITGTK
+1350 KFIVNKKKFDITGNK
-1365 LMDDDDEL
+1365 LMDDDNEL
-1373 ADEYTDTNANPYAD
+1373 TNEYTETNADPYVD
-1387 GTANNEPENL
+1387 KTNNNEPENL

-1405 DKIVYQVWLD
+1405 DEIVYQVWLD
-1415 TTNLKASDN
+1415 TTKLKASDN
-1424 IQAVGISDKYEA
+1424 IQAVGITDKYEA

-1454 VDVTDKFD
+1454 ADVTSKFV
-1462 ITVNNGVITATSKAS
+1462 ITVNNGEITATSKDE
-1477 FIKDINN
+1477 FIKDK
-1484 DPVIDTTKFAFGRYY
+1484 VIDTTKFEFGRYY

-1527 YDPTNRNITKPEKPT
+1527 YDPTKRDITKPEKPT

-1547 NLPVPLEFDFTKKL
+1547 NLPISLPLNFTKRL
-1561 DGRNLVEN
+1561 DGRQLQAN
-1569 EFTFV
+1569 EFTFE
-1574 LKKDGVA
+1574 LRKDGVKVA
-1581 IQTVKNSAPD
+1581 DAQNDAPN
-1591 ATTGIAK
+1591 ANGVAK
-1598 IAFKPLEFTKAD
+1598 INFKALQFTHAD
-1610 AGNTFTYTVEE
+1610 LGKTYTYTVNE
-1621 VAGTDATVSYD
+1621 VAGSDATVTYD
-1632 NMVATIKVEV
+1632 TMVATITVTIQK
-1642 KHDGTTMT
+1642 DGTAKAI
-1650 TVVNMLQD
+1650 VAHLDQD

-1701 LADKYGDT
+1701 LTDKYGDT
-1709 KANPYVDG
+1709 NANPYVDG

-1776 VYDSVTGADV
+1776 VYDSVTG
-1786 TSKFDIANTGGVITA
+1786 
-1801 TLKAG
+1801 
-1806 FTKSLGDA
+1806 
-1814 NNTQIIDTTKFAF
+1814 
-1827 GRYYKVD
+1827 
-1834 ISTTVKTDAPAGKD
+1834 
-1848 IENTAGQI
+1848 
-1856 VHYYNP
+1856 
-1862 RTNTVEK
+1862 
-1869 PEKPTEKRVNSVPVP
+1869 
-1884 LELKFTKAL
+1884 
-1893 DGRALQAGE
+1893 
-1902 FEFIL
+1902 
-1907 EKDGVEVERVKNDA
+1907 
-1921 AGKINFKKLEFGKN
+1921 
-1935 DLGKTYNYTV
+1935 
-1945 REVAGTDATVTYD
+1945 
-1958 TMVATVSV
+1958 
-1966 SISHDGTAKAIVKNV
+1966 
-1981 VDAPDK
+1981 
-1987 EFNNK
+1987 
-1992 VKPPEEPKFNPEKY
+1992 
-2006 VVSTEKFDITGDKLL
+2006 
-2021 DDDSEL
+2021 
-2027 TDKYGDTNANP
+2027 
-2038 YADGTANNEPE
+2038 
-2049 NLNTKTVK
+2049 
-2057 PGSKLVYQVWLDTT
+2057 
-2071 QFSATNTENIQTVGI
+2071 
-2086 TDNYDEAKLNVNS
+2086 
-2099 IKVYDSVTGSDVTS
+2099 SDVTS

-2155 YKVDISTTVKTDA
+2155 YKFDIVTTVKTDA

-2325 PPEEPKFNPEKYVVR
+2325 PPEEPEFKPEKYVVR
-2340 DEDFDLTGKK
+2340 DEYFDLTGKK

-2410 VWLDTTQFSAN
+2410 VWIDTTQFSAN

-2426 QTVGITD
+2426 QSVGITD

-2453 TGADVT
+2453 TGTDVT
-2459 SKFDVAVTNG
+2459 SKFDVAVTNDG

-2530 YYNPRTHT
+2530 YYNPRTHK
-2538 VETPDKPTQK
+2538 VENPDKPTQK

-2575 SFVLKDKETNKI
+2575 NFVLKDKETNKI

-2615 NYIVEEEKGDKPGV
+2615 NYIVEEVKGDKPGV

-2765 YDGETDVTDKFDIS
+2765 YDGETDVTDKFKIS

-2967 NHASAGGNATDAN
+2967 NHASTGGNATDAN

-3085 DEKKLNVNQPDIKAY
+3085 DEKKLNVNQSDIKAY

-3216 TFEFTKKLGGRDL
+3216 TFEFTKKLEGRDL

-3388 PPTPPTPV
+3388 PPT
-3396 VPPVTPPTS
+3396 S

>member
-37 ADEVGTPTVSAGNP
+37 ADEVATPTVTAGNP

-71 QPNPA
+71 QSNPA

-83 ASATSTSTVAL
+83 ASATSTSTIPL
-94 VSTASEVASA
+94 GSPASEVASA

-109 TSTATAPATTATAAA
+109 TSTVAAPATTATAAA

-157 AVQPTVAQPVAPTTQ
+157 AVQPTVAQPVASTTQ
-172 PTATTQPVSAPT
+172 PTATTQPVSTPT
-184 ATQPVASTQPTSA
+184 ATQPVTSTQPTSA

-229 NPMSAVGTAP
+229 NPLSAAGTAP
-239 EVRSRSSRRRRSL
+239 EVRSRSSRRRR
-252 DNPEST
+252 DAANPVT
-258 SYTTGAATATPI
+258 TNYTTGPATATPA
-270 MSDPNGATITN
+270 MSDPNGATISS

-289 KDPND
+289 KDSGQ
-294 HITAGINYQLNPNTS
+294 HVTTGIDFQLNPNPS
-309 QYTYLVTD
+309 QYTFAVTD
-317 LMGFNKA
+317 LNSFNA
-324 YNTKYYYRMSKPYD
+324 TYNKKYYYRLSKPYNASND
-338 NSTNV
+338 I
-343 TIELVDGATNTVKE
+343 TIELVNGQNNNVVE
-357 TKQINGAGTVNLGQA
+357 TKSINGSGTVSLGQSI
-372 TLAPISGAKQAYIEF
+372 LAPLTGSSQAYIEF
-387 RFENIVDA
+387 RFENIQDA
-395 DKTNRPA
+395 DKSSRPA
-402 LRATWKYNGSATD
+402 LRATWKVSGLVQNFA
-415 FDGQRSA
+415 GQRSG
-422 IQIYDVVN
+422 IQIYDVAN
-430 PANEGTTITD
+430 KANEGTSITD

-448 THKTTY
+448 TDKTTY
-454 YKVVDKNASTYD
+454 YKAVDRGT
-466 KNRLVGKFV
+466 R
-475 QDTNGNYIKNS
+475 QDVSRTEGIATITTAKRSNDVKNS
-486 STAGDYKLVNKDG
+486 DIVARYADGTVDVRNENGQIVNKTTYVNVDRNNINPQEYKEDG
-499 IPDVGTQSY
+499 AEINLGTYTS
-508 RETGNEESL
+508 TG
-517 GSFTLTAMEG
+517 MEG
-527 QDFHASALRAFEG
+527 QNLTASGLRAFEG
-540 YSLYQTADPRS
+540 YKLYQTADSRS
-551 LVDVLK
+551 LIDVLK
-557 KPYQVGQRW
+557 QPFHVGQRW
-566 FDVANAE
+566 FDVANAQ
-573 GAVKRIK
+573 GGVKRIK
-580 EVVKEDGTVRI
+580 EVVSEDGTVRI

-597 SDSLNKIAKDV
+597 SDSLNKISSDL
-608 NTDGYVKVYET
+608 NTDGYFKVYET
-619 VIRPGSNNKIDHP
+619 VIPPGKNNYDVRPQ
-632 EDLGKYPTIDDAGWN
+632 DAGKDIDVSDPGWN
-647 RDNNTPSYPG
+647 QDNNTPQIPKPG
-657 LKPEYRDKLVK
+657 FEYIDSLKSKLVQGK
-668 GQPFAIFSDKQN
+668 PFTIFSDKQV
-680 TNYKGDLEFAR
+680 TNYKGDLQFEKTENNVTTLLF
-691 GSGADF
+691 
-697 IYKRPDGTFYRMS
+697 KRPNGTFYKMD
-710 WAGTVAQNNVEVKEN
+710 KEYLQDASGN
-725 PVSATEAAQYSP
+725 PTGKVTMKETDVSATDANGYKPTYVSK
-737 RYSSAG
+737 G

-748 RGSSDTSYTINGVP
+748 RGDKDNAYSINGTP
-762 VASGNIFR
+762 VSSGNVFRLQNDLNPVYRTVYYYAKPEPVKVKLQFTKALAGRTLQDGEFDFKIQDTASGYNETVSNQNGKVTFS
-770 LENKLT
+770 ELT
-776 PSYETIYYYVKNE
+776 FTKPGVYTYKVNE
-789 PIDIELKLKKVLKSL
+789 VP
-804 NTTVQPE
+804 
-811 LKKGAFSFNIT
+811 
-822 NVAADPANPLEKD
+822 
-835 GPAINATV
+835 
-843 TNKEDGSIPFTQKIT
+843 
-858 QADGTEKEVSLIQL
+858 GT
-872 DKVGIYKYRITEVAG
+872 
-887 SDTEVDYDGMSVI
+887 DTDVDYDGMES
-900 ATVTVTEKKDSSGNY
+900 TVTITVTEKNAIGDLDAK
-915 LGEHEYTVTYTSKKG
+915 VTYTSING
-930 QDDSGNKTDPDVSA
+930 QDASGNTTDTNVSA
-944 TNPTGTGTDTEFN
+944 TNPTVRIGTDTEFN

-1054 EAKVAVTVTKTGH
+1054 EAKVKVTVTKTGH

-1082 ANGNPTTGVDKE
+1082 ANGNPTTGEDKE

-1207 ATDANDRVFNNYVVP
+1207 ATDANDRVFNNFVVP

-1234 VGRPLKKNE
+1234 VGRSLKANE
-1243 FTFEMKDKNGVVV
+1243 FTFEMKDSAGTVV
-1256 ATGTNDEH
+1256 ATGTNDAN

-1273 EVTNAQVGKV
+1273 KVKNAQVGQT
-1283 IKYTVSEKVP
+1283 IKYYVSEKVP
-1293 ANKEFGVTYD
+1293 SNKEFGVTYD
-1303 NMVAEVSVS
+1303 SMVAEVSVTVS
-1312 VVKNATSHALQA
+1312 KNADHTLKAT
-1324 VVTYPGGDTEF
+1324 VTYPGGDTEF

-1350 KFIVNKEKYDITGTK
+1350 KFIVNKKEYDITGNK

-1373 ADEYTDTNANPYAD
+1373 ADEYVDTNANPYVD
-1387 GTANNEPENL
+1387 GTTNNEPENL

-1415 TTNLKASDN
+1415 TTKLKASDN

-1454 VDVTDKFD
+1454 ADVTDKFD
-1462 ITVNNGVITATSKAS
+1462 ITVNNGVITATSKDN
-1477 FIKDINN
+1477 FIKDKVNN
-1484 DPVIDTTKFAFGRYY
+1484 PVIDTTKFEFGRYY
-1499 KFDIPATVKMTTPN
+1499 KFDIPATVKTMTPD
-1513 GVDIENTANQIVHQ
+1513 GVDIVNTANQVVHQ
-1527 YDPTNRNITKPEKPT
+1527 YDPTKKTVTTPPKKDT

-1547 NLPVPLEFDFTKKL
+1547 NLPISLPLNFTKRL
-1561 DGRNLVEN
+1561 DGRQLQAN
-1569 EFTFV
+1569 EFTFE
-1574 LKKDGVA
+1574 LRKDGVKVGEA
-1581 IQTVKNSAPD
+1581 KNGAPN
-1591 ATTGIAK
+1591 ANGVAK
-1598 IAFKPLEFTKAD
+1598 INFEALQFTHAD
-1610 AGNTFTYTVEE
+1610 LGKTYTYTVNE
-1621 VAGTDATVSYD
+1621 VAGSDATVTYD
-1632 NMVATIKVEV
+1632 NMVATITVTIQK
-1642 KHDGTTMT
+1642 DGTAKAI
-1650 TVVNMLQD
+1650 VAHLDQD

-1664 NNTVKPPEEPKFN
+1664 NNKVKPPEEPKFN
-1677 PEKYVVSKE
+1677 PEKYVVSKA
-1686 KFDITGD
+1686 KFDITGT
-1693 KLLDDDSE
+1693 KLVDDDSE
-1701 LADKYGDT
+1701 LTDKYGDT
-1709 KANPYVDG
+1709 NANPYADG

-1729 TVKPGSKLVYQVWLD
+1729 TVKPGSTLVYQVWLD
-1744 TKQFSATNTEN
+1744 TTQFSATNTEKV
-1755 IQTVGITDNYD
+1755 QTLSITDNYD
-1766 EAKLDVNSIK
+1766 EDKLDVNSIK

-1814 NNTQIIDTTKFAF
+1814 NNTQIIDTTKFEF

-1834 ISTTVKTDAPAGKD
+1834 IVTTVKTSVEPGKD

-1862 RTNTVEK
+1862 RTNK
-1869 PEKPTEKRVNSVPVP
+1869 
-1884 LELKFTKAL
+1884 
-1893 DGRALQAGE
+1893 
-1902 FEFIL
+1902 
-1907 EKDGVEVERVKNDA
+1907 
-1921 AGKINFKKLEFGKN
+1921 
-1935 DLGKTYNYTV
+1935 
-1945 REVAGTDATVTYD
+1945 
-1958 TMVATVSV
+1958 
-1966 SISHDGTAKAIVKNV
+1966 
-1981 VDAPDK
+1981 
-1987 EFNNK
+1987 
-1992 VKPPEEPKFNPEKY
+1992 
-2006 VVSTEKFDITGDKLL
+2006 
-2021 DDDSEL
+2021 
-2027 TDKYGDTNANP
+2027 
-2038 YADGTANNEPE
+2038 
-2049 NLNTKTVK
+2049 
-2057 PGSKLVYQVWLDTT
+2057 
-2071 QFSATNTENIQTVGI
+2071 
-2086 TDNYDEAKLNVNS
+2086 
-2099 IKVYDSVTGSDVTS
+2099 
-2113 KFDIAN
+2113 
-2119 TGGVITATL
+2119 
-2128 KAGFTKSLGDANNT
+2128 
-2142 QIIDTTKF
+2142 
-2150 AFGRY
+2150 
-2155 YKVDISTTVKTDA
+2155 
-2168 PAGKDIENTAG
+2168 
-2179 QIVHYYNP
+2179 
-2187 RTNTVEKPEKPTEK
+2187 VEKPEKPTEK

-2264 KDDIGKTYNYTVE
+2264 KDDIGKIYNYTVE

-2377 EKVTVR
+2377 EKVTVL

-2610 IGQTF
+2610 IGHTF
-2615 NYIVEEEKGDKPGV
+2615 NYIVEEVKDDKPGV

-2755 LDIDESAIKV
+2755 LDIEASAIKV

-3085 DEKKLNVNQPDIKAY
+3085 DEKKLNVKQSDIKAY

-3216 TFEFTKKLGGRDL
+3216 TFEFTKKLEGRDL

>member
-1 MKDFFNRRQRFS
+1 
-13 LRKYSFGVAS
+13 
-23 VLLGTALFAAHSAQ
+23 
-37 ADEVGTPTVSAGNP
+37 
-51 GTSVAGESSSSLVNT
+51 
-66 TTTAP
+66 
-71 QPNPA
+71 
-76 ASVTSPS
+76 
-83 ASATSTSTVAL
+83 
-94 VSTASEVASA
+94 
-104 STTET
+104 
-109 TSTATAPATTATAAA
+109 
-124 TASSTPT
+124 
-131 AAGTTS
+131 
-137 VGSATSSSTGAT
+137 
-149 STSAVTPT
+149 
-157 AVQPTVAQPVAPTTQ
+157 
-172 PTATTQPVSAPT
+172 
-184 ATQPVASTQPTSA
+184 
-197 SVAQPATTTLTT
+197 
-209 STPSPT
+209 
-215 SAANTAALTTMLTA
+215 MLTA
-229 NPMSAVGTAP
+229 NPMSAAGTAP

-258 SYTTGAATATPI
+258 SYTTGVATATPT

-632 EDLGKYPTIDDAGWN
+632 EDLGKNPTIDDAGWN
-647 RDNNTPSYPG
+647 RDNNKPSYEG
-657 LKPEYRDKLVK
+657 LKPEYRDKLVM

-697 IYKRPDGTFYRMS
+697 IYKRPDGTFYRMF
-710 WAGTVAQNNVEVKEN
+710 WAGNVAQNNVEVKEN

-1207 ATDANDRVFNNYVVP
+1207 ATDANDRVFNNFVVP

-1234 VGRPLKKNE
+1234 VGRSLKANE
-1243 FTFEMKDKNGVVV
+1243 FTFEMKDSAGTVV
-1256 ATGTNDEH
+1256 ATGTNDAN

-1273 EVTNAQVGKV
+1273 KVKNAQVGQT
-1283 IKYTVSEKVP
+1283 IKYYVSEKVP
-1293 ANKEFGVTYD
+1293 SNKEFGVTYD
-1303 NMVAEVSVS
+1303 SMVAEVSVTVS
-1312 VVKNATSHALQA
+1312 KNADHTLKAT
-1324 VVTYPGGDTEF
+1324 VTYPGGDTEF
-1335 NNTVTPPTTPDFQPE
+1335 NNTVIPPTTPDFQPE
-1350 KFIVNKEKYDITGTK
+1350 KFIVNKEKYDITGNK

-1373 ADEYTDTNANPYAD
+1373 ADEYVDTNANPYVD
-1387 GTANNEPENL
+1387 GTTNNEPENL

-1415 TTNLKASDN
+1415 TTKLKASDN

-1454 VDVTDKFD
+1454 VDVTAKFD
-1462 ITVNNGVITATSKAS
+1462 IKVENGTITATSKNE
-1477 FIKDINN
+1477 FIKDANN
-1484 DPVIDTTKFAFGRYY
+1484 NPVIDTTKFEFGRYY
-1499 KFDIPATVKMTTPN
+1499 KFDIPATVKTTTPD
-1513 GVDIENTANQIVHQ
+1513 GVDIVNTANQVVHQ
-1527 YDPTNRNITKPEKPT
+1527 YDPTKKTVTTPPKKDT

-1547 NLPVPLEFDFTKKL
+1547 NLPISLPLNFTKRL
-1561 DGRNLVEN
+1561 DGRQLQAN
-1569 EFTFV
+1569 EFTFE
-1574 LKKDGVA
+1574 LRKDGVKVA
-1581 IQTVKNSAPD
+1581 DAQNDAPN
-1591 ATTGIAK
+1591 ANGVAK
-1598 IAFKPLEFTKAD
+1598 INFKALQFTHDDLGK
-1610 AGNTFTYTVEE
+1610 TYTYTVNE
-1621 VAGTDATVSYD
+1621 VAGSDATVTYD
-1632 NMVATIKVEV
+1632 TMVATITVTIQK
-1642 KHDGTTMT
+1642 DGTAKAI
-1650 TVVNMLQD
+1650 VAHLDQD

-1677 PEKYVVSKE
+1677 PEKYVVDKE

-1693 KLLDDDSE
+1693 KLVDDDKE
-1701 LADKYGDT
+1701 LADKYADT
-1709 KANPYVDG
+1709 NANPYADD
-1717 TANNE
+1717 ASNNE

-1729 TVKPGSKLVYQVWLD
+1729 TVKPGDKLVYQVWLD

-1755 IQTVGITDNYD
+1755 IQTLGITDNYD
-1766 EAKLDVNSIK
+1766 EDKLDVNSIK
-1776 VYDSVTGADV
+1776 VYDSVTGTDV

-1834 ISTTVKTDAPAGKD
+1834 IV
-1848 IENTAGQI
+1848 
-1856 VHYYNP
+1856 
-1862 RTNTVEK
+1862 
-1869 PEKPTEKRVNSVPVP
+1869 
-1884 LELKFTKAL
+1884 
-1893 DGRALQAGE
+1893 
-1902 FEFIL
+1902 
-1907 EKDGVEVERVKNDA
+1907 
-1921 AGKINFKKLEFGKN
+1921 
-1935 DLGKTYNYTV
+1935 
-1945 REVAGTDATVTYD
+1945 
-1958 TMVATVSV
+1958 
-1966 SISHDGTAKAIVKNV
+1966 
-1981 VDAPDK
+1981 
-1987 EFNNK
+1987 
-1992 VKPPEEPKFNPEKY
+1992 
-2006 VVSTEKFDITGDKLL
+2006 
-2021 DDDSEL
+2021 
-2027 TDKYGDTNANP
+2027 
-2038 YADGTANNEPE
+2038 
-2049 NLNTKTVK
+2049 
-2057 PGSKLVYQVWLDTT
+2057 
-2071 QFSATNTENIQTVGI
+2071 
-2086 TDNYDEAKLNVNS
+2086 
-2099 IKVYDSVTGSDVTS
+2099 
-2113 KFDIAN
+2113 
-2119 TGGVITATL
+2119 
-2128 KAGFTKSLGDANNT
+2128 
-2142 QIIDTTKF
+2142 
-2150 AFGRY
+2150 
-2155 YKVDISTTVKTDA
+2155 TTVKTDA

-2325 PPEEPKFNPEKYVVR
+2325 PPEEPEFKPEKYVVR
-2340 DEDFDLTGKK
+2340 DEYFDLTGKK

-2377 EKVTVR
+2377 EKVTVP

-2453 TGADVT
+2453 TGTDVT
-2459 SKFDVAVTNG
+2459 SKFDVAVTNDG

-2530 YYNPRTHT
+2530 YYNPRTHK

-3216 TFEFTKKLGGRDL
+3216 TFEFTKKLEGRDL

>member
-23 VLLGTALFAAHSAQ
+23 VLLGTALFAAHSVQ
-37 ADEVGTPTVSAGNP
+37 ADEVATPTVSAGNP

-71 QPNPA
+71 QSNPA

-94 VSTASEVASA
+94 VSSASEVASA

-157 AVQPTVAQPVAPTTQ
+157 AVQPTVAQPVASTTQ
-172 PTATTQPVSAPT
+172 PTATTQPVSTPT

-215 SAANTAALTTMLTA
+215 SVANTAALTTMLTA
-229 NPMSAVGTAP
+229 NPMSAAGTAP
-239 EVRSRSSRRRRSL
+239 EVRSRSSRRRR
-252 DNPEST
+252 DAANPVT
-258 SYTTGAATATPI
+258 TNYTTGPATATPA
-270 MSDPNGATITN
+270 MSDPNGATISS

-289 KDPND
+289 KDSGQ
-294 HITAGINYQLNPNTS
+294 HVTTGIDFQLNPNPS
-309 QYTYLVTD
+309 QYTFAVTD
-317 LMGFNKA
+317 LNSFNA
-324 YNTKYYYRMSKPYD
+324 TYNKKYYYRLSKPYNASND
-338 NSTNV
+338 I
-343 TIELVDGATNTVKE
+343 TIELVDGQNNNVVE
-357 TKQINGAGTVNLGQA
+357 TKSINGSGTVSLGQSI
-372 TLAPISGAKQAYIEF
+372 LAPLTGSSQAYIEF
-387 RFENIVDA
+387 RFENIQDA
-395 DKTNRPA
+395 DKSSRPA
-402 LRATWKYNGSATD
+402 LRATWKVSGLVQNFA
-415 FDGQRSA
+415 GQRSG
-422 IQIYDVVN
+422 IQIYDVAN
-430 PANEGTTITD
+430 KANEGTSITD

-448 THKTTY
+448 TDKTTY
-454 YKVVDKNASTYD
+454 YKAVDRGT
-466 KNRLVGKFV
+466 R
-475 QDTNGNYIKNS
+475 QDVSRTEGIATITTAKRSNDVKNS
-486 STAGDYKLVNKDG
+486 DIVARYADGTVDVRNENGQIVNKTTYVNVDRNNINPQEYKEDG
-499 IPDVGTQSY
+499 AEINLGTYTS
-508 RETGNEESL
+508 TG
-517 GSFTLTAMEG
+517 MEG
-527 QDFHASALRAFEG
+527 QNLTASGLRAFEG
-540 YSLYQTADPRS
+540 YKLYQTADSRS
-551 LVDVLK
+551 LIDVLK
-557 KPYQVGQRW
+557 QPFHVGQRW
-566 FDVANAE
+566 FDVANAQ
-573 GAVKRIK
+573 GGVKRIK
-580 EVVKEDGTVRI
+580 EVVSEDGTVRI

-597 SDSLNKIAKDV
+597 SDSLNKISSDL
-608 NTDGYVKVYET
+608 NTDGYFKVYET
-619 VIRPGSNNKIDHP
+619 VIPPGKNNYDVRPQ
-632 EDLGKYPTIDDAGWN
+632 DAGKDIDVSDPGWN
-647 RDNNTPSYPG
+647 QDNNTPQIPKPG
-657 LKPEYRDKLVK
+657 FEYIDSLKSKLVQGK
-668 GQPFAIFSDKQN
+668 PFTIFSDKQV
-680 TNYKGDLEFAR
+680 TNYKGDLQFEKTENNVTTLLF
-691 GSGADF
+691 
-697 IYKRPDGTFYRMS
+697 KRPNGTFYKMD
-710 WAGTVAQNNVEVKEN
+710 KEYLQDASGN
-725 PVSATEAAQYSP
+725 PTGKVNMKETDVSATDANGYKPTYVSK
-737 RYSSAG
+737 G

-748 RGSSDTSYTINGVP
+748 RGDKDNAYSINGTP
-762 VASGNIFR
+762 VSSGNVFRLQNDLNPVYRTVYYYAKPEPVKVKLQFTKALAGRTLQDGEFDFKIQDTASGYNETVSNQNGKVTFS
-770 LENKLT
+770 ELT
-776 PSYETIYYYVKNE
+776 FTKPGVYTYKVNE
-789 PIDIELKLKKVLKSL
+789 VP
-804 NTTVQPE
+804 
-811 LKKGAFSFNIT
+811 
-822 NVAADPANPLEKD
+822 
-835 GPAINATV
+835 
-843 TNKEDGSIPFTQKIT
+843 
-858 QADGTEKEVSLIQL
+858 GT
-872 DKVGIYKYRITEVAG
+872 
-887 SDTEVDYDGMSVI
+887 DTDVDYDGMES
-900 ATVTVTEKKDSSGNY
+900 TVTITVTEKNAIGDLDAK
-915 LGEHEYTVTYTSKKG
+915 VTYTSING
-930 QDDSGNKTDPDVSA
+930 QDDSGNTTDTNVSA
-944 TNPTGTGTDTEFN
+944 TNPTVRTGTDTEFN

-997 TAKNDANGNI
+997 TAKNDLNGNI

-1162 VKEVAGTNTDVD
+1162 VKEVPGTNTDVD

-1234 VGRPLKKNE
+1234 VGRPLKENE

-1273 EVTNAQVGKV
+1273 EVKNAQVGKV

-1303 NMVAEVSVS
+1303 NMVAEVSVTVS
-1312 VVKNATSHALQA
+1312 KNADHTLKATVA
-1324 VVTYPGGDTEF
+1324 YPGGDTEF

-1350 KFIVNKEKYDITGTK
+1350 KFIVNKKKFDITGNK
-1365 LMDDDDEL
+1365 LMDDDNEL
-1373 ADEYTDTNANPYAD
+1373 TNEYTETNADPYVD
-1387 GTANNEPENL
+1387 KTNNNEPENL

-1405 DKIVYQVWLD
+1405 DEIVYQVWLD
-1415 TTNLKASDN
+1415 TTKLKASDN
-1424 IQAVGISDKYEA
+1424 IQAVGITDKYEA

-1454 VDVTDKFD
+1454 ADVTSKFV
-1462 ITVNNGVITATSKAS
+1462 ITVNNGEITATSKDE
-1477 FIKDINN
+1477 FIKDKVNN
-1484 DPVIDTTKFAFGRYY
+1484 PVIDTTKFEFGRYY
-1499 KFDIPATVKMTTPN
+1499 KFDIPATVKTTTPD
-1513 GVDIENTANQIVHQ
+1513 GVDIVNTANQIVHQ
-1527 YDPTNRNITKPEKPT
+1527 YDPTKRDITKPEKPT

-1547 NLPVPLEFDFTKKL
+1547 NLPISLPLNFTKRL
-1561 DGRNLVEN
+1561 DGRQLQAN
-1569 EFTFV
+1569 EFTFE
-1574 LKKDGVA
+1574 LRKDGVKVA
-1581 IQTVKNSAPD
+1581 EAQNGAPN
-1591 ATTGIAK
+1591 ANG
-1598 IAFKPLEFTKAD
+1598 
-1610 AGNTFTYTVEE
+1610 
-1621 VAGTDATVSYD
+1621 VA
-1632 NMVATIKVEV
+1632 
-1642 KHDGTTMT
+1642 
-1650 TVVNMLQD
+1650 
-1658 APDKEF
+1658 
-1664 NNTVKPPEEPKFN
+1664 
-1677 PEKYVVSKE
+1677 
-1686 KFDITGD
+1686 
-1693 KLLDDDSE
+1693 
-1701 LADKYGDT
+1701 
-1709 KANPYVDG
+1709 
-1717 TANNE
+1717 
-1722 PENLNTK
+1722 
-1729 TVKPGSKLVYQVWLD
+1729 
-1744 TKQFSATNTEN
+1744 
-1755 IQTVGITDNYD
+1755 
-1766 EAKLDVNSIK
+1766 
-1776 VYDSVTGADV
+1776 
-1786 TSKFDIANTGGVITA
+1786 
-1801 TLKAG
+1801 
-1806 FTKSLGDA
+1806 
-1814 NNTQIIDTTKFAF
+1814 
-1827 GRYYKVD
+1827 
-1834 ISTTVKTDAPAGKD
+1834 
-1848 IENTAGQI
+1848 
-1856 VHYYNP
+1856 
-1862 RTNTVEK
+1862 
-1869 PEKPTEKRVNSVPVP
+1869 
-1884 LELKFTKAL
+1884 
-1893 DGRALQAGE
+1893 
-1902 FEFIL
+1902 
-1907 EKDGVEVERVKNDA
+1907 
-1921 AGKINFKKLEFGKN
+1921 KINFKALQFTHA
-1935 DLGKTYNYTV
+1935 DLGKTYTYTV
-1945 REVAGTDATVTYD
+1945 NEVAGSDATVTYD
-1958 TMVATVSV
+1958 TMVATITVT
-1966 SISHDGTAKAIVKNV
+1966 IQKDGTAKAIVAHLDQ
-1981 VDAPDK
+1981 DASDK

-2027 TDKYGDTNANP
+2027 ADKYGDTNANP

-2099 IKVYDSVTGSDVTS
+2099 IKVYDSVTGADVTS

-2155 YKVDISTTVKTDA
+2155 YKFDISTTVKTDA

-2765 YDGETDVTDKFDIS
+2765 YDGETDVTDKFKIS

-2967 NHASAGGNATDAN
+2967 NHASTGGNATDAN

-3085 DEKKLNVNQPDIKAY
+3085 DEKKLNVNQSDIKAY

-3192 TVKKVVKTPEKPTEK
+3192 TVKKVAKTPEKPTEK

-3216 TFEFTKKLGGRDL
+3216 TFEFTKKLEGRDL

-3364 TPPTPVVP
+3364 T
-3372 PVTPPTPP
+3372 
-3380 TPVVPPVT
+3380 
-3388 PPTPPTPV
+3388 
-3396 VPPVTPPTS
+3396 S

>member
-1 MKDFFNRRQRFS
+1 
-13 LRKYSFGVAS
+13 
-23 VLLGTALFAAHSAQ
+23 
-37 ADEVGTPTVSAGNP
+37 
-51 GTSVAGESSSSLVNT
+51 
-66 TTTAP
+66 
-71 QPNPA
+71 
-76 ASVTSPS
+76 
-83 ASATSTSTVAL
+83 
-94 VSTASEVASA
+94 
-104 STTET
+104 
-109 TSTATAPATTATAAA
+109 
-124 TASSTPT
+124 
-131 AAGTTS
+131 
-137 VGSATSSSTGAT
+137 
-149 STSAVTPT
+149 
-157 AVQPTVAQPVAPTTQ
+157 
-172 PTATTQPVSAPT
+172 
-184 ATQPVASTQPTSA
+184 
-197 SVAQPATTTLTT
+197 
-209 STPSPT
+209 
-215 SAANTAALTTMLTA
+215 MLTA
-229 NPMSAVGTAP
+229 NPMSAAGTAT

-258 SYTTGAATATPI
+258 SHTTGAATATPT

-466 KNRLVGKFV
+466 MNRLVGKFV

-499 IPDVGTQSY
+499 TPDVGTQSY

-632 EDLGKYPTIDDAGWN
+632 EDLGKNPTIDDAGWN

-710 WAGTVAQNNVEVKEN
+710 WAGNVAQNNVEVKEN

-770 LENKLT
+770 LENKLS
-776 PSYETIYYYVKNE
+776 PSYETVYYYVKNE

-858 QADGTEKEVSLIQL
+858 QADGAEKEVSLIQL

-887 SDTEVDYDGMSVI
+887 SDTEVDYDEMSVT
-900 ATVTVTEKKDSSGNY
+900 ATVTVTEKKDASGNY
-915 LGEHEYTVTYTSKKG
+915 LGEYEYTVTYTSEKG
-930 QDDSGNKTDPDVSA
+930 QDDKGKETGTNVSA
-944 TNPTGTGTDTEFN
+944 TNPKEKTGTDTEFN

-997 TAKNDANGNI
+997 TAKNDLNGNI

-1207 ATDANDRVFNNYVVP
+1207 ATDANDRVFNNFVVP
-1222 AIPIRVDFKKAL
+1222 PVPVNVNFTKAL
-1234 VGRPLKKNE
+1234 AGRTLVAGE
-1243 FTFEMKDKNGVVV
+1243 FTFEMKDENGVVV

-1273 EVTNAQVGKV
+1273 EVKNAQVGKV
-1283 IKYTVSEKVP
+1283 IKYKVTEKVP

-1303 NMVAEVSVS
+1303 NMVAEVSVTVS
-1312 VVKNATSHALQA
+1312 KNADHTLKAT
-1324 VVTYPGGDTEF
+1324 VTYPGGDTEF

-1350 KFIVNKEKYDITGTK
+1350 KFIVNKEKFDITGNK
-1365 LMDDDDEL
+1365 LMDDDNEL
-1373 ADEYTDTNANPYAD
+1373 TNEYTETNADPYVD
-1387 GTANNEPENL
+1387 KTNNNEPENL

-1405 DKIVYQVWLD
+1405 DEIVYQVWLD

-1424 IQAVGISDKYEA
+1424 IQAVGITDKYEA
-1436 DKLEINVADIKA
+1436 DKLKINVADIKA

-1454 VDVTDKFD
+1454 ADVTSKFV
-1462 ITVNNGVITATSKAS
+1462 ITVNNGEITATSKNE
-1477 FIKDINN
+1477 FIKDK
-1484 DPVIDTTKFAFGRYY
+1484 VIDTTKFEFGRYY

-1527 YDPTNRNITKPEKPT
+1527 YDPTKRDITKPEKPT

-1642 KHDGTTMT
+1642 KHDGTTKT

-1677 PEKYVVSKE
+1677 PEKYVVSTE

-1701 LADKYGDT
+1701 LTDKYGDT
-1709 KANPYVDG
+1709 NANPYADG

-1827 GRYYKVD
+1827 GRYYKFD
-1834 ISTTVKTDAPAGKD
+1834 IVTTVKTDAPAGKD

-1862 RTNTVEK
+1862 RTNK
-1869 PEKPTEKRVNSVPVP
+1869 
-1884 LELKFTKAL
+1884 
-1893 DGRALQAGE
+1893 
-1902 FEFIL
+1902 
-1907 EKDGVEVERVKNDA
+1907 
-1921 AGKINFKKLEFGKN
+1921 
-1935 DLGKTYNYTV
+1935 
-1945 REVAGTDATVTYD
+1945 
-1958 TMVATVSV
+1958 
-1966 SISHDGTAKAIVKNV
+1966 
-1981 VDAPDK
+1981 
-1987 EFNNK
+1987 
-1992 VKPPEEPKFNPEKY
+1992 
-2006 VVSTEKFDITGDKLL
+2006 
-2021 DDDSEL
+2021 
-2027 TDKYGDTNANP
+2027 
-2038 YADGTANNEPE
+2038 
-2049 NLNTKTVK
+2049 
-2057 PGSKLVYQVWLDTT
+2057 
-2071 QFSATNTENIQTVGI
+2071 
-2086 TDNYDEAKLNVNS
+2086 
-2099 IKVYDSVTGSDVTS
+2099 
-2113 KFDIAN
+2113 
-2119 TGGVITATL
+2119 
-2128 KAGFTKSLGDANNT
+2128 
-2142 QIIDTTKF
+2142 
-2150 AFGRY
+2150 
-2155 YKVDISTTVKTDA
+2155 
-2168 PAGKDIENTAG
+2168 
-2179 QIVHYYNP
+2179 
-2187 RTNTVEKPEKPTEK
+2187 VEKPEKPTEK

-2239 ERAKNDAPD
+2239 ERAKNGAPD

-2530 YYNPRTHT
+2530 YYNPRTHK

-2610 IGQTF
+2610 IGHTF
-2615 NYIVEEEKGDKPGV
+2615 NYIVEEEKGDKPGI

-3085 DEKKLNVNQPDIKAY
+3085 DEKKLNVKQSDIKAY

-3216 TFEFTKKLGGRDL
+3216 TFEFTKKLEGRDL

-3338 TPPTPVV
+3338 T
-3345 PPVTPPTPPT
+3345 
-3355 PVVPPVTPP
+3355 
-3364 TPPTPVVP
+3364 
-3372 PVTPPTPP
+3372 
-3380 TPVVPPVT
+3380 
-3388 PPTPPTPV
+3388 
-3396 VPPVTPPTS
+3396 S

>member
-94 VSTASEVASA
+94 VSPASEVASA

-157 AVQPTVAQPVAPTTQ
+157 AVQSTVAQPVAPTTQ

-1207 ATDANDRVFNNYVVP
+1207 ATDANDRVFNNFVVP

-1234 VGRPLKKNE
+1234 VGRSLKANE
-1243 FTFEMKDKNGVVV
+1243 FTFEMKDSAGTVV
-1256 ATGTNDEH
+1256 ATGTNDAN

-1273 EVTNAQVGKV
+1273 KVKNAQVGQT
-1283 IKYTVSEKVP
+1283 IKYYVSEKVP
-1293 ANKEFGVTYD
+1293 SNKEFGVTYD
-1303 NMVAEVSVS
+1303 SMVAEVSVTVS
-1312 VVKNATSHALQA
+1312 KNADHTLKAT
-1324 VVTYPGGDTEF
+1324 VTYPGGDTEF
-1335 NNTVTPPTTPDFQPE
+1335 NNTVIPPTTPDFQPE
-1350 KFIVNKEKYDITGTK
+1350 KFIVNKEKYDITGNK

-1373 ADEYTDTNANPYAD
+1373 ADEYVDTNANPYVD
-1387 GTANNEPENL
+1387 GTTNNEPENL

-1415 TTNLKASDN
+1415 TTKLKASDN

-1454 VDVTDKFD
+1454 VDVTAKFD
-1462 ITVNNGVITATSKAS
+1462 IKVENGTITATSKNE
-1477 FIKDINN
+1477 FIKDANN
-1484 DPVIDTTKFAFGRYY
+1484 NPVIDTTKFEFGRYY
-1499 KFDIPATVKMTTPN
+1499 KFDIPATVKTTTPD
-1513 GVDIENTANQIVHQ
+1513 GVDIVNTANQVVHQ
-1527 YDPTNRNITKPEKPT
+1527 YDPTKKTVTTPPKKDT

-1547 NLPVPLEFDFTKKL
+1547 NLPISLPLNFTKRL
-1561 DGRNLVEN
+1561 DGRQLQAN
-1569 EFTFV
+1569 EFTFE
-1574 LKKDGVA
+1574 LRKDGVKVA
-1581 IQTVKNSAPD
+1581 DAQNDAPN
-1591 ATTGIAK
+1591 ANGVAK
-1598 IAFKPLEFTKAD
+1598 INFKALQFTHDDLGK
-1610 AGNTFTYTVEE
+1610 TYTYTVNE
-1621 VAGTDATVSYD
+1621 VAGSDATVTYD
-1632 NMVATIKVEV
+1632 TMVATITVTIQK
-1642 KHDGTTMT
+1642 DGTAKAI
-1650 TVVNMLQD
+1650 VAHLDQD

-1677 PEKYVVSKE
+1677 PEKYVVDKE

-1693 KLLDDDSE
+1693 KLVDDDKE
-1701 LADKYGDT
+1701 LADKYADT
-1709 KANPYVDG
+1709 NANPYADD
-1717 TANNE
+1717 ASNNE

-1729 TVKPGSKLVYQVWLD
+1729 TVKPGDKLVYQVWLD

-1755 IQTVGITDNYD
+1755 IQTLGITDNYD
-1766 EAKLDVNSIK
+1766 EDKLDVNSIK
-1776 VYDSVTGADV
+1776 VYDSVTGTDV

-1834 ISTTVKTDAPAGKD
+1834 IV
-1848 IENTAGQI
+1848 
-1856 VHYYNP
+1856 
-1862 RTNTVEK
+1862 
-1869 PEKPTEKRVNSVPVP
+1869 
-1884 LELKFTKAL
+1884 
-1893 DGRALQAGE
+1893 
-1902 FEFIL
+1902 
-1907 EKDGVEVERVKNDA
+1907 
-1921 AGKINFKKLEFGKN
+1921 
-1935 DLGKTYNYTV
+1935 
-1945 REVAGTDATVTYD
+1945 
-1958 TMVATVSV
+1958 
-1966 SISHDGTAKAIVKNV
+1966 
-1981 VDAPDK
+1981 
-1987 EFNNK
+1987 
-1992 VKPPEEPKFNPEKY
+1992 
-2006 VVSTEKFDITGDKLL
+2006 
-2021 DDDSEL
+2021 
-2027 TDKYGDTNANP
+2027 
-2038 YADGTANNEPE
+2038 
-2049 NLNTKTVK
+2049 
-2057 PGSKLVYQVWLDTT
+2057 
-2071 QFSATNTENIQTVGI
+2071 
-2086 TDNYDEAKLNVNS
+2086 
-2099 IKVYDSVTGSDVTS
+2099 
-2113 KFDIAN
+2113 
-2119 TGGVITATL
+2119 
-2128 KAGFTKSLGDANNT
+2128 
-2142 QIIDTTKF
+2142 
-2150 AFGRY
+2150 
-2155 YKVDISTTVKTDA
+2155 TTVKTDA

-2325 PPEEPKFNPEKYVVR
+2325 PPEEPEFKPEKYVVR
-2340 DEDFDLTGKK
+2340 DEYFDLTGKK

-2377 EKVTVR
+2377 EKVTVP

-2453 TGADVT
+2453 TGTDVT
-2459 SKFDVAVTNG
+2459 SKFDVAVTNDG

-2530 YYNPRTHT
+2530 YYNPRTHK

-3216 TFEFTKKLGGRDL
+3216 TFEFTKKLEGRDL

-3338 TPPTPVV
+3338 T
-3345 PPVTPPTPPT
+3345 
-3355 PVVPPVTPP
+3355 
-3364 TPPTPVVP
+3364 
-3372 PVTPPTPP
+3372 
-3380 TPVVPPVT
+3380 
-3388 PPTPPTPV
+3388 
-3396 VPPVTPPTS
+3396 S

>member
-94 VSTASEVASA
+94 VSPASEVASA

-172 PTATTQPVSAPT
+172 PVSAPT

-215 SAANTAALTTMLTA
+215 SVANTVALTTMLTA
-229 NPMSAVGTAP
+229 NPMSAAGTAP

-258 SYTTGAATATPI
+258 SYTTGAATATPT

-454 YKVVDKNASTYD
+454 YKVVDKNASTYN

-475 QDTNGNYIKNS
+475 QDANGDYIKNS
-486 STAGDYKLVNKDG
+486 STAGDYKLINKDG
-499 IPDVGTQSY
+499 TPDVNTQSY

-527 QDFHASALRAFEG
+527 QNFHASALRAFEG

-573 GAVKRIK
+573 GGVKRIK

-632 EDLGKYPTIDDAGWN
+632 EDLGKNPTIDDAGWN
-647 RDNNTPSYPG
+647 RDNNKPSYEG
-657 LKPEYRDKLVK
+657 LKPEYRDKLVM

-710 WAGTVAQNNVEVKEN
+710 WAGNVAQNNVEVKEN

-776 PSYETIYYYVKNE
+776 PSYETVYYYVKNE
-789 PIDIELKLKKVLKSL
+789 PIDIELNLKKVLKSL
-804 NTTVQPE
+804 NTTVQPK

-930 QDDSGNKTDPDVSA
+930 QDDSGESTDKNVSATDPDEK
-944 TNPTGTGTDTEFN
+944 TGTDTEFN

-1019 GTNSAGKRN
+1019 GTNSAGERN

-1222 AIPIRVDFKKAL
+1222 PVPVNVNFTKAL
-1234 VGRPLKKNE
+1234 AGRTLVAGE
-1243 FTFEMKDKNGVVV
+1243 FTFEMKDENGVVV

-1273 EVTNAQVGKV
+1273 EVKNAQVGKV
-1283 IKYTVSEKVP
+1283 IKYKVTEKVP

-1303 NMVAEVSVS
+1303 NMVAEVSVTVS
-1312 VVKNATSHALQA
+1312 KNADHTLKAT
-1324 VVTYPGGDTEF
+1324 VTYPGGDTEF
-1335 NNTVTPPTTPDFQPE
+1335 NNVVTPPTEPKFQPE
-1350 KFIVNKEKYDITGTK
+1350 KFIVNKKKFDITGNK
-1365 LMDDDDEL
+1365 LMDDDNEL
-1373 ADEYTDTNANPYAD
+1373 TNEYTETNADPYVD
-1387 GTANNEPENL
+1387 KTNNNEPENL

-1405 DKIVYQVWLD
+1405 DEIVYQVWLD
-1415 TTNLKASDN
+1415 TTKLKASDN
-1424 IQAVGISDKYEA
+1424 IQAVGITDKYEA

-1454 VDVTDKFD
+1454 ADVTSKFV
-1462 ITVNNGVITATSKAS
+1462 ITVNNGEITATSKDE
-1477 FIKDINN
+1477 FIKDKVNN
-1484 DPVIDTTKFAFGRYY
+1484 PVIDTTKFEFGRYY
-1499 KFDIPATVKMTTPN
+1499 KFDIPATVKTTTPD
-1513 GVDIENTANQIVHQ
+1513 GVDIVNTANQIVHQ
-1527 YDPTNRNITKPEKPT
+1527 YDPTKRDITKPEKPT

-1547 NLPVPLEFDFTKKL
+1547 NLPISLPLNFTKRL
-1561 DGRNLVEN
+1561 DGRQLQAN
-1569 EFTFV
+1569 EFTFE
-1574 LKKDGVA
+1574 LRKDGVKVA
-1581 IQTVKNSAPD
+1581 EAQNGAPN
-1591 ATTGIAK
+1591 ANGVAK
-1598 IAFKPLEFTKAD
+1598 INFKALQFTHAD
-1610 AGNTFTYTVEE
+1610 LGKTYTYTVNE
-1621 VAGTDATVSYD
+1621 VAGSDATVTYD
-1632 NMVATIKVEV
+1632 TMVATITVTIQK
-1642 KHDGTTMT
+1642 DGTAKAI
-1650 TVVNMLQD
+1650 VAHLDQD
-1658 APDKEF
+1658 ASDKEF

-1677 PEKYVVSKE
+1677 PEKYVVSTE

-1709 KANPYVDG
+1709 NVNPYADG

-1766 EAKLDVNSIK
+1766 EAKLNVNSIK

-1827 GRYYKVD
+1827 GRYYKFD
-1834 ISTTVKTDAPAGKD
+1834 IVTTVKTDAPAGKD

-1869 PEKPTEKRVNSVPVP
+1869 PDKPTQKRVNSVPVP

-1893 DGRALQAGE
+1893 A
-1902 FEFIL
+1902 
-1907 EKDGVEVERVKNDA
+1907 
-1921 AGKINFKKLEFGKN
+1921 
-1935 DLGKTYNYTV
+1935 
-1945 REVAGTDATVTYD
+1945 
-1958 TMVATVSV
+1958 
-1966 SISHDGTAKAIVKNV
+1966 
-1981 VDAPDK
+1981 
-1987 EFNNK
+1987 
-1992 VKPPEEPKFNPEKY
+1992 
-2006 VVSTEKFDITGDKLL
+2006 
-2021 DDDSEL
+2021 
-2027 TDKYGDTNANP
+2027 
-2038 YADGTANNEPE
+2038 
-2049 NLNTKTVK
+2049 
-2057 PGSKLVYQVWLDTT
+2057 
-2071 QFSATNTENIQTVGI
+2071 
-2086 TDNYDEAKLNVNS
+2086 
-2099 IKVYDSVTGSDVTS
+2099 
-2113 KFDIAN
+2113 
-2119 TGGVITATL
+2119 
-2128 KAGFTKSLGDANNT
+2128 
-2142 QIIDTTKF
+2142 
-2150 AFGRY
+2150 
-2155 YKVDISTTVKTDA
+2155 
-2168 PAGKDIENTAG
+2168 
-2179 QIVHYYNP
+2179 
-2187 RTNTVEKPEKPTEK
+2187 
-2201 RVNSVPVPL
+2201 
-2210 ELNFTK
+2210 
-2216 KLDGRQLKAN
+2216 GRQLKAN

-2325 PPEEPKFNPEKYVVR
+2325 PPEEPEFKPEKYVVR
-2340 DEDFDLTGKK
+2340 DEYFDLTGKK

-2410 VWLDTTQFSAN
+2410 VWIDTTQFSAN

-2426 QTVGITD
+2426 QSVGITD

-2799 TDATPVIDTTKF
+2799 TDVTPVIDTTKF

-2967 NHASAGGNATDAN
+2967 NHASTGGNATDAN

-3085 DEKKLNVNQPDIKAY
+3085 DEKKLNVNQSDIKAY

-3216 TFEFTKKLGGRDL
+3216 TFEFTKKLEGRDL

>member
-1 MKDFFNRRQRFS
+1 
-13 LRKYSFGVAS
+13 
-23 VLLGTALFAAHSAQ
+23 
-37 ADEVGTPTVSAGNP
+37 
-51 GTSVAGESSSSLVNT
+51 
-66 TTTAP
+66 
-71 QPNPA
+71 
-76 ASVTSPS
+76 
-83 ASATSTSTVAL
+83 
-94 VSTASEVASA
+94 
-104 STTET
+104 
-109 TSTATAPATTATAAA
+109 
-124 TASSTPT
+124 
-131 AAGTTS
+131 
-137 VGSATSSSTGAT
+137 
-149 STSAVTPT
+149 
-157 AVQPTVAQPVAPTTQ
+157 
-172 PTATTQPVSAPT
+172 
-184 ATQPVASTQPTSA
+184 
-197 SVAQPATTTLTT
+197 
-209 STPSPT
+209 
-215 SAANTAALTTMLTA
+215 MLTA
-229 NPMSAVGTAP
+229 NPMSAAGTAP

-258 SYTTGAATATPI
+258 SYTTGAATATPT

-289 KDPND
+289 KDPNN
-294 HITAGINYQLNPNTS
+294 HVTAGINYQLNPSAS
-309 QYTYLVTD
+309 QYTYIVTD
-317 LMGFNKA
+317 LMGFNTE
-324 YNTKYYYRMSKPYD
+324 YNTKFYYRMSKPYD

-387 RFENIVDA
+387 RFENVKDA
-395 DKTNRPA
+395 DKTDRPA
-402 LRATWKYNGSATD
+402 LRATWKFNGSAND
-415 FDGQRSA
+415 FDGQRTA

-430 PANEGTTITD
+430 TANEGTTITN

-454 YKVVDKNASTYD
+454 YKVVDKNASTYN

-475 QDTNGNYIKNS
+475 QDANGDYIKNS

-499 IPDVGTQSY
+499 TPDVNTQSY

-527 QDFHASALRAFEG
+527 QNFYASALRAFEG
-540 YSLYQTADPRS
+540 YSLYQTADSRS

-566 FDVANAE
+566 FDVANPE
-573 GAVKRIK
+573 GGVKRIK
-580 EVVKEDGTVRI
+580 EVVGEDGTVRI

-597 SDSLNKIAKDV
+597 SDSLNKISKDL

-632 EDLGKYPTIDDAGWN
+632 EDFGKNPEIDDAGWN
-647 RDNNTPSYPG
+647 KDNNKPVRDG
-657 LKPEYRDKLVK
+657 LKPELRDKLVVGK
-668 GQPFAIFSDKQN
+668 PFAIFSDKQN
-680 TNYKGDLEFAR
+680 TNYLGDLEY
-691 GSGADF
+691 GKPNVADF
-697 IYKRPDGTFYRMS
+697 IYKRPNGTFYKMT
-710 WAGTVAQNNVEVKEN
+710 WGGDEPTNTIEYAITE
-725 PVSATEAAQYSP
+725 VSASEAAGYQP
-737 RYSSAG
+737 RYSAAG

-748 RGSSDTSYTINGVP
+748 RGGTGAAYTINGVP
-762 VASGNIFR
+762 VSSGNVFR
-770 LENKLT
+770 LENKLS
-776 PSYETIYYYVKNE
+776 PSYETVYYYVKNE
-789 PIDIELKLKKVLKSL
+789 PIDIELKLKKVLTSL
-804 NTTVQPE
+804 NATEQPE
-811 LKKGAFSFNIT
+811 LKKGAFSFKIE

-835 GPAINATV
+835 GPVINETV
-843 TNKEDGSIPFTQKIT
+843 KNKEDGSIPFTKKIT

-991 AGAVVG
+991 AGTVVG

-1162 VKEVAGTNTDVD
+1162 VKEVPGTNTDVD

-1207 ATDANDRVFNNYVVP
+1207 ATDANDRVFNNFVVP
-1222 AIPIRVDFKKAL
+1222 PVPVNVNFTKAL
-1234 VGRPLKKNE
+1234 AGRTLVAGE
-1243 FTFEMKDKNGVVV
+1243 FTFEMKDENGVVV

-1273 EVTNAQVGKV
+1273 EVKNAQVGKV
-1283 IKYTVSEKVP
+1283 IKYKVTEKVP

-1303 NMVAEVSVS
+1303 NMVAEVSVTVS
-1312 VVKNATSHALQA
+1312 KNADHTLKAT
-1324 VVTYPGGDTEF
+1324 VTYPGGDTEF

-1350 KFIVNKEKYDITGTK
+1350 KFIVNKEKFDITGNK
-1365 LMDDDDEL
+1365 LMDDDNEL
-1373 ADEYTDTNANPYAD
+1373 TNEYTETNADPYVD
-1387 GTANNEPENL
+1387 KTNNNEPENL

-1405 DKIVYQVWLD
+1405 DEIVYQVWLD

-1424 IQAVGISDKYEA
+1424 IQAVGITDKYEA
-1436 DKLEINVADIKA
+1436 DKLKINVADIKA

-1454 VDVTDKFD
+1454 ADVTSKFV
-1462 ITVNNGVITATSKAS
+1462 ITVNNGEITATSKNE
-1477 FIKDINN
+1477 FIKDK
-1484 DPVIDTTKFAFGRYY
+1484 VIDTTKFEFGRYY

-1527 YDPTNRNITKPEKPT
+1527 YDPTKRDITKPEKPT

-1642 KHDGTTMT
+1642 KHDGTTKT

-1664 NNTVKPPEEPKFN
+1664 NNKVKPPEEPKFN
-1677 PEKYVVSKE
+1677 PEKYVVDKE

-1693 KLLDDDSE
+1693 KLVDDDKE
-1701 LADKYGDT
+1701 LADKYADT
-1709 KANPYVDG
+1709 NANPYADD
-1717 TANNE
+1717 ASNNE

-1729 TVKPGSKLVYQVWLD
+1729 TVKPGDKLVYQVWLD

-1755 IQTVGITDNYD
+1755 IQTLSITDNYD
-1766 EAKLDVNSIK
+1766 EDKLDVNSIK

-1827 GRYYKVD
+1827 GRYYK
-1834 ISTTVKTDAPAGKD
+1834 
-1848 IENTAGQI
+1848 
-1856 VHYYNP
+1856 
-1862 RTNTVEK
+1862 
-1869 PEKPTEKRVNSVPVP
+1869 
-1884 LELKFTKAL
+1884 
-1893 DGRALQAGE
+1893 
-1902 FEFIL
+1902 
-1907 EKDGVEVERVKNDA
+1907 
-1921 AGKINFKKLEFGKN
+1921 
-1935 DLGKTYNYTV
+1935 
-1945 REVAGTDATVTYD
+1945 
-1958 TMVATVSV
+1958 
-1966 SISHDGTAKAIVKNV
+1966 
-1981 VDAPDK
+1981 
-1987 EFNNK
+1987 
-1992 VKPPEEPKFNPEKY
+1992 
-2006 VVSTEKFDITGDKLL
+2006 FDI
-2021 DDDSEL
+2021 
-2027 TDKYGDTNANP
+2027 
-2038 YADGTANNEPE
+2038 
-2049 NLNTKTVK
+2049 V
-2057 PGSKLVYQVWLDTT
+2057 
-2071 QFSATNTENIQTVGI
+2071 
-2086 TDNYDEAKLNVNS
+2086 
-2099 IKVYDSVTGSDVTS
+2099 
-2113 KFDIAN
+2113 
-2119 TGGVITATL
+2119 
-2128 KAGFTKSLGDANNT
+2128 
-2142 QIIDTTKF
+2142 
-2150 AFGRY
+2150 
-2155 YKVDISTTVKTDA
+2155 TTVKTDA

-2325 PPEEPKFNPEKYVVR
+2325 PPEEPEFKPEKYVVR

-2681 PEKYVVSKEK
+2681 PEKYVVFKEK

-3110 MFDIKVENGVITAN
+3110 MFDIKVENGVITAT

-3216 TFEFTKKLGGRDL
+3216 TFEFTKKLEGRDL

-3388 PPTPPTPV
+3388 PPT
-3396 VPPVTPPTS
+3396 S

>member
-94 VSTASEVASA
+94 VSPASEVASA

-109 TSTATAPATTATAAA
+109 TSIATAPATTATAAA

-229 NPMSAVGTAP
+229 NPMSAAGTAT

-258 SYTTGAATATPI
+258 SHTTGAATATPT

-466 KNRLVGKFV
+466 MNRLVGKFV

-499 IPDVGTQSY
+499 TPDVGTQSY

-632 EDLGKYPTIDDAGWN
+632 EDLGKNPTIDDAGWN

-710 WAGTVAQNNVEVKEN
+710 WAGNVAQNNVEVKEN

-770 LENKLT
+770 LENKLS
-776 PSYETIYYYVKNE
+776 PSYETVYYYVKNE

-858 QADGTEKEVSLIQL
+858 QADGAEKEVSLIQL

-887 SDTEVDYDGMSVI
+887 SDTEVDYDEMSVT
-900 ATVTVTEKKDSSGNY
+900 ATVTVTEKKDASGNY
-915 LGEHEYTVTYTSKKG
+915 LGEYEYTVTYTSEKG
-930 QDDSGNKTDPDVSA
+930 QDDKGKETGTNVSA
-944 TNPTGTGTDTEFN
+944 TNPKEKTGTDTEFN

-991 AGAVVG
+991 AGTVVG

-1162 VKEVAGTNTDVD
+1162 VKEVAGTNSDVD

-1207 ATDANDRVFNNYVVP
+1207 ATDANDRVFNNFVVP
-1222 AIPIRVDFKKAL
+1222 PVPVNVNFTKAL
-1234 VGRPLKKNE
+1234 AGRTLVAGE
-1243 FTFEMKDKNGVVV
+1243 FTFEMKDENGVVV

-1273 EVTNAQVGKV
+1273 EVKNAQVGKV
-1283 IKYTVSEKVP
+1283 IKYKVTEKVP

-1303 NMVAEVSVS
+1303 NMVAEVSVTVS
-1312 VVKNATSHALQA
+1312 KNADHTLKAT
-1324 VVTYPGGDTEF
+1324 VTYPGGDTEF

-1350 KFIVNKEKYDITGTK
+1350 KFIVNKEKFDITGNK
-1365 LMDDDDEL
+1365 LMDDDNEL
-1373 ADEYTDTNANPYAD
+1373 TNEYTETNADPYVD
-1387 GTANNEPENL
+1387 KTNNNEPENL

-1405 DKIVYQVWLD
+1405 DEIVYQVWLD
-1415 TTNLKASDN
+1415 TTKLKASDN
-1424 IQAVGISDKYEA
+1424 IQAVGITDKYEA
-1436 DKLEINVADIKA
+1436 DKLKINAADIKA

-1454 VDVTDKFD
+1454 TDVTSKFV
-1462 ITVNNGVITATSKAS
+1462 ITVNNGEITATSKDE
-1477 FIKDINN
+1477 FIKDK
-1484 DPVIDTTKFAFGRYY
+1484 VIDTTKFEFGRYY
-1499 KFDIPATVKMTTPN
+1499 KFDIPATVKTTTPD

-1527 YDPTNRNITKPEKPT
+1527 YDPTKRDITKPEKPT

-1547 NLPVPLEFDFTKKL
+1547 NLPISLPLNFTKRL
-1561 DGRNLVEN
+1561 DGRQLQAN
-1569 EFTFV
+1569 EFTFE
-1574 LKKDGVA
+1574 LRKDGVKVA
-1581 IQTVKNSAPD
+1581 DAQNDAPN
-1591 ATTGIAK
+1591 ANGVAK
-1598 IAFKPLEFTKAD
+1598 INFKALQFTHAD
-1610 AGNTFTYTVEE
+1610 LGKTYTYTVNE
-1621 VAGTDATVSYD
+1621 VAGSDATVTYD
-1632 NMVATIKVEV
+1632 TMVATITVTIQK
-1642 KHDGTTMT
+1642 DGTAKAI
-1650 TVVNMLQD
+1650 VAHLDQD

-1701 LADKYGDT
+1701 LTDKYGDT
-1709 KANPYVDG
+1709 KANPYVDN
-1717 TANNE
+1717 TNNNE

-1814 NNTQIIDTTKFAF
+1814 NNTQIIDTTKFEF
-1827 GRYYKVD
+1827 GRYYK
-1834 ISTTVKTDAPAGKD
+1834 
-1848 IENTAGQI
+1848 
-1856 VHYYNP
+1856 
-1862 RTNTVEK
+1862 
-1869 PEKPTEKRVNSVPVP
+1869 
-1884 LELKFTKAL
+1884 
-1893 DGRALQAGE
+1893 
-1902 FEFIL
+1902 
-1907 EKDGVEVERVKNDA
+1907 
-1921 AGKINFKKLEFGKN
+1921 
-1935 DLGKTYNYTV
+1935 
-1945 REVAGTDATVTYD
+1945 
-1958 TMVATVSV
+1958 
-1966 SISHDGTAKAIVKNV
+1966 
-1981 VDAPDK
+1981 
-1987 EFNNK
+1987 
-1992 VKPPEEPKFNPEKY
+1992 
-2006 VVSTEKFDITGDKLL
+2006 FDI
-2021 DDDSEL
+2021 
-2027 TDKYGDTNANP
+2027 
-2038 YADGTANNEPE
+2038 
-2049 NLNTKTVK
+2049 V
-2057 PGSKLVYQVWLDTT
+2057 
-2071 QFSATNTENIQTVGI
+2071 
-2086 TDNYDEAKLNVNS
+2086 
-2099 IKVYDSVTGSDVTS
+2099 
-2113 KFDIAN
+2113 
-2119 TGGVITATL
+2119 
-2128 KAGFTKSLGDANNT
+2128 
-2142 QIIDTTKF
+2142 
-2150 AFGRY
+2150 
-2155 YKVDISTTVKTDA
+2155 TTVKTDA

-2239 ERAKNDAPD
+2239 ERAKNGAPD

-3216 TFEFTKKLGGRDL
+3216 TFEFTKKLEGRDL

-3429 GLLAAAG
+3429 GLLASAG

>member
-1 MKDFFNRRQRFS
+1 
-13 LRKYSFGVAS
+13 
-23 VLLGTALFAAHSAQ
+23 
-37 ADEVGTPTVSAGNP
+37 
-51 GTSVAGESSSSLVNT
+51 
-66 TTTAP
+66 
-71 QPNPA
+71 
-76 ASVTSPS
+76 
-83 ASATSTSTVAL
+83 
-94 VSTASEVASA
+94 
-104 STTET
+104 
-109 TSTATAPATTATAAA
+109 
-124 TASSTPT
+124 
-131 AAGTTS
+131 
-137 VGSATSSSTGAT
+137 
-149 STSAVTPT
+149 
-157 AVQPTVAQPVAPTTQ
+157 
-172 PTATTQPVSAPT
+172 
-184 ATQPVASTQPTSA
+184 
-197 SVAQPATTTLTT
+197 
-209 STPSPT
+209 
-215 SAANTAALTTMLTA
+215 MLTA
-229 NPMSAVGTAP
+229 NPMSAAGTAT

-258 SYTTGAATATPI
+258 SHTTGAATATPT

-466 KNRLVGKFV
+466 MNRLVGKFV

-499 IPDVGTQSY
+499 TPDVGTQSY

-632 EDLGKYPTIDDAGWN
+632 EDLGKNPTIDDAGWN

-710 WAGTVAQNNVEVKEN
+710 WAGNVAQNNVEVKEN

-770 LENKLT
+770 LENKLS
-776 PSYETIYYYVKNE
+776 PSYETVYYYVKNE

-858 QADGTEKEVSLIQL
+858 QADGAEKEVSLIQL

-887 SDTEVDYDGMSVI
+887 SDTEVDYDEMSVT
-900 ATVTVTEKKDSSGNY
+900 ATVTVTEKKDASGNY
-915 LGEHEYTVTYTSKKG
+915 LGEYEYTVTYTSEKG
-930 QDDSGNKTDPDVSA
+930 QDDKGKETGTNVSA
-944 TNPTGTGTDTEFN
+944 TNPKEKTGTDTEFN

-997 TAKNDANGNI
+997 TAKNDLNGNI

-1207 ATDANDRVFNNYVVP
+1207 ATDANDRVFNNFVVP
-1222 AIPIRVDFKKAL
+1222 PVPVNVNFTKAL
-1234 VGRPLKKNE
+1234 AGRTLVAGE
-1243 FTFEMKDKNGVVV
+1243 FTFEMKDENGVVV

-1273 EVTNAQVGKV
+1273 EVKNAQVGKV
-1283 IKYTVSEKVP
+1283 IKYKVTEKVP

-1303 NMVAEVSVS
+1303 NMVAEVSVTVS
-1312 VVKNATSHALQA
+1312 KNADHTLKAT
-1324 VVTYPGGDTEF
+1324 VTYPGGDTEF

-1350 KFIVNKEKYDITGTK
+1350 KFIVNKEKFDITGNK
-1365 LMDDDDEL
+1365 LMDDDNEL
-1373 ADEYTDTNANPYAD
+1373 TNEYTETNADPYVD
-1387 GTANNEPENL
+1387 KTNNNEPENL

-1405 DKIVYQVWLD
+1405 DEIVYQVWLD
-1415 TTNLKASDN
+1415 TTKLKASDN
-1424 IQAVGISDKYEA
+1424 IQAVGITDKYEA
-1436 DKLEINVADIKA
+1436 DKLKINAADIKA

-1454 VDVTDKFD
+1454 TDVTSKFV
-1462 ITVNNGVITATSKAS
+1462 ITVNNGEITATSKDE
-1477 FIKDINN
+1477 FIKDK
-1484 DPVIDTTKFAFGRYY
+1484 VIDTTKFEFGRYY
-1499 KFDIPATVKMTTPN
+1499 KFDIPATVKTTTPD

-1527 YDPTNRNITKPEKPT
+1527 YDPTKRDITKPEKPT

-1547 NLPVPLEFDFTKKL
+1547 NLPISLPLNFTKRL
-1561 DGRNLVEN
+1561 DGRQLQAN
-1569 EFTFV
+1569 EFTFE
-1574 LKKDGVA
+1574 LRKDGVKVA
-1581 IQTVKNSAPD
+1581 DAQNDAPN
-1591 ATTGIAK
+1591 ANGVAK
-1598 IAFKPLEFTKAD
+1598 INFKALQFTHAD
-1610 AGNTFTYTVEE
+1610 LGKTYTYTVNE
-1621 VAGTDATVSYD
+1621 VAGSDATVTYD
-1632 NMVATIKVEV
+1632 TMVATITVTIQK
-1642 KHDGTTMT
+1642 DGTAKAI
-1650 TVVNMLQD
+1650 VAHLDQD

-1709 KANPYVDG
+1709 NANPYADG

-1744 TKQFSATNTEN
+1744 TTQFSATNTEN

-1827 GRYYKVD
+1827 GRYYKFD
-1834 ISTTVKTDAPAGKD
+1834 IVTTVKTDAPAGKD

-1869 PEKPTEKRVNSVPVP
+1869 PN
-1884 LELKFTKAL
+1884 
-1893 DGRALQAGE
+1893 
-1902 FEFIL
+1902 
-1907 EKDGVEVERVKNDA
+1907 
-1921 AGKINFKKLEFGKN
+1921 
-1935 DLGKTYNYTV
+1935 
-1945 REVAGTDATVTYD
+1945 
-1958 TMVATVSV
+1958 
-1966 SISHDGTAKAIVKNV
+1966 
-1981 VDAPDK
+1981 
-1987 EFNNK
+1987 
-1992 VKPPEEPKFNPEKY
+1992 
-2006 VVSTEKFDITGDKLL
+2006 
-2021 DDDSEL
+2021 
-2027 TDKYGDTNANP
+2027 
-2038 YADGTANNEPE
+2038 
-2049 NLNTKTVK
+2049 
-2057 PGSKLVYQVWLDTT
+2057 
-2071 QFSATNTENIQTVGI
+2071 
-2086 TDNYDEAKLNVNS
+2086 
-2099 IKVYDSVTGSDVTS
+2099 
-2113 KFDIAN
+2113 
-2119 TGGVITATL
+2119 
-2128 KAGFTKSLGDANNT
+2128 
-2142 QIIDTTKF
+2142 
-2150 AFGRY
+2150 
-2155 YKVDISTTVKTDA
+2155 
-2168 PAGKDIENTAG
+2168 
-2179 QIVHYYNP
+2179 
-2187 RTNTVEKPEKPTEK
+2187 KPTEK

-2340 DEDFDLTGKK
+2340 DKDFDLTGKK

-2356 ELADKYGDTKI
+2356 ELADKYSDTKI

-2765 YDGETDVTDKFDIS
+2765 YDGETDVTDKFKIS

-2799 TDATPVIDTTKF
+2799 TDSTPVIDTTKF

-2857 KKPTQTREN
+2857 KKPTQTRDN

-3216 TFEFTKKLGGRDL
+3216 TFEFTKKLEGRDL

-3247 TVSNDADGK
+3247 TVSNDVDGK

-3380 TPVVPPVT
+3380 TPPTPVVPPVT

>member
-71 QPNPA
+71 QSNPA

-94 VSTASEVASA
+94 VSPASEVASA

-109 TSTATAPATTATAAA
+109 TSIATAPATTATAAA

-229 NPMSAVGTAP
+229 NPMSAAGTAT

-258 SYTTGAATATPI
+258 SHTTGAATATPT

-466 KNRLVGKFV
+466 MNRLVGKFV

-499 IPDVGTQSY
+499 TPDVGTQSY

-632 EDLGKYPTIDDAGWN
+632 EDLGKNPTIDDAGWN

-710 WAGTVAQNNVEVKEN
+710 WAGNVAQNNVEVKEN

-770 LENKLT
+770 LENKLS
-776 PSYETIYYYVKNE
+776 PSYETVYYYVKNE

-858 QADGTEKEVSLIQL
+858 QADGAEKEVSLIQL

-887 SDTEVDYDGMSVI
+887 SDTEVDYDEMSVT
-900 ATVTVTEKKDSSGNY
+900 ATVTVTEKKDASGNY
-915 LGEHEYTVTYTSKKG
+915 LGEYEYTVTYTSEKG
-930 QDDSGNKTDPDVSA
+930 QDDKGKETGTNVSA
-944 TNPTGTGTDTEFN
+944 TNPKEKTGTDTEFN

-997 TAKNDANGNI
+997 TAKNDLNGNI

-1028 DSKTFNYT
+1028 DNKTFNYT

-1207 ATDANDRVFNNYVVP
+1207 ATDANDRVFNNFVVP
-1222 AIPIRVDFKKAL
+1222 PVPVNVNFTKAL
-1234 VGRPLKKNE
+1234 AGRTLVAGE
-1243 FTFEMKDKNGVVV
+1243 FTFEMKDENGVVV

-1273 EVTNAQVGKV
+1273 EVKNAQVGKV
-1283 IKYTVSEKVP
+1283 IKYKVTEKVP

-1303 NMVAEVSVS
+1303 NMVAEVSVTVS
-1312 VVKNATSHALQA
+1312 KNADHTLKAT
-1324 VVTYPGGDTEF
+1324 VTYPGGDTEF

-1350 KFIVNKEKYDITGTK
+1350 KFIVNKEKFDITGNK
-1365 LMDDDDEL
+1365 LMDDDNEL
-1373 ADEYTDTNANPYAD
+1373 TNEYTETNADPYVD
-1387 GTANNEPENL
+1387 KTNNNEPENL

-1405 DKIVYQVWLD
+1405 DEIVYQVWLD

-1424 IQAVGISDKYEA
+1424 IQAVGITDKYEA
-1436 DKLEINVADIKA
+1436 DKLKINVADIKA

-1454 VDVTDKFD
+1454 ADVTSKFV
-1462 ITVNNGVITATSKAS
+1462 ITVNNGEITATSKNE
-1477 FIKDINN
+1477 FIKDK
-1484 DPVIDTTKFAFGRYY
+1484 VIDTTKFEFGRYY

-1527 YDPTNRNITKPEKPT
+1527 YDPTKRDITKPEKPT

-1642 KHDGTTMT
+1642 KHDGTTKT

-1709 KANPYVDG
+1709 KVNPYADG

-1744 TKQFSATNTEN
+1744 TTQFSATNTEN

-1766 EAKLDVNSIK
+1766 EDKLDVNSIK

-1814 NNTQIIDTTKFAF
+1814 NNTQIIDTTKFEF
-1827 GRYYKVD
+1827 GRYYKFD
-1834 ISTTVKTDAPAGKD
+1834 IVTTVKTDAPAGKD

-1869 PEKPTEKRVNSVPVP
+1869 PN
-1884 LELKFTKAL
+1884 
-1893 DGRALQAGE
+1893 
-1902 FEFIL
+1902 
-1907 EKDGVEVERVKNDA
+1907 
-1921 AGKINFKKLEFGKN
+1921 
-1935 DLGKTYNYTV
+1935 
-1945 REVAGTDATVTYD
+1945 
-1958 TMVATVSV
+1958 
-1966 SISHDGTAKAIVKNV
+1966 
-1981 VDAPDK
+1981 
-1987 EFNNK
+1987 
-1992 VKPPEEPKFNPEKY
+1992 
-2006 VVSTEKFDITGDKLL
+2006 
-2021 DDDSEL
+2021 
-2027 TDKYGDTNANP
+2027 
-2038 YADGTANNEPE
+2038 
-2049 NLNTKTVK
+2049 
-2057 PGSKLVYQVWLDTT
+2057 
-2071 QFSATNTENIQTVGI
+2071 
-2086 TDNYDEAKLNVNS
+2086 
-2099 IKVYDSVTGSDVTS
+2099 
-2113 KFDIAN
+2113 
-2119 TGGVITATL
+2119 
-2128 KAGFTKSLGDANNT
+2128 
-2142 QIIDTTKF
+2142 
-2150 AFGRY
+2150 
-2155 YKVDISTTVKTDA
+2155 
-2168 PAGKDIENTAG
+2168 
-2179 QIVHYYNP
+2179 
-2187 RTNTVEKPEKPTEK
+2187 KPTEK

-2340 DEDFDLTGKK
+2340 DKDFDLTGKK

-2356 ELADKYGDTKI
+2356 ELADKYSDTKI

-2765 YDGETDVTDKFDIS
+2765 YDGETDVTDKFKIS

-2967 NHASAGGNATDAN
+2967 NHASTGGNATDAN

-3085 DEKKLNVNQPDIKAY
+3085 DEKKLNVNQSDIKAY

-3216 TFEFTKKLGGRDL
+3216 TFEFTKKLEGRDL

-3388 PPTPPTPV
+3388 PPT
-3396 VPPVTPPTS
+3396 S

>member
-94 VSTASEVASA
+94 VSPASEVASA

-1264 GVVTFNQLP
+1264 GVVTFKQLP
-1273 EVTNAQVGKV
+1273 EVKNAQVGKV

-1303 NMVAEVSVS
+1303 NMVAEVSVTVS
-1312 VVKNATSHALQA
+1312 KNADHTLKATVA
-1324 VVTYPGGDTEF
+1324 YPGGDTEF
-1335 NNTVTPPTTPDFQPE
+1335 NNVVTPPTEPKFQPE
-1350 KFIVNKEKYDITGTK
+1350 KFIVNKEKFDITGNK
-1365 LMDDDDEL
+1365 LMDDDNEL
-1373 ADEYTDTNANPYAD
+1373 ANEYTDTNANPYAD

-1424 IQAVGISDKYEA
+1424 IQAVGITDKYEA
-1436 DKLEINVADIKA
+1436 DKLEINDADIKA

-1454 VDVTDKFD
+1454 ADVTSKFV
-1462 ITVNNGVITATSKAS
+1462 ITVNNGEITATSKDE
-1477 FIKDINN
+1477 FIKDK
-1484 DPVIDTTKFAFGRYY
+1484 VIDTTKFEFGRYY
-1499 KFDIPATVKMTTPN
+1499 KFDIPATVKTTTPD

-1527 YDPTNRNITKPEKPT
+1527 YDPTKRDITKPEKPT

-1664 NNTVKPPEEPKFN
+1664 NNT
-1677 PEKYVVSKE
+1677 
-1686 KFDITGD
+1686 
-1693 KLLDDDSE
+1693 
-1701 LADKYGDT
+1701 
-1709 KANPYVDG
+1709 
-1717 TANNE
+1717 
-1722 PENLNTK
+1722 
-1729 TVKPGSKLVYQVWLD
+1729 
-1744 TKQFSATNTEN
+1744 
-1755 IQTVGITDNYD
+1755 
-1766 EAKLDVNSIK
+1766 
-1776 VYDSVTGADV
+1776 
-1786 TSKFDIANTGGVITA
+1786 
-1801 TLKAG
+1801 
-1806 FTKSLGDA
+1806 
-1814 NNTQIIDTTKFAF
+1814 
-1827 GRYYKVD
+1827 
-1834 ISTTVKTDAPAGKD
+1834 
-1848 IENTAGQI
+1848 
-1856 VHYYNP
+1856 
-1862 RTNTVEK
+1862 
-1869 PEKPTEKRVNSVPVP
+1869 
-1884 LELKFTKAL
+1884 
-1893 DGRALQAGE
+1893 
-1902 FEFIL
+1902 
-1907 EKDGVEVERVKNDA
+1907 
-1921 AGKINFKKLEFGKN
+1921 
-1935 DLGKTYNYTV
+1935 
-1945 REVAGTDATVTYD
+1945 
-1958 TMVATVSV
+1958 
-1966 SISHDGTAKAIVKNV
+1966 
-1981 VDAPDK
+1981 
-1987 EFNNK
+1987 

-3216 TFEFTKKLGGRDL
+3216 TFEFTKKLEGRDL

>member
-37 ADEVGTPTVSAGNP
+37 ADEVATPTVTAGNP

-71 QPNPA
+71 QSNPA

-83 ASATSTSTVAL
+83 ASATSTSTIPL
-94 VSTASEVASA
+94 GSPASEVASA

-109 TSTATAPATTATAAA
+109 TSTAAAPATTATAAA

-157 AVQPTVAQPVAPTTQ
+157 AVQPTVAQPVASTTQ
-172 PTATTQPVSAPT
+172 PTATTQPVSTPT
-184 ATQPVASTQPTSA
+184 ATQPVTSTQPTSA

-229 NPMSAVGTAP
+229 NPLSAAGTAP
-239 EVRSRSSRRRRSL
+239 EVRSRSSRRRR
-252 DNPEST
+252 DAANPVT
-258 SYTTGAATATPI
+258 TNYTTGPATATPA
-270 MSDPNGATITN
+270 MSDPNGATISS

-289 KDPND
+289 KDSGQ
-294 HITAGINYQLNPNTS
+294 HVTTGIDFQLNPNPS
-309 QYTYLVTD
+309 QYTFAVTD
-317 LMGFNKA
+317 LNSFNA
-324 YNTKYYYRMSKPYD
+324 TYNKKYYYRLSKPYNASND
-338 NSTNV
+338 I
-343 TIELVDGATNTVKE
+343 TIELVNGQNNNVVE
-357 TKQINGAGTVNLGQA
+357 TKSINGSGTVSLGQSI
-372 TLAPISGAKQAYIEF
+372 LAPLTGSSQAYIEF
-387 RFENIVDA
+387 RFENIQDA
-395 DKTNRPA
+395 DKSSRPA
-402 LRATWKYNGSATD
+402 LRATWKVSGLVQNFA
-415 FDGQRSA
+415 GQRSG
-422 IQIYDVVN
+422 IQIYDVAN
-430 PANEGTTITD
+430 KANEGTSITD

-448 THKTTY
+448 TDKTTY
-454 YKVVDKNASTYD
+454 YKAVDRGT
-466 KNRLVGKFV
+466 R
-475 QDTNGNYIKNS
+475 QDVSRTEGIATITTAKRSNDVKNS
-486 STAGDYKLVNKDG
+486 DIVARYADGTVDVRNENGQIVNKTTYVNVDRNNINPQEYKEDG
-499 IPDVGTQSY
+499 AEINLGTYTS
-508 RETGNEESL
+508 TG
-517 GSFTLTAMEG
+517 MEG
-527 QDFHASALRAFEG
+527 QNLTASGLRAFEG
-540 YSLYQTADPRS
+540 YKLYQTADSRS
-551 LVDVLK
+551 LIDVLK
-557 KPYQVGQRW
+557 QPFHVGQRW
-566 FDVANAE
+566 FDVANAQ
-573 GAVKRIK
+573 GGVKRIK
-580 EVVKEDGTVRI
+580 EVVSEDGTVRI

-597 SDSLNKIAKDV
+597 SDSLNKISSDL
-608 NTDGYVKVYET
+608 NTDGYFKVYET
-619 VIRPGSNNKIDHP
+619 VIPPGKNNYDVRPQ
-632 EDLGKYPTIDDAGWN
+632 DAGKDIDVSDPGWN
-647 RDNNTPSYPG
+647 QDNNTPQIPKPG
-657 LKPEYRDKLVK
+657 FEYIDSLKSKLVQGK
-668 GQPFAIFSDKQN
+668 PFTIFSDKQV
-680 TNYKGDLEFAR
+680 TNYKGDLQFEKTENNVTTLLF
-691 GSGADF
+691 
-697 IYKRPDGTFYRMS
+697 KRPNGTFYKMD
-710 WAGTVAQNNVEVKEN
+710 KEYLQDASGN
-725 PVSATEAAQYSP
+725 PTGKVTMKETDVSATDANGYKPTYVSK
-737 RYSSAG
+737 G

-748 RGSSDTSYTINGVP
+748 RGDKDNAYSINGTP
-762 VASGNIFR
+762 VSSGNVFRLQNDLNPVYRTVYYYAKPEPVKVKLQFTKALAGRTLQDGEFDFKIQDTASGYNETVSNQNGKVTFS
-770 LENKLT
+770 ELT
-776 PSYETIYYYVKNE
+776 FTKPGVYTYKVNE
-789 PIDIELKLKKVLKSL
+789 VP
-804 NTTVQPE
+804 
-811 LKKGAFSFNIT
+811 
-822 NVAADPANPLEKD
+822 
-835 GPAINATV
+835 
-843 TNKEDGSIPFTQKIT
+843 
-858 QADGTEKEVSLIQL
+858 GT
-872 DKVGIYKYRITEVAG
+872 
-887 SDTEVDYDGMSVI
+887 DTDVDYDGMES
-900 ATVTVTEKKDSSGNY
+900 TVTITVTEKNAIGDLDAK
-915 LGEHEYTVTYTSKKG
+915 VTYTSING
-930 QDDSGNKTDPDVSA
+930 QDASGNTTDTNVSA
-944 TNPTGTGTDTEFN
+944 TNPTVRIGTDTEFN

-1054 EAKVAVTVTKTGH
+1054 EAKVKVTVTKTGH

-1082 ANGNPTTGVDKE
+1082 ANGNPTTGEDKE

-1207 ATDANDRVFNNYVVP
+1207 ATDANDRVFNNFVVP

-1234 VGRPLKKNE
+1234 VGRSLKANE
-1243 FTFEMKDKNGVVV
+1243 FTFEMKDSAGTVV
-1256 ATGTNDEH
+1256 ATGTNDAN

-1273 EVTNAQVGKV
+1273 KVKNAQVGQT
-1283 IKYTVSEKVP
+1283 IKYYVSEKVP
-1293 ANKEFGVTYD
+1293 SNKEFGVTYD
-1303 NMVAEVSVS
+1303 SMVAEVSVTVS
-1312 VVKNATSHALQA
+1312 KNADHTLKAT
-1324 VVTYPGGDTEF
+1324 VTYPGGDTEF

-1350 KFIVNKEKYDITGTK
+1350 KFIVNKKEYDITGNK

-1373 ADEYTDTNANPYAD
+1373 ADEYVDTNANPYVD
-1387 GTANNEPENL
+1387 GTTNNEPENL

-1415 TTNLKASDN
+1415 TTKLKASDN

-1454 VDVTDKFD
+1454 ADVTDKFD
-1462 ITVNNGVITATSKAS
+1462 ITVNNGVITATSKDN
-1477 FIKDINN
+1477 FIKDKVNN
-1484 DPVIDTTKFAFGRYY
+1484 PVIDTTKFEFGRYY
-1499 KFDIPATVKMTTPN
+1499 KFDIPATVKTMTPD
-1513 GVDIENTANQIVHQ
+1513 GVDIVNTANQVVHQ
-1527 YDPTNRNITKPEKPT
+1527 YDPTKKTVTTPPKKDT

-1547 NLPVPLEFDFTKKL
+1547 NLPISLPLNFTKRL
-1561 DGRNLVEN
+1561 DGRQLQAN
-1569 EFTFV
+1569 EFTFE
-1574 LKKDGVA
+1574 LRKDGVKVGEA
-1581 IQTVKNSAPD
+1581 KNGAPN
-1591 ATTGIAK
+1591 ANGVAK
-1598 IAFKPLEFTKAD
+1598 INFEALQFTHAD
-1610 AGNTFTYTVEE
+1610 LGKTYTYTVNE
-1621 VAGTDATVSYD
+1621 VAGSDATVTYD
-1632 NMVATIKVEV
+1632 NMVATITVTIQK
-1642 KHDGTTMT
+1642 DGTAKAI
-1650 TVVNMLQD
+1650 VAHLDQD

-1664 NNTVKPPEEPKFN
+1664 NNKVKPPEEPKFN
-1677 PEKYVVSKE
+1677 PEKYVVSKA
-1686 KFDITGD
+1686 KFDITGT
-1693 KLLDDDSE
+1693 KLVDDDSE
-1701 LADKYGDT
+1701 LTDKYGDT
-1709 KANPYVDG
+1709 NANPYADG

-1729 TVKPGSKLVYQVWLD
+1729 TVKPGSTLVYQVWLD
-1744 TKQFSATNTEN
+1744 TTQFSATNTEKV
-1755 IQTVGITDNYD
+1755 QTLSITDNYD
-1766 EAKLDVNSIK
+1766 EDKLDVNSIK

-1834 ISTTVKTDAPAGKD
+1834 IV
-1848 IENTAGQI
+1848 
-1856 VHYYNP
+1856 
-1862 RTNTVEK
+1862 
-1869 PEKPTEKRVNSVPVP
+1869 
-1884 LELKFTKAL
+1884 
-1893 DGRALQAGE
+1893 
-1902 FEFIL
+1902 
-1907 EKDGVEVERVKNDA
+1907 
-1921 AGKINFKKLEFGKN
+1921 
-1935 DLGKTYNYTV
+1935 
-1945 REVAGTDATVTYD
+1945 
-1958 TMVATVSV
+1958 
-1966 SISHDGTAKAIVKNV
+1966 
-1981 VDAPDK
+1981 
-1987 EFNNK
+1987 
-1992 VKPPEEPKFNPEKY
+1992 
-2006 VVSTEKFDITGDKLL
+2006 
-2021 DDDSEL
+2021 
-2027 TDKYGDTNANP
+2027 
-2038 YADGTANNEPE
+2038 
-2049 NLNTKTVK
+2049 
-2057 PGSKLVYQVWLDTT
+2057 
-2071 QFSATNTENIQTVGI
+2071 
-2086 TDNYDEAKLNVNS
+2086 
-2099 IKVYDSVTGSDVTS
+2099 
-2113 KFDIAN
+2113 
-2119 TGGVITATL
+2119 
-2128 KAGFTKSLGDANNT
+2128 
-2142 QIIDTTKF
+2142 
-2150 AFGRY
+2150 
-2155 YKVDISTTVKTDA
+2155 TTVKTDA

-2264 KDDIGKTYNYTVE
+2264 KDDIGKIYNYTVE

-2299 SHDGTAKAIVK
+2299 SHDGTVKAIVK

-2377 EKVTVR
+2377 EKVTVL

-2610 IGQTF
+2610 IGHTF
-2615 NYIVEEEKGDKPGV
+2615 NYIVEEVKDDKPGV

-2755 LDIDESAIKV
+2755 LDIEASAIKV

-3085 DEKKLNVNQPDIKAY
+3085 DEKKLNVKQSDIKAY

-3216 TFEFTKKLGGRDL
+3216 TFEFTKKLEGRDL

>member
-94 VSTASEVASA
+94 VSPASEVASA

-157 AVQPTVAQPVAPTTQ
+157 VVQPTVAQPVASTTQ

-229 NPMSAVGTAP
+229 NPMSAAGTAP
-239 EVRSRSSRRRRSL
+239 EVRSRSSRRRR
-252 DNPEST
+252 DAANPVT
-258 SYTTGAATATPI
+258 TNYTTGPATATPA
-270 MSDPNGATITN
+270 MSDPNGATISS

-289 KDPND
+289 KDSGQ
-294 HITAGINYQLNPNTS
+294 HVTTGIDFQLNPNPS
-309 QYTYLVTD
+309 QYTFAVTD
-317 LMGFNKA
+317 LNSFNA
-324 YNTKYYYRMSKPYD
+324 TYNKKYYYRLSKPYNASND
-338 NSTNV
+338 I
-343 TIELVDGATNTVKE
+343 TIELVDGQNNNVVE
-357 TKQINGAGTVNLGQA
+357 TKSINGSGTVSLGQSI
-372 TLAPISGAKQAYIEF
+372 LAPLTGSSQAYIEF
-387 RFENIVDA
+387 RFENIQDA
-395 DKTNRPA
+395 DKSSRPA
-402 LRATWKYNGSATD
+402 LRATWKVSGLVQNFA
-415 FDGQRSA
+415 GQRSG
-422 IQIYDVVN
+422 IQIYDVAN
-430 PANEGTTITD
+430 KANEGTSITD

-448 THKTTY
+448 TDKTTY
-454 YKVVDKNASTYD
+454 YKAVDRGT
-466 KNRLVGKFV
+466 R
-475 QDTNGNYIKNS
+475 QDVSRTEGIATITTAKRSNDVKNS
-486 STAGDYKLVNKDG
+486 DIVARYADGTVDVRNENGQIVNKTTYVNVDRNNINPQEYKEDG
-499 IPDVGTQSY
+499 AEINLGTYTS
-508 RETGNEESL
+508 TG
-517 GSFTLTAMEG
+517 MEG
-527 QDFHASALRAFEG
+527 QNLTASGLRAFEG
-540 YSLYQTADPRS
+540 YKLYQTADSRS
-551 LVDVLK
+551 LIDVLK
-557 KPYQVGQRW
+557 QPFHVGQRW
-566 FDVANAE
+566 FDVANAQ
-573 GAVKRIK
+573 GGVKRIK
-580 EVVKEDGTVRI
+580 EVVSEDGTVRI

-597 SDSLNKIAKDV
+597 SDSLNKISSDL
-608 NTDGYVKVYET
+608 NTDGYFKVYET
-619 VIRPGSNNKIDHP
+619 VIPPGKNNYDVRPQ
-632 EDLGKYPTIDDAGWN
+632 DAGKDIDVSDPGWN
-647 RDNNTPSYPG
+647 QDNNTPQIPKPG
-657 LKPEYRDKLVK
+657 FEYIDSLKSKLVQGK
-668 GQPFAIFSDKQN
+668 PFTIFSDKQV
-680 TNYKGDLEFAR
+680 TNYKGDLQFEKTENNVTTLLF
-691 GSGADF
+691 
-697 IYKRPDGTFYRMS
+697 KRPNGTFYKMD
-710 WAGTVAQNNVEVKEN
+710 KEYLQDASGN
-725 PVSATEAAQYSP
+725 PTGKVNMKETDVSATDANGYKPTYVSK
-737 RYSSAG
+737 G

-748 RGSSDTSYTINGVP
+748 RGDKDNAYSINGTP
-762 VASGNIFR
+762 VSSGNVFRLQNDLNPVYRTVYYYAKPEPVKVKLQFTKALAGRTLQDGEFDFKIQDTASGYNETVSNQNGKVTFS
-770 LENKLT
+770 ELT
-776 PSYETIYYYVKNE
+776 FTKPGVYTYKVNE
-789 PIDIELKLKKVLKSL
+789 VP
-804 NTTVQPE
+804 
-811 LKKGAFSFNIT
+811 
-822 NVAADPANPLEKD
+822 
-835 GPAINATV
+835 
-843 TNKEDGSIPFTQKIT
+843 
-858 QADGTEKEVSLIQL
+858 GT
-872 DKVGIYKYRITEVAG
+872 
-887 SDTEVDYDGMSVI
+887 DTDVDYDGMES
-900 ATVTVTEKKDSSGNY
+900 TVTITVTEKNAIGDLDAK
-915 LGEHEYTVTYTSKKG
+915 VTYTSING
-930 QDDSGNKTDPDVSA
+930 QDDSGNTTDTNVSA
-944 TNPTGTGTDTEFN
+944 TNPTVRTGTDTEFN

-997 TAKNDANGNI
+997 TAKNDLNGNI

-1174 YDAMTINV
+1174 YDVMTINV

-1234 VGRPLKKNE
+1234 VGRPLKENE

-1273 EVTNAQVGKV
+1273 EVKNAQVGKV

-1303 NMVAEVSVS
+1303 NMVAEVSVTVS
-1312 VVKNATSHALQA
+1312 KNADHTLKATVA
-1324 VVTYPGGDTEF
+1324 YPGGDTEF

-1350 KFIVNKEKYDITGTK
+1350 KFIVNKKKFDITGNK
-1365 LMDDDDEL
+1365 LMDDDNEL
-1373 ADEYTDTNANPYAD
+1373 TNEYTETNADPYVD
-1387 GTANNEPENL
+1387 KTNNNEPENL

-1405 DKIVYQVWLD
+1405 DEIVYQVWLD
-1415 TTNLKASDN
+1415 TTKLKASDN
-1424 IQAVGISDKYEA
+1424 IQAVGITDKYEA

-1454 VDVTDKFD
+1454 ADVTSKFV
-1462 ITVNNGVITATSKAS
+1462 ITVNNGEITATSKDE
-1477 FIKDINN
+1477 FIKDKVNN
-1484 DPVIDTTKFAFGRYY
+1484 PVIDTTKFEFGRYY
-1499 KFDIPATVKMTTPN
+1499 KFDIPATVKTTTPD
-1513 GVDIENTANQIVHQ
+1513 GVDIENTANQVIHQ
-1527 YDPTNRNITKPEKPT
+1527 YDPTKKTVTTPPQKDT

-1547 NLPVPLEFDFTKKL
+1547 NLPISLPLNFTKRL
-1561 DGRNLVEN
+1561 DGRQLQAN
-1569 EFTFV
+1569 EFTFE
-1574 LKKDGVA
+1574 LRKDGVKVA
-1581 IQTVKNSAPD
+1581 DAQNDAPN
-1591 ATTGIAK
+1591 ANGVAK
-1598 IAFKPLEFTKAD
+1598 INFKALQFTHAD
-1610 AGNTFTYTVEE
+1610 LGKTYTYTVNE
-1621 VAGTDATVSYD
+1621 VAGSDATVTYD
-1632 NMVATIKVEV
+1632 TMVATITVTIQK
-1642 KHDGTTMT
+1642 DGTAKAI
-1650 TVVNMLQD
+1650 VAHLDQD

-1709 KANPYVDG
+1709 KVNPYADG

-1827 GRYYKVD
+1827 GRYYKFD
-1834 ISTTVKTDAPAGKD
+1834 IVTTVKTDAPAGKD

-1869 PEKPTEKRVNSVPVP
+1869 PN
-1884 LELKFTKAL
+1884 
-1893 DGRALQAGE
+1893 
-1902 FEFIL
+1902 
-1907 EKDGVEVERVKNDA
+1907 
-1921 AGKINFKKLEFGKN
+1921 
-1935 DLGKTYNYTV
+1935 
-1945 REVAGTDATVTYD
+1945 
-1958 TMVATVSV
+1958 
-1966 SISHDGTAKAIVKNV
+1966 
-1981 VDAPDK
+1981 
-1987 EFNNK
+1987 
-1992 VKPPEEPKFNPEKY
+1992 
-2006 VVSTEKFDITGDKLL
+2006 
-2021 DDDSEL
+2021 
-2027 TDKYGDTNANP
+2027 
-2038 YADGTANNEPE
+2038 
-2049 NLNTKTVK
+2049 
-2057 PGSKLVYQVWLDTT
+2057 
-2071 QFSATNTENIQTVGI
+2071 
-2086 TDNYDEAKLNVNS
+2086 
-2099 IKVYDSVTGSDVTS
+2099 
-2113 KFDIAN
+2113 
-2119 TGGVITATL
+2119 
-2128 KAGFTKSLGDANNT
+2128 
-2142 QIIDTTKF
+2142 
-2150 AFGRY
+2150 
-2155 YKVDISTTVKTDA
+2155 
-2168 PAGKDIENTAG
+2168 
-2179 QIVHYYNP
+2179 
-2187 RTNTVEKPEKPTEK
+2187 KPTEK

-2340 DEDFDLTGKK
+2340 DKDFDLTGKK

-2356 ELADKYGDTKI
+2356 ELADKYSDTKI

-2765 YDGETDVTDKFDIS
+2765 YDGETDVTDKFKIS

-2799 TDATPVIDTTKF
+2799 TDSTPVIDTTKF

-2857 KKPTQTREN
+2857 KKPTQTRDN

-3216 TFEFTKKLGGRDL
+3216 TFEFTKKLEGRDL

-3247 TVSNDADGK
+3247 TVSNDVDGK

-3355 PVVPPVTPP
+3355 P
-3364 TPPTPVVP
+3364 
-3372 PVTPPTPP
+3372 P

>member
-94 VSTASEVASA
+94 VSPASEVASA

-710 WAGTVAQNNVEVKEN
+710 WAGIVAQNNVEVKEN

-1264 GVVTFNQLP
+1264 GVVTFKQLP
-1273 EVTNAQVGKV
+1273 EVKNAQVGKV

-1303 NMVAEVSVS
+1303 NMVAEVSVTVS
-1312 VVKNATSHALQA
+1312 KNADHTLKAT
-1324 VVTYPGGDTEF
+1324 VTYPGGDTEF
-1335 NNTVTPPTTPDFQPE
+1335 NNVVTPPTEPKFQPE
-1350 KFIVNKEKYDITGTK
+1350 KFIVNKKKFDITGNK
-1365 LMDDDDEL
+1365 LMDDDNEL
-1373 ADEYTDTNANPYAD
+1373 TNEYTETNADPYVD
-1387 GTANNEPENL
+1387 KTNNNEPENL

-1405 DKIVYQVWLD
+1405 DEIVYQVWLD
-1415 TTNLKASDN
+1415 TTKLKASDN
-1424 IQAVGISDKYEA
+1424 IQAVGITDKYEA

-1454 VDVTDKFD
+1454 ADVTSKFV
-1462 ITVNNGVITATSKAS
+1462 ITVNNGEITATSKDE
-1477 FIKDINN
+1477 FIKDKVNN
-1484 DPVIDTTKFAFGRYY
+1484 PVIDTTKFEFGRYY
-1499 KFDIPATVKMTTPN
+1499 KFDIPATVKTTTPD
-1513 GVDIENTANQIVHQ
+1513 GVDIVNTANQIVHQ
-1527 YDPTNRNITKPEKPT
+1527 YDPTKRDITKPEKPT

-1547 NLPVPLEFDFTKKL
+1547 NLPISLPLNFTKRL
-1561 DGRNLVEN
+1561 DGRQLQAN
-1569 EFTFV
+1569 EFTFE
-1574 LKKDGVA
+1574 LRKDGVKVA
-1581 IQTVKNSAPD
+1581 EAQNGAPN
-1591 ATTGIAK
+1591 ANGVAK
-1598 IAFKPLEFTKAD
+1598 INFKALQFTHAD
-1610 AGNTFTYTVEE
+1610 LGKTYTYTVNE
-1621 VAGTDATVSYD
+1621 VAGSDATVTYD
-1632 NMVATIKVEV
+1632 TMVATITVTIQK
-1642 KHDGTTMT
+1642 DGTAKAI
-1650 TVVNMLQD
+1650 VAHLDQD
-1658 APDKEF
+1658 ASDKEF

-1677 PEKYVVSKE
+1677 PEKYVVSTE

-1709 KANPYVDG
+1709 NVNPYADG

-1766 EAKLDVNSIK
+1766 EAKLNVNSIK

-1827 GRYYKVD
+1827 GRYYKFD
-1834 ISTTVKTDAPAGKD
+1834 IVTTVKTDAPAGKD

-1869 PEKPTEKRVNSVPVP
+1869 PDKPTQKRVNSVPVP

-1893 DGRALQAGE
+1893 A
-1902 FEFIL
+1902 
-1907 EKDGVEVERVKNDA
+1907 
-1921 AGKINFKKLEFGKN
+1921 
-1935 DLGKTYNYTV
+1935 
-1945 REVAGTDATVTYD
+1945 
-1958 TMVATVSV
+1958 
-1966 SISHDGTAKAIVKNV
+1966 
-1981 VDAPDK
+1981 
-1987 EFNNK
+1987 
-1992 VKPPEEPKFNPEKY
+1992 
-2006 VVSTEKFDITGDKLL
+2006 
-2021 DDDSEL
+2021 
-2027 TDKYGDTNANP
+2027 
-2038 YADGTANNEPE
+2038 
-2049 NLNTKTVK
+2049 
-2057 PGSKLVYQVWLDTT
+2057 
-2071 QFSATNTENIQTVGI
+2071 
-2086 TDNYDEAKLNVNS
+2086 
-2099 IKVYDSVTGSDVTS
+2099 
-2113 KFDIAN
+2113 
-2119 TGGVITATL
+2119 
-2128 KAGFTKSLGDANNT
+2128 
-2142 QIIDTTKF
+2142 
-2150 AFGRY
+2150 
-2155 YKVDISTTVKTDA
+2155 
-2168 PAGKDIENTAG
+2168 
-2179 QIVHYYNP
+2179 
-2187 RTNTVEKPEKPTEK
+2187 
-2201 RVNSVPVPL
+2201 
-2210 ELNFTK
+2210 
-2216 KLDGRQLKAN
+2216 GRQLKAN

-2325 PPEEPKFNPEKYVVR
+2325 PPEEPEFKPEKYVVR
-2340 DEDFDLTGKK
+2340 DEYFDLTGKK

-2410 VWLDTTQFSAN
+2410 VWIDTTQFSAN

-2426 QTVGITD
+2426 QSVGITD

-2799 TDATPVIDTTKF
+2799 TDVTPVIDTTKF

-2967 NHASAGGNATDAN
+2967 NHASTGGNATDAN

-3030 ANPYVDKTDN
+3030 VNPYVDKTDN

-3085 DEKKLNVNQPDIKAY
+3085 DEKKLNVNQSDIKAY

-3216 TFEFTKKLGGRDL
+3216 TFEFTKKLEGRDL

-3388 PPTPPTPV
+3388 PPT
-3396 VPPVTPPTS
+3396 S

>member
-94 VSTASEVASA
+94 VSPASEVASA

-109 TSTATAPATTATAAA
+109 TSIATAPATTATAAA

-229 NPMSAVGTAP
+229 NPMSAAGTAT

-258 SYTTGAATATPI
+258 SHTTGAATATPT

-466 KNRLVGKFV
+466 MNRLVGKFV

-499 IPDVGTQSY
+499 TPDVGTQSY

-1207 ATDANDRVFNNYVVP
+1207 ATDANDRVFNNFVVP

-1234 VGRPLKKNE
+1234 VGRSLKANE
-1243 FTFEMKDKNGVVV
+1243 FTFEMKDSAGTVV
-1256 ATGTNDEH
+1256 ATGTNDAN

-1273 EVTNAQVGKV
+1273 KVKNAQVGQT
-1283 IKYTVSEKVP
+1283 IKYYVSEKVP
-1293 ANKEFGVTYD
+1293 SNKEFGVTYD
-1303 NMVAEVSVS
+1303 SMVAEVSVTVS
-1312 VVKNATSHALQA
+1312 KNADHTLKAT
-1324 VVTYPGGDTEF
+1324 VTYPGGDTEF
-1335 NNTVTPPTTPDFQPE
+1335 NNTVIPPTTPDFQPE

-1484 DPVIDTTKFAFGRYY
+1484 DPVIDTTLFEFGRYY
-1499 KFDIPATVKMTTPN
+1499 KFDIPATVKTTTPN

-1642 KHDGTTMT
+1642 KHDGTTKT
-1650 TVVNMLQD
+1650 TVVNMIQD

-1677 PEKYVVSKE
+1677 PEKYVVDRE

-1693 KLLDDDSE
+1693 KLVDDDSE

-1709 KANPYVDG
+1709 NANPYADG

-1729 TVKPGSKLVYQVWLD
+1729 TVKPGTKLVYQVWLD
-1744 TKQFSATNTEN
+1744 TTQFSATNTEN
-1755 IQTVGITDNYD
+1755 IQTLGITDNYD
-1766 EAKLDVNSIK
+1766 EDKLDVNSIK

-1834 ISTTVKTDAPAGKD
+1834 IV
-1848 IENTAGQI
+1848 
-1856 VHYYNP
+1856 
-1862 RTNTVEK
+1862 
-1869 PEKPTEKRVNSVPVP
+1869 
-1884 LELKFTKAL
+1884 
-1893 DGRALQAGE
+1893 
-1902 FEFIL
+1902 
-1907 EKDGVEVERVKNDA
+1907 
-1921 AGKINFKKLEFGKN
+1921 
-1935 DLGKTYNYTV
+1935 
-1945 REVAGTDATVTYD
+1945 
-1958 TMVATVSV
+1958 
-1966 SISHDGTAKAIVKNV
+1966 
-1981 VDAPDK
+1981 
-1987 EFNNK
+1987 
-1992 VKPPEEPKFNPEKY
+1992 
-2006 VVSTEKFDITGDKLL
+2006 
-2021 DDDSEL
+2021 
-2027 TDKYGDTNANP
+2027 
-2038 YADGTANNEPE
+2038 
-2049 NLNTKTVK
+2049 
-2057 PGSKLVYQVWLDTT
+2057 
-2071 QFSATNTENIQTVGI
+2071 
-2086 TDNYDEAKLNVNS
+2086 
-2099 IKVYDSVTGSDVTS
+2099 
-2113 KFDIAN
+2113 
-2119 TGGVITATL
+2119 
-2128 KAGFTKSLGDANNT
+2128 
-2142 QIIDTTKF
+2142 
-2150 AFGRY
+2150 
-2155 YKVDISTTVKTDA
+2155 TTVKTDA

-2325 PPEEPKFNPEKYVVR
+2325 PPEEPEFKPEKYVVR
-2340 DEDFDLTGKK
+2340 DEYFDLTGKK

-2377 EKVTVR
+2377 EKVTVP

-2453 TGADVT
+2453 TGTDVT
-2459 SKFDVAVTNG
+2459 SKFDVAVTNDG

-2530 YYNPRTHT
+2530 YYNPRTHK

-2998 EKYVVNQEKFDITGD
+2998 EKYVVNQEKYVVNQEKFDITGD

-3216 TFEFTKKLGGRDL
+3216 TFEFTKKLEGRDL

-3388 PPTPPTPV
+3388 PPT
-3396 VPPVTPPTS
+3396 S